1 MRNLPN
7 SDIYSLFFNII
18 YFDWSFFFITFASTI
33 WYEDNFDILLMRK
46 EKTLVQTTKKY
57 IKINLQTKFSYLFM
71 KKEEQSFGCGISM
84 SQKGH
89 ALSGWILRIV
99 PLFAMLFATVVAK
112 AAGDGVKF
120 NPGVRYSQWAI
131 NSRAHD
137 FYANSTAF
145 GLAKYKADGT
155 SVEIKRN
162 DTKEKLD
169 YVPGLVAK
177 SMIEAADYYQNFDWS
192 KPWFASVKEYGDAY
206 YNSVPNG
213 GGSLD
218 DLNAVKL
225 YIGVYNNK
233 NASETDKTHAKTAI
247 GRATTGLIAHNNS
260 YSIPSGTLAGDK
272 VVGGWFHKTAYNNQM
287 WLDGAYMGSALL
299 AQIVNFN
306 GAGSSVFGSVDK
318 DWAMVFKQLDIVWN
332 MCWNPTDKLMYHAFE
347 ANAGTGT
354 SKSHADTWAGLNG
367 TTEPYTFHSAAYWGR
382 ANAWYIFALVDALE
396 AMGKAGRTSDA
407 NYTTLRNH
415 LQELAAGIVA
425 RQASNGGWYQ
435 LLDKTDSFKATSYNG
450 KSASATNYIE
460 TSATAIFS
468 AALFKAVRLGLIDA
482 KYKENAKKAFECLV
496 NNYTYLKDGSLE
508 IWGSCRSAGLGGGTG
523 NDYAAGGKKYRDGS
537 NEYYLLGY
545 DVPMVKKIEEL
556 TEGKVLGGFIMAATE
571 YERAY
576 QNQDNASQILFSY
589 DLKPAYDLTQSGA
602 TAPKVEVCGTGAA
615 NATYQWYDATTK
627 VAVEGATKAQFT
639 PQTTGNYY
647 CKATV
652 DNTSIQTSTTN
663 IKVNSNSSADKQKF
677 TVTATAENGTVE
689 IKDGAGNV
697 VTSGTQVEEGTK
709 LVFTA
714 NANTGYVF
722 DNWTATGGEA
732 SDNVYTISSIAADVN
747 VKANFK
753 KENTGGGDT
762 METTLFSMEINSSP
776 ASLTV
781 AQKTDNKPTLEQL
794 TSDHAAITGGTVTL
808 VNNRSKDWTPFSNA
822 SITVSDISKNY
833 IRINLGKPLD
843 AGDVINIK
851 DNSKVFKLSA
861 EASSSNSV
869 STANGS
875 YTLDANSVLKGKNE
889 IFVFWSDKSN
899 PLSSITITRKT
910 TTQTTSPL
918 VIAVEDVEM
927 NVTDEETRQPE
938 VRVYGTADKLLTLGS
953 DYTLSFS
960 TDNNNVT
967 INENGVFT
975 AAGSKSNYTEG
986 VTTVTVTATPSA
998 ALAEK
1003 YTEAKWTF
1011 KFTVRK
1017 GKMKPV
1023 FMPAFKGATIKVKTG
1038 TKKTIEVPL
1047 NYGGENVSGY
1057 FDVKYSCS
1065 PSLKLTNSNNTMA
1078 CTFSTVGTYTITVSA
1093 TPKIINQGTDD
1104 EFNYADEYD
1113 APDNV
1118 TFTVDVSGSYTVPTV
1133 TLNPS
1138 ADKTI
1143 YVGEVVDAP
1152 AVSVTDAQGTAI
1164 DKSKYTMEWT
1174 SFAPDFC
1181 KVDAATGKIEGVSA
1195 GDKVKIQLKVSG
1207 NGFEDVFA
1215 YLLVSVDDPAK
1226 YRVKAPGS
1234 GVTYSPMTPLFNQ
1247 NKTLAVTLGGWSFT
1261 DRDTAPVSKEG
1272 LTYGD
1277 KNKWA
1282 DDSSKATW
1290 VIKGFDYYLPGL
1302 TCQNARQEDGACPLP
1317 SETQWYDGKLQKVKG
1332 GTVDPMFYVPCS
1344 GAYLT
1349 VEPKTNGKVS
1359 VSVFQNGV
1367 FDKSGG
1373 VYAYRPQ
1380 RRVFVLDEAGKVV
1393 ASEATISA
1401 TGGKLTVADKNA
1413 TDKLANPYDIT
1424 NYPCNITG
1432 LATGPAT
1439 TGGGKDSNPSPKVE
1453 EVMKHFRG
1461 MTSFVMTEAGFQNN
1475 VYESN
1480 IDNKVTWGDNATPNN
1495 GADDNVMGSH
1505 GWSVLVD
1512 AAVTYTFDVKA
1523 GKTYYIYN
1531 YGSKLG
1537 FYGFSFDEAKG
1548 QPVTNYEF
1556 NDGETNIIVPTK
1568 AGELSTAKVNRAM
1581 KAGVWTTCVLPFSLN
1596 KQQVDAIFGKTYDRD
1611 TPDGTQILYFDRVEG
1626 TKAIFVR
1633 HAYNNIVAGKP
1644 FLIKPAQDVASINT
1658 AEVEGYPYVTI
1669 ENTQPAEWCKGNGY
1683 VWMSSYSNDLTVKE
1697 GDCFISNKDGS
1708 FKNFVGDPGTLKGFR
1723 GYLKNI
1729 GTNGV
1734 SEAKK
1739 LTVGIGSNVTTDET
1753 SAIDGILIDGDMPA
1767 DSVTA
1772 ADGKVYNLNG
1782 QVVATSYRQFQA
1794 LPGGV
1799 YVVNGKKV
1807 VK

>member
-1 MRNLPN
+1 
-7 SDIYSLFFNII
+7 
-18 YFDWSFFFITFASTI
+18 
-33 WYEDNFDILLMRK
+33 
-46 EKTLVQTTKKY
+46 
-57 IKINLQTKFSYLFM
+57 M
-71 KKEEQSFGCGISM
+71 KKEEQSFGCGISV
-84 SQKGH
+84 SQKGR

-99 PLFAMLFATVVAK
+99 PLFAILFATVAAK
-112 AAGDGVKF
+112 AEGDGDGVKF

-137 FYANSTAF
+137 FKANTKDS
-145 GLAKYKADGT
+145 GLAKYKVDGT
-155 SVEIKRN
+155 SVVKVEDRFKPTDLKN
-162 DTKEKLD
+162 DKLD

-192 KPWFASVKEYGDAY
+192 KPWFASVKDYGDDFFSKVA
-206 YNSVPNG
+206 NT

-233 NASETDKTHAKTAI
+233 NASETDKKNAKTAI
-247 GRATTGLIAHNNS
+247 GRATEGLITHNNS
-260 YSIPSGTLAGDK
+260 YSIQSGTLAGDA
-272 VVGGWFHKTAYNNQM
+272 VVGGWFHKAVYNNQM

-306 GAGSSVFGSVDK
+306 GTGSNVFGSADD
-318 DWAMVFKQLDIVWN
+318 DWNMVFKQLNIVWN
-332 MCWNPTDKLMYHAFE
+332 MCWNSKDKLMYHAFE

-354 SKSHADTWAGLNG
+354 SNSHADTWAGLNG
-367 TTEPYTFHSAAYWGR
+367 TTKPYTFHSAAYWGR

-508 IWGSCRSAGLGGGTG
+508 IWGSCRSAGLGGGTDG
-523 NDYAAGGKKYRDGS
+523 IYAEGGKKFRDGS

-545 DVPMVKKIEEL
+545 DVPMVIKSEGI

-576 QNQDNASQILFSY
+576 QQNQDGSAQILFSY

-602 TAPKVEVCGTGAA
+602 TAPVVEVCGTGAA
-615 NATYQWYDATTK
+615 NATYQWYDANTDA
-627 VAVEGATKAQFT
+627 AVKGATEAQFI

-647 CKATV
+647 CEATV
-652 DNTSIQTSTTN
+652 GSTSIKTSATN
-663 IKVNSNSSADKQKF
+663 IKVN
-677 TVTATAENGTVE
+677 
-689 IKDGAGNV
+689 
-697 VTSGTQVEEGTK
+697 
-709 LVFTA
+709 
-714 NANTGYVF
+714 
-722 DNWTATGGEA
+722 
-732 SDNVYTISSIAADVN
+732 
-747 VKANFK
+747 
-753 KENTGGGDT
+753 NTGGGET
-762 METTLFSMEINSSP
+762 GGETTTETVFSYDVP
-776 ASLTV
+776 ASGDLST
-781 AQKTDNKPTLEQL
+781 TDTNEGV
-794 TSDHAAITGGTVTL
+794 TGGKIMFASKTNAGGKYKIDNDTKKYVKVTL
-808 VNNRSKDWTPFSNA
+808 SGNSLK
-822 SITVSDISKNY
+822 
-833 IRINLGKPLD
+833 
-843 AGDVINIK
+843 AGDVISVK
-851 DNSKVFKLSA
+851 ASA
-861 EASSSNSV
+861 SNSGYGCFAALD
-869 STANGS
+869 TDKKTTLKLGNLTGEGPEDIS
-875 YTLDANSVLKGKNE
+875 YTVTEKDILNGQSSFYLFRETGKS
-889 IFVFWSDKSN
+889 IYVH
-899 PLSSITITRKT
+899 SITITRKT
-910 TTQTTSPL
+910 TTPTTSPL

-927 NVTDEETRQPE
+927 NVTDEVTKQPE
-938 VRVYGTADKLLTLGS
+938 VKVYGTADKLLTLGS

-986 VTTVTVTATPSA
+986 VTHVTVTATPSA

-1023 FMPAFKGATIKVKTG
+1023 FMPAYKGATIKVAKG

-1047 NYGGENVSGY
+1047 NYGGEDVSGY

-1065 PSLKLTNSNNTMA
+1065 PSLKLTNSNNTMTY
-1078 CTFSTVGTYTITVSA
+1078 TFRTVGTYTITVSA

-1113 APDNV
+1113 APDAV
-1118 TFTVDVSGSYTVPTV
+1118 TFTVDVSDGYKVPKV

-1174 SFAPDFC
+1174 SFAPDVC

-1195 GDKVKIQLKVSG
+1195 GDKLKIQLKVSG
-1207 NGFEDVFA
+1207 DGFEDVFA

-1234 GVTYSPMTPLFNQ
+1234 GVTYSPMTPFFNGD
-1247 NKTLAVTLGGWSFT
+1247 KTLAVTLGGWSFT
-1261 DRDTAPVSKEG
+1261 DRPKAPVSSEG

-1413 TDKLANPYDIT
+1413 TGDLKDPYKIT

-1432 LATGPAT
+1432 LAKGPLT
-1439 TGGGKDSNPSPKVE
+1439 DGGSGKSSDKSPSPTVE
-1453 EVMKHFRG
+1453 DVKNHFRG

-1537 FYGFSFDEAKG
+1537 FYGFSFDEAKV
-1548 QPVTNYEF
+1548 QTVKNYEF
-1556 NDGETNIIVPTK
+1556 NDDATNTIEPTK
-1568 AGELSTAKVNRAM
+1568 AGELTRAKVNRAM

-1611 TPDGTQILYFDRVEG
+1611 TPNGTQILYFDRVEG

-1644 FLIKPAQDVASINT
+1644 FLIKPTKDVASINT
-1658 AEVEGYPYVTI
+1658 AEVKAYPYVTI
-1669 ENTQPAEWCKGNGY
+1669 ESTKPAEWCSGNGY

-1708 FKNFVGDPGTLKGFR
+1708 FKNFVGAPGTLKGFR

-1739 LTVGIGSNVTTDET
+1739 LTVGMGSNVTTDET

>member
-1 MRNLPN
+1 
-7 SDIYSLFFNII
+7 
-18 YFDWSFFFITFASTI
+18 
-33 WYEDNFDILLMRK
+33 
-46 EKTLVQTTKKY
+46 
-57 IKINLQTKFSYLFM
+57 M
-71 KKEEQSFGCGISM
+71 KKEEQSFGCGISV

-89 ALSGWILRIV
+89 ALSGWILRFV
-99 PLFAMLFATVVAK
+99 PLFAMLFATLAAK
-112 AAGDGVKF
+112 AASDGDGVKF

-137 FYANSTAF
+137 FYANTTAF

-155 SVEIKRN
+155 SVEIKRK
-162 DTKEKLD
+162 DSKDKLD

-225 YIGVYNNK
+225 YIGIYNNK
-233 NASETDKTHAKTAI
+233 NVSETDKKNAKTAI
-247 GRATTGLIAHNNS
+247 GRATEGLIAHNNS
-260 YSIPSGTLAGDK
+260 YSIQSGTLAGDA
-272 VVGGWFHKTAYNNQM
+272 VVGGWFHKAAYNNQM

-306 GAGSSVFGSVDK
+306 GNGSNVFGSAND
-318 DWAMVFKQLDIVWN
+318 DWNMVFKQLNIVWN
-332 MCWNPTDKLMYHAFE
+332 MCWNSKDKLMYHAFE
-347 ANAGTGT
+347 ANAGTKE
-354 SKSHADTWAGLNG
+354 SNSHADTWQGLNG
-367 TTEPYTFHSAAYWGR
+367 KTEPYTFHSAAYWGR

-425 RQASNGGWYQ
+425 RQTSDGGWYQ
-435 LLDKTDSFKATSYNG
+435 LLDKTDSFEATSYNSNWSG
-450 KSASATNYIE
+450 KPLSATNYIE

-482 KYKENAKKAFECLV
+482 TYKENAKKAFECLV

-508 IWGSCRSAGLGGGTG
+508 IWGSCRSAGLGGGT
-523 NDYAAGGKKYRDGS
+523 DKKYAAGGEKYRDGS

-545 DVPMVKKIEEL
+545 DVPMVIKSEGI

-576 QNQDNASQILFSY
+576 LNQDGSAQILFSY
-589 DLKPAYDLTQSGA
+589 DLQPSYDLTQSGA
-602 TAPKVEVCGTGAA
+602 TAPVVEVCGTDAA
-615 NATYQWYDATTK
+615 NATYQWYDATTNT
-627 VAVEGATKAQFT
+627 AVEGATEASFT
-639 PQTTGNYY
+639 PSATGDYY

-663 IKVNSNSSADKQKF
+663 IKVN
-677 TVTATAENGTVE
+677 
-689 IKDGAGNV
+689 
-697 VTSGTQVEEGTK
+697 
-709 LVFTA
+709 
-714 NANTGYVF
+714 
-722 DNWTATGGEA
+722 
-732 SDNVYTISSIAADVN
+732 
-747 VKANFK
+747 
-753 KENTGGGDT
+753 NTGGGET
-762 METTLFSMEINSSP
+762 GGETTTETVFSYDVP
-776 ASLTV
+776 ASGELST
-781 AQKTDNKPTLEQL
+781 TDTNEGV
-794 TSDHAAITGGTVTL
+794 TGGKIMFASSKNEGDRYKIDNDAKYVKVTL
-808 VNNRSKDWTPFSNA
+808 SGNSLK
-822 SITVSDISKNY
+822 
-833 IRINLGKPLD
+833 
-843 AGDVINIK
+843 AGDVISVK
-851 DNSKVFKLSA
+851 ASA
-861 EASSSNSV
+861 SNSGYGCFAALD
-869 STANGS
+869 TDKKTTLKLGDLTGKGPEDIS
-875 YTLDANSVLKGKNE
+875 YTVTERDILNGQSSFYLFRESGKS
-889 IFVFWSDKSN
+889 IYVH
-899 PLSSITITRKT
+899 SITITRKT
-910 TTQTTSPL
+910 TTPTTSPL

-927 NVTDEETRQPE
+927 NVTDEETLQPE
-938 VRVYGTADKLLTLGS
+938 VRVYGIGGKLLTLGT
-953 DYTLSFS
+953 DYKLSFS

-986 VTTVTVTATPSA
+986 VTHVTVTATPSA

-1138 ADKTI
+1138 TDKTI
-1143 YVGEVVDAP
+1143 YVGDVVDAP

-1174 SFAPDFC
+1174 SFAPDVC
-1181 KVDAATGKIEGVSA
+1181 KVDATTGKIEGVSA
-1195 GDKVKIQLKVSG
+1195 GDKLKIQLKVSG
-1207 NGFEDVFA
+1207 DSFEDVFK

-1226 YRVKAPGS
+1226 YRVKAPKS
-1234 GVTYSPMTPLFNQ
+1234 GVTYSPMTPFFNGD
-1247 NKTLAVTLGGWSFT
+1247 KTLAVTLGGWSFT
-1261 DRDTAPVSKEG
+1261 DRPKAPVSKEG
-1272 LTYGD
+1272 LTYGTN
-1277 KNKWA
+1277 NKWA

-1317 SETQWYDGKLQKVKG
+1317 SETQWYDGKLQKVTG

-1393 ASEATISA
+1393 ASEATIIA

-1413 TDKLANPYDIT
+1413 TGDLKDPYKIT

-1432 LATGPAT
+1432 LAKGPLT
-1439 TGGGKDSNPSPKVE
+1439 DGGSGKSSDKSPSPTVE
-1453 EVMKHFRG
+1453 DVKNHFRG

-1505 GWSVLVD
+1505 GWSVIVD

-1548 QPVTNYEF
+1548 QTVKNYEF
-1556 NDGETNIIVPTK
+1556 NDDATNTIEPTK
-1568 AGELSTAKVNRAM
+1568 AGELTRAKVNRAM

-1596 KQQVDAIFGKTYDRD
+1596 KQQVDAIFGKTYDRE
-1611 TPDGTQILYFDRVEG
+1611 TSDGTQILYFDRVEG

-1708 FKNFVGDPGTLKGFR
+1708 FKNFVGALGTLKGFR

-1739 LTVGIGSNVTTDET
+1739 LTVGMGSNVTTDET

>member
-1 MRNLPN
+1 
-7 SDIYSLFFNII
+7 
-18 YFDWSFFFITFASTI
+18 
-33 WYEDNFDILLMRK
+33 
-46 EKTLVQTTKKY
+46 
-57 IKINLQTKFSYLFM
+57 M
-71 KKEEQSFGCGISM
+71 KKEEQSFGCGISV

-99 PLFAMLFATVVAK
+99 PLFAMLFATVAAK
-112 AAGDGVKF
+112 AAGDGDGVKF

-131 NSRAHD
+131 NSRLHD

-162 DTKEKLD
+162 DTKKKLD

-177 SMIEAADYYQNFDWS
+177 SMIEAADYYQDFDWS

-225 YIGVYNNK
+225 YIGIYNYK
-233 NASETDKTHAKTAI
+233 NASATDKENAQTAI
-247 GRATTGLIAHNNS
+247 GRATTGLIAHNKNN
-260 YSIPSGTLAGDK
+260 SIPSGTLAGDA

-306 GAGSSVFGSVDK
+306 GAGSNVFGSADK
-318 DWAMVFKQLDIVWN
+318 DWEMVVKQLNIVWN
-332 MCWNPTDKLMYHAFE
+332 MCWNSTDKLMYHAFE

-367 TTEPYTFHSAAYWGR
+367 TTKPYTFHSAAYWGR

-396 AMGKAGRTSDA
+396 AMGKAGRTTDA
-407 NYTTLRNH
+407 NYSTLNSH

-425 RQASNGGWYQ
+425 RQTSDGGWYQ

-523 NDYAAGGKKYRDGS
+523 NDYAKGGKKYRDGS

-545 DVPMVKKIEEL
+545 DVPMVEKKEGI

-576 QNQDNASQILFSY
+576 QNQDNASILFSY

-602 TAPKVEVCGTGAA
+602 TAPVVEVCGTDAA
-615 NATYQWYDATTK
+615 KATYQWYDATTGN
-627 VAVEGATKAQFT
+627 AVDGAGTKEAQFT
-639 PQTTGNYY
+639 PQTTGDYY
-647 CKATV
+647 CVATV
-652 DNTSIQTSTTN
+652 GSTSIQTSTTN
-663 IKVNSNSSADKQKF
+663 IKVN
-677 TVTATAENGTVE
+677 
-689 IKDGAGNV
+689 
-697 VTSGTQVEEGTK
+697 
-709 LVFTA
+709 
-714 NANTGYVF
+714 
-722 DNWTATGGEA
+722 
-732 SDNVYTISSIAADVN
+732 
-747 VKANFK
+747 
-753 KENTGGGDT
+753 NTGGGET
-762 METTLFSMEINSSP
+762 GGETTTETVFSYDVP
-776 ASLTV
+776 ASGELST
-781 AQKTDNKPTLEQL
+781 TDTNEGV
-794 TSDHAAITGGTVTL
+794 TGGKIMFASSKNEGDRYKIDNDAKYVKVTL
-808 VNNRSKDWTPFSNA
+808 SGNSLK
-822 SITVSDISKNY
+822 
-833 IRINLGKPLD
+833 
-843 AGDVINIK
+843 AGDVISVK
-851 DNSKVFKLSA
+851 ASA
-861 EASSSNSV
+861 SNSGYGCFAALD
-869 STANGS
+869 TDKKMTLKLGNLTDKGPEDIS
-875 YTLDANSVLKGKNE
+875 YTVTERDILNGQSSFYLFRESGKS
-889 IFVFWSDKSN
+889 IYVH
-899 PLSSITITRKT
+899 SITITRKT
-910 TTQTTSPL
+910 TTPTTSPL
-918 VIAVEDVEM
+918 VIAVENVEM

-938 VRVYGTADKLLTLGS
+938 VRVYGIGDKLLTLGT
-953 DYTLSFS
+953 DYKLSFS
-960 TDNNNVT
+960 TDNDNVT
-967 INENGVFT
+967 INDKGVFT
-975 AAGSKSNYTEG
+975 AAGSQFNYTEG
-986 VTTVTVTATPSA
+986 VTHVTVTATPSEK
-998 ALAEK
+998 LAGQ
-1003 YTEAKWTF
+1003 YTKATEDFT
-1011 KFTVRK
+1011 FTVRK
-1017 GKMKPV
+1017 GKMKPE
-1023 FMPAFKGATIKVKTG
+1023 FMSAFNATTIKVAKG

-1047 NYGGENVSGY
+1047 NYGGEDVSGY
-1057 FDVKYSCS
+1057 FNVGYTCS
-1065 PSLKLTNSNNTMA
+1065 ALPKLSGSNNKM
-1078 CTFSTVGTYTITVSA
+1078 TYTFGAEGKYQITVSA
-1093 TPKIINQGTDD
+1093 TPKIINQGTDT
-1104 EFNYADEYD
+1104 EFDYSQEYD
-1113 APDNV
+1113 APDAV
-1118 TFTVDVSGSYTVPTV
+1118 TFTVDVKASYAVPVV

-1138 ADKTI
+1138 AAKTI

-1152 AVSVTDAQGTAI
+1152 AVSVTESGTAI
-1164 DKSKYTMEWT
+1164 DNSKYTMEWT
-1174 SFAPDFC
+1174 SFAPDVC
-1181 KVDAATGKIEGVSA
+1181 KVDATTGKIEGVSA
-1195 GDKVKIQLKVSG
+1195 GDNVKIQVAVSG
-1207 NGFEDVFA
+1207 DGFEDVFS
-1215 YLLVSVDDPAK
+1215 YILVSVDDPAK
-1226 YRVKAPGS
+1226 YRVKATGS
-1234 GVTYSPMTPLFNQ
+1234 GEKYSPMTPLFNQ

-1261 DRDTAPVSKEG
+1261 DRQTAPVSKEG
-1272 LTYGD
+1272 LTYGEN
-1277 KNKWA
+1277 NKWA
-1282 DDSSKATW
+1282 GDSSPATW
-1290 VIKGFDYYLPGL
+1290 LIKGFDYYLSGI

-1401 TGGKLTVADKNA
+1401 TGGKLSVADKNA
-1413 TDKLANPYDIT
+1413 TGDLKDPYKIT

-1432 LATGPAT
+1432 LASGPST
-1439 TGGGKDSNPSPKVE
+1439 TGGGKKNSNPSPTIEDVKN
-1453 EVMKHFRG
+1453 HFRG
-1461 MTSFVMTEAGFQNN
+1461 MTSFEMSASGFQNN

-1480 IDNKVTWGDNATPNN
+1480 IDNKVTWGSYATPNN
-1495 GADDNVMGSH
+1495 GADDNVKGSH

-1523 GKTYYIYN
+1523 GKTYYLYN

-1537 FYGFSFDEAKG
+1537 FYGFSFDESKG
-1548 QPVTNYEF
+1548 QTVKNYEF
-1556 NDGETNIIVPTK
+1556 DETAANTIELTK
-1568 AGELSTAKVNRAM
+1568 AGELTTAKVNRAM
-1581 KAGVWTTCVLPFSLN
+1581 AAGVWTTCVLPFSLN

-1611 TPDGTQILYFDRVEG
+1611 TPNGTQILYFDRVEG

-1683 VWMSSYSNDLTVKE
+1683 VWMSSYSNGLTVKE

-1708 FKNFVGDPGTLKGFR
+1708 FKNFVGAPGTLKGFR

-1739 LTVGIGSNVTTDET
+1739 LTVGMGSNVTTDET

>member
-1 MRNLPN
+1 
-7 SDIYSLFFNII
+7 
-18 YFDWSFFFITFASTI
+18 
-33 WYEDNFDILLMRK
+33 
-46 EKTLVQTTKKY
+46 
-57 IKINLQTKFSYLFM
+57 M
-71 KKEEQSFGCGISM
+71 KKEEQSFGCGISV

-99 PLFAMLFATVVAK
+99 PLFAMLFATVAAK
-112 AAGDGVKF
+112 AAGDGDGVKF

-137 FYANSTAF
+137 FYANTTAF

-155 SVEIKRN
+155 SVEIKRK
-162 DTKEKLD
+162 DSKDKLD

-192 KPWFASVKEYGDAY
+192 KPWFASVKEYGDDY

-233 NASETDKTHAKTAI
+233 NASETDKKNAKTAI
-247 GRATTGLIAHNNS
+247 GRATEGLIAHNNS
-260 YSIPSGTLAGDK
+260 YSIQSGTLAGDA
-272 VVGGWFHKTAYNNQM
+272 VVGGWFHKAAYNNQM

-306 GAGSSVFGSVDK
+306 GNGSNVFGSAND
-318 DWAMVFKQLDIVWN
+318 DWNMVFKQLNIVWN
-332 MCWNPTDKLMYHAFE
+332 MCWNSTDKLMYHAFE

-367 TTEPYTFHSAAYWGR
+367 TTKPYTFHSAAYWGR

-396 AMGKAGRTSDA
+396 AMGKAGRTTDA
-407 NYTTLRNH
+407 NYTTLKTH

-425 RQASNGGWYQ
+425 RQTSDGGWYQ
-435 LLDKTDSFKATSYNG
+435 LLDKTDSFEATSYNSNWSG
-450 KSASATNYIE
+450 KPSSATNYIE

-468 AALFKAVRLGLIDA
+468 AALFKAARLGLIDA
-482 KYKENAKKAFECLV
+482 TYKENAKKAFECLV

-523 NDYAAGGKKYRDGS
+523 TDYAKGGKKYRDGS

-576 QNQDNASQILFSY
+576 QNQDGSAQILFSY
-589 DLKPAYDLTQSGA
+589 DLKPSYDLTQSGA

-615 NATYQWYDATTK
+615 NATYQWYDATTNT
-627 VAVEGATKAQFT
+627 AVEGATEASFT
-639 PQTTGNYY
+639 PSATGDYY
-647 CKATV
+647 CVATV
-652 DNTSIQTSTTN
+652 GNTSIQTSATN
-663 IKVNSNSSADKQKF
+663 IKVNSNSSADKQKY
-677 TVTATAENGTVE
+677 TVTATAVNGTVE

-709 LVFTA
+709 LIFTA
-714 NANTGYVF
+714 KANTGYVF
-722 DNWTATGGEA
+722 DSWTATGGA
-732 SDNVYTISSIAADVN
+732 ADGNVYTISSLNAGAN
-747 VKANFK
+747 VTANFK
-753 KENTGGGDT
+753 EKNNGGGETGG
-762 METTLFSMEINSSP
+762 ETTTEPVFSM
-776 ASLTV
+776 TV
-781 AQKTDNKPTLEQL
+781 N
-794 TSDHAAITGGTVTL
+794 
-808 VNNRSKDWTPFSNA
+808 SNA
-822 SITVSDISKNY
+822 SLSIPKNTTQQLTDGVIIDGGKVELVNDRSSAWNVFTDGKLCPENKSNQYIKIT
-833 IRINLGKPLD
+833 LD
-843 AGDVINIK
+843 ESLKDGDVVKIEN
-851 DNSKVFKLSA
+851 NSKEFYLSA
-861 EASSSNSV
+861 EAPSSNSV

-875 YTLDANSVLKGKNE
+875 YTLDANSVLKGKNK

-910 TTQTTSPL
+910 TTPTTSPL
-918 VIAVEDVEM
+918 VIAVENVEM
-927 NVTDEETRQPE
+927 NVTDEVTKQPE
-938 VRVYGTADKLLTLGS
+938 VKVYGTADKLLTLGS

-975 AAGSKSNYTEG
+975 AAGSQSNYTEG
-986 VTTVTVTATPSA
+986 VTNVTVTATPSA
-998 ALAEK
+998 ALAGQ
-1003 YTEAKWTF
+1003 YTEATETF
-1011 KFTVRK
+1011 TFTVRK

-1023 FMPAFKGATIKVKTG
+1023 FMPAYKGATIKVKTG

-1047 NYGGENVSGY
+1047 NYGGEDVSGY
-1057 FDVKYSCS
+1057 FDVTYSCS
-1065 PSLKLTNSNNTMA
+1065 PSLKLTNSNNTMT
-1078 CTFSTVGTYTITVSA
+1078 CTFSTADKYTITVSA
-1093 TPKIINQGTDD
+1093 TPKVINQGKDD

-1113 APDNV
+1113 APDAV
-1118 TFTVDVSGSYTVPTV
+1118 TFTVDVSDGYKVPKV

-1174 SFAPDFC
+1174 SFAPDVC
-1181 KVDAATGKIEGVSA
+1181 KVDATTGKIEGVSA
-1195 GDKVKIQLKVSG
+1195 GDKLKIQLKVSG
-1207 NGFEDVFA
+1207 DGFEDVFA

-1401 TGGKLTVADKNA
+1401 TGGKLSVADKSA
-1413 TDKLANPYDIT
+1413 TGDLKDPYKIT

-1432 LATGPAT
+1432 LAKGPLT
-1439 TGGGKDSNPSPKVE
+1439 DGGSGKSSDKSPSPTVE
-1453 EVMKHFRG
+1453 DVKNHFRG
-1461 MTSFVMTEAGFQNN
+1461 MTSFDMSATGFQNN

-1480 IDNKVTWGDNATPNN
+1480 IDNKDTWGENATPNN

-1537 FYGFSFDEAKG
+1537 FYGFSFDEAKE
-1548 QPVTNYEF
+1548 QMVKNYEF
-1556 NDGETNIIVPTK
+1556 DEAAANTIEPTK

-1611 TPDGTQILYFDRVEG
+1611 TPNGTQILYFDRVEG

-1644 FLIKPAQDVASINT
+1644 FLIKPTKEVASINT
-1658 AEVEGYPYVTI
+1658 AEVKGYPYVTI

-1739 LTVGIGSNVTTDET
+1739 LTVGMGSNVTTDET
-1753 SAIDGILIDGDMPA
+1753 SAIDGILIDGDMPE

>member
-1 MRNLPN
+1 
-7 SDIYSLFFNII
+7 
-18 YFDWSFFFITFASTI
+18 
-33 WYEDNFDILLMRK
+33 
-46 EKTLVQTTKKY
+46 
-57 IKINLQTKFSYLFM
+57 M
-71 KKEEQSFGCGISM
+71 KKEEQSFGCGISV

-99 PLFAMLFATVVAK
+99 PLFAMLFATLAAK
-112 AAGDGVKF
+112 AAGDGDGVKF

-162 DTKEKLD
+162 DTKKKLD

-225 YIGVYNNK
+225 YIGIYNYK
-233 NASETDKTHAKTAI
+233 NASATDKTNAQTAI
-247 GRATTGLIAHNNS
+247 GRATEGLIAHNNS
-260 YSIPSGTLAGDK
+260 YSIQSGTLAGDA
-272 VVGGWFHKTAYNNQM
+272 VVGGWFHKEAYNNQM

-306 GAGSSVFGSVDK
+306 GAGSNVFGSADK
-318 DWAMVFKQLDIVWN
+318 DWEMVVKQLNIVWD
-332 MCWNPTDKLMYHAFE
+332 MCWNSTDKLMYHAFE

-367 TTEPYTFHSAAYWGR
+367 TTKPYTFHSAAYWGR

-396 AMGKAGRTSDA
+396 AMGKAGRTTDA
-407 NYTTLRNH
+407 NYSTLNSH

-523 NDYAAGGKKYRDGS
+523 TDYAKGGKKYRDGS

-545 DVPMVKKIEEL
+545 DVPMVKKTDNL

-576 QNQDNASQILFSY
+576 QQNQDGSAQILFSY
-589 DLKPAYDLTQSGA
+589 DLKPSYDLTQSGA
-602 TAPKVEVCGTGAA
+602 AAPVVEVCGTDAA
-615 NATYQWYDATTK
+615 KATYQWYDATTK

-647 CKATV
+647 CEATV
-652 DNTSIQTSTTN
+652 GSTSIKTSATN
-663 IKVNSNSSADKQKF
+663 IKVN
-677 TVTATAENGTVE
+677 
-689 IKDGAGNV
+689 
-697 VTSGTQVEEGTK
+697 
-709 LVFTA
+709 
-714 NANTGYVF
+714 
-722 DNWTATGGEA
+722 
-732 SDNVYTISSIAADVN
+732 
-747 VKANFK
+747 
-753 KENTGGGDT
+753 NTGGGET
-762 METTLFSMEINSSP
+762 GGETTTETVFSYDVP
-776 ASLTV
+776 ASGELST
-781 AQKTDNKPTLEQL
+781 TDTNEGV
-794 TSDHAAITGGTVTL
+794 TGGKIMFASSKNEGDRYKIDNDAKYVKVTL
-808 VNNRSKDWTPFSNA
+808 SGNSLK
-822 SITVSDISKNY
+822 
-833 IRINLGKPLD
+833 
-843 AGDVINIK
+843 AGDVISVK
-851 DNSKVFKLSA
+851 ASA
-861 EASSSNSV
+861 SNSGYGCFAALD
-869 STANGS
+869 TDKKTTLKLGNLTDKGPEDIS
-875 YTLDANSVLKGKNE
+875 YTVTERDILNGQSSFYLFRESGKS
-889 IFVFWSDKSN
+889 IYVH
-899 PLSSITITRKT
+899 SITITRKT
-910 TTQTTSPL
+910 TTPTTSPL

-927 NVTDEETRQPE
+927 NVTDEETLQPE
-938 VRVYGTADKLLTLGS
+938 VRVYGIGDKLLTLCT
-953 DYTLSFS
+953 DYKLSFS

-967 INENGVFT
+967 IKDGVFT
-975 AAGSKSNYTEG
+975 AAGSQFNYTEG
-986 VTTVTVTATPSA
+986 VTNVTVTATPSA
-998 ALAEK
+998 ALAGK
-1003 YTEAKWTF
+1003 YTKAITTF
-1011 KFTVRK
+1011 TFTVRK

-1118 TFTVDVSGSYTVPTV
+1118 TFTVEVSGSYTVPTV
-1133 TLNPS
+1133 ILNPS
-1138 ADKTI
+1138 TDKTI
-1143 YVGEVVDAP
+1143 YVGDVVDAP
-1152 AVSVTDAQGTAI
+1152 AVSVTDASDTAI
-1164 DKSKYTMEWT
+1164 DNYTMEWT
-1174 SFAPDFC
+1174 SFAPDVC

-1195 GDKVKIQLKVSG
+1195 GDKVKIQLRVSG
-1207 NGFEDVFA
+1207 DSFEDVFK
-1215 YLLVSVDDPAK
+1215 YVLVSVDDPAK
-1226 YRVKAPGS
+1226 YRVKAPKS
-1234 GVTYSPMTPLFNQ
+1234 GVTYSPMTPFFNGD
-1247 NKTLAVTLGGWSFT
+1247 NTLAVTLGGWSFT
-1261 DRDTAPVSKEG
+1261 DRPKAPVSSEG
-1272 LTYGD
+1272 LTYGTN
-1277 KNKWA
+1277 NKWA

-1380 RRVFVLDEAGKVV
+1380 RRVFVLDEVGKLV

-1401 TGGKLTVADKNA
+1401 TGGKLSVADKSA
-1413 TDKLANPYDIT
+1413 TGDLKDPYKIT

-1432 LATGPAT
+1432 LASGPST
-1439 TGGGKDSNPSPKVE
+1439 TGGGKKNSNPSPTIEDVKN
-1453 EVMKHFRG
+1453 HFRG
-1461 MTSFVMTEAGFQNN
+1461 MTSFEMTATGFQNN

-1480 IDNKVTWGDNATPNN
+1480 IDNKVTWGSYATPNN

-1548 QPVTNYEF
+1548 QTVKNYEF
-1556 NDGETNIIVPTK
+1556 DEAAANTIELTK
-1568 AGELSTAKVNRAM
+1568 PGELATAKVNRKM
-1581 KAGVWTTCVLPFSLN
+1581 TAGVWTTCVLPFSLN
-1596 KQQVDAIFGKTYDRD
+1596 KQQVDAIFGNTYDRE
-1611 TPDGTQILYFDRVEG
+1611 TPNGTQILYFDRVKG

-1644 FLIKPAQDVASINT
+1644 FLIKPTKDVASINT
-1658 AEVEGYPYVTI
+1658 ADVEAYPYVTI
-1669 ENTQPAEWCKGNGY
+1669 ENTKPAEWCSGNGY
-1683 VWMSSYSNDLTVKE
+1683 VWMSSYSNDLTVQA
-1697 GDCFISNKDGS
+1697 GDCFISNNDGS
-1708 FKNFVGDPGTLKGFR
+1708 FKNFVGESGTLKGFR
-1723 GYLKNI
+1723 GYLKHI

-1734 SEAKK
+1734 SEPKK
-1739 LTVGIGSNVTTDET
+1739 LTVGMGSNVTTDET

>member
-1 MRNLPN
+1 
-7 SDIYSLFFNII
+7 
-18 YFDWSFFFITFASTI
+18 
-33 WYEDNFDILLMRK
+33 
-46 EKTLVQTTKKY
+46 
-57 IKINLQTKFSYLFM
+57 M
-71 KKEEQSFGCGISM
+71 KKEEQSFGCGISV

-99 PLFAMLFATVVAK
+99 PLFAMLFATVAAK
-112 AAGDGVKF
+112 AAGDGDGVKF

-131 NSRAHD
+131 NSRLHD
-137 FYANSTAF
+137 FYGNTKLFGFDVYDAN
-145 GLAKYKADGT
+145 
-155 SVEIKRN
+155 N
-162 DTKEKLD
+162 TKKSEVQWKNGSNNINKSFD
-169 YVPGLVAK
+169 YVAGLVAK
-177 SMIEAADYYQNFDWS
+177 ATLEAADYYAGFDWS
-192 KPWFASVKEYGDAY
+192 KPWFYSAQAFANEVTYSNGTNPTLDAM
-206 YNSVPNG
+206 
-213 GGSLD
+213 
-218 DLNAVKL
+218 NAVKMYFPIL
-225 YIGVYNNK
+225 SSSLKSDNVVTKANTALANLANDMKNYNTNYSIGGSKSTLNEG
-233 NASETDKTHAKTAI
+233 NASDAQKQMF
-247 GRATTGLIAHNNS
+247 
-260 YSIPSGTLAGDK
+260 
-272 VVGGWFHKTAYNNQM
+272 GGWFHKSSDYVDQM
-287 WLDGAYMGSALL
+287 WLDGAYMGSATL
-299 AQIVNFN
+299 AQLTGYLGDSKNI
-306 GAGSSVFGSVDK
+306 FGSK
-318 DWAMVFKQLDIVWN
+318 EADWNMVAKQLNIVWN
-332 MCWNPTDKLMYHAFE
+332 QCWDSNKQLMYHAFS
-347 ANAGTGT
+347 ATGAAKAST
-354 SKSHADTWAGLNG
+354 KTNDTWAGISNSADA
-367 TTEPYTFHSAAYWGR
+367 PVYHSAAFWGR
-382 ANAWYIFALVDALE
+382 ANSWYFFALVDALE
-396 AMGKAGRTSDA
+396 AMKNDNQENTD
-407 NYTTLRNH
+407 NYKTLKNH
-415 LQELAAGIVA
+415 LDFFAAGIVKW
-425 RQASNGGWYQ
+425 QDKTTGGWYQ
-435 LLDKTDSFKATSYNG
+435 VMDENGNYKASNYNSSYSWDTSYN
-450 KSASATNYIE
+450 NYIE

-468 AALFKAVRLGLIDA
+468 AALFKAVRLGLLGDT
-482 KYKENAKKAFECLV
+482 YKEAAKKAFEGIV
-496 NNYTYLKDGSLE
+496 NNFVAPKADGTIN
-508 IWGSCRSAGLGGGTG
+508 IWSSSRSAGLGGK
-523 NDYAAGGKKYRDGS
+523 NYRDGS
-537 NEYYLLGY
+537 KDYYILGK
-545 DVPMVKKIEEL
+545 DTKIVTKEDNL

-639 PQTTGNYY
+639 PQTTGDYY
-647 CKATV
+647 CVATV
-652 DNTSIQTSTTN
+652 GSTSIKTSATN

-677 TVTATAENGTVE
+677 TVTATAVNGTVE
-689 IKDGAGNV
+689 IKDGADNV

-714 NANTGYVF
+714 NANTGYAF
-722 DNWTATGGEA
+722 DSWTATGGEA
-732 SDNVYTISSIAADVN
+732 SDNVYTISSITADVN

-762 METTLFSMEINSSP
+762 METTLFSMVINSSP

-781 AQKTDNKPTLEQL
+781 AEGTTAVPTYKQL
-794 TSDHAAITGGTVTL
+794 TDEHAAITGGTVTL
-808 VNNRSKDWTPFSNA
+808 VNTRGQDWTPFSNA
-822 SITVSDISKNY
+822 SITVSDKSKNY
-833 IRINLGKPLD
+833 IRINLDKSLD

-851 DNSKVFKLSA
+851 DNSKAFKLSA

-869 STANGS
+869 STSNGS

-889 IFVFWSDKSN
+889 IFVFWSEKSN
-899 PLSSITITRKT
+899 FLSSITITRKT
-910 TTQTTSPL
+910 TTPTTSPL
-918 VIAVEDVEM
+918 VIAVENVEM

-938 VRVYGTADKLLTLGS
+938 VKVFGTGDKLLTLGT
-953 DYTLSFS
+953 DYKLSFS
-960 TDNNNVT
+960 TDNDNVT
-967 INENGVFT
+967 INDKGVFT
-975 AAGSKSNYTEG
+975 AAGSQFNYTEG
-986 VTTVTVTATPSA
+986 VTHVTVTATPSE
-998 ALAEK
+998 ALAGQ
-1003 YTEAKWTF
+1003 YTKATEDFT
-1011 KFTVRK
+1011 FTVRK
-1017 GKMKPV
+1017 GKMKPE
-1023 FMPAFKGATIKVKTG
+1023 FMSAFNATTIKVAKG

-1047 NYGGENVSGY
+1047 NYGGEDVSGY
-1057 FDVKYSCS
+1057 FNVGYTCS
-1065 PSLKLTNSNNTMA
+1065 ALPKLSGSNNKM
-1078 CTFSTVGTYTITVSA
+1078 TYTFGAEGKYQITVSA
-1093 TPKIINQGTDD
+1093 TPKIINQGTDT
-1104 EFNYADEYD
+1104 EFDYSQEYD
-1113 APDNV
+1113 APDAV
-1118 TFTVDVSGSYTVPTV
+1118 TFTVDVKASYAVPVV

-1138 ADKTI
+1138 AAKTI

-1152 AVSVTDAQGTAI
+1152 AVSVTESGTAI
-1164 DKSKYTMEWT
+1164 DNSKYTMEWT
-1174 SFAPDFC
+1174 SFAPDVC
-1181 KVDAATGKIEGVSA
+1181 KVDATTGKIEGVSA
-1195 GDKVKIQLKVSG
+1195 GDNVKIQVAVSG
-1207 NGFEDVFA
+1207 DGFEDVFS
-1215 YLLVSVDDPAK
+1215 YILVSVDDPAK
-1226 YRVKAPGS
+1226 YRVKATGS
-1234 GVTYSPMTPLFNQ
+1234 GEKYSPMTPLFNQ

-1261 DRDTAPVSKEG
+1261 DRQTAPVSKEG
-1272 LTYGD
+1272 LTYGEN
-1277 KNKWA
+1277 NKWA
-1282 DDSSKATW
+1282 GDSSPATW
-1290 VIKGFDYYLPGL
+1290 LIKGFDYYLSGI

-1413 TDKLANPYDIT
+1413 TTDDLKDPYKIT
-1424 NYPCNITG
+1424 NYPCNIAG
-1432 LATGPAT
+1432 LASGPST
-1439 TGGGKDSNPSPKVE
+1439 TGGGKKNSNPSPTIEDVKN
-1453 EVMKHFRG
+1453 HFRG
-1461 MTSFVMTEAGFQNN
+1461 MTSFEMTATGFQNN

-1480 IDNKVTWGDNATPNN
+1480 IDNKVTWGSYATPNN
-1495 GADDNVMGSH
+1495 GADDNVKGSH

-1548 QPVTNYEF
+1548 QTVKNYEF
-1556 NDGETNIIVPTK
+1556 DEAAANTIELTK
-1568 AGELSTAKVNRAM
+1568 AGELTTAKVNRAM
-1581 KAGVWTTCVLPFSLN
+1581 AAGVWTTCVLPFSLN

-1611 TPDGTQILYFDRVEG
+1611 TPNGTQILYFDRVDG

-1644 FLIKPAQDVASINT
+1644 FLIKPTKDVASINT
-1658 AEVEGYPYVTI
+1658 AEVKGYPYVTI
-1669 ENTQPAEWCKGNGY
+1669 ENTQPAEWCSGNGY
-1683 VWMSSYSNDLTVKE
+1683 VWMSSYSNGLTVNE

-1739 LTVGIGSNVTTDET
+1739 LTVGMGSNVTTDET

-1799 YVVNGKKV
+1799 YVVSGKKV

>member
-1 MRNLPN
+1 
-7 SDIYSLFFNII
+7 
-18 YFDWSFFFITFASTI
+18 
-33 WYEDNFDILLMRK
+33 
-46 EKTLVQTTKKY
+46 
-57 IKINLQTKFSYLFM
+57 M
-71 KKEEQSFGCGISM
+71 KKEEQSFGCGISV

-112 AAGDGVKF
+112 AAGDGDGVKF

-137 FYANSTAF
+137 FYANTTKF
-145 GLAKYKADGT
+145 GLAKFDADGT

-162 DTKEKLD
+162 DTKKKLD

-192 KPWFASVKEYGDAY
+192 KPWFASVKEYGYAY

-233 NASETDKTHAKTAI
+233 NASETDKKNAKTAI
-247 GRATTGLIAHNNS
+247 GRATEGLIAHNNS
-260 YSIPSGTLAGDK
+260 YSIQSGTLAGDA
-272 VVGGWFHKTAYNNQM
+272 VVGGWFHKAAYNNQM

-306 GAGSSVFGSVDK
+306 GNGSNVFGSAND
-318 DWAMVFKQLDIVWN
+318 DWNMVFKQLDIVWN
-332 MCWNPTDKLMYHAFE
+332 MCWNSTDKLMYHAFE
-347 ANAGTGT
+347 ANAGTKD
-354 SKSHADTWAGLNG
+354 SNSHADTWQGLNG
-367 TTEPYTFHSAAYWGR
+367 KTEPYTFHSAAYWGR

-407 NYTTLRNH
+407 NYTTLKTH
-415 LQELAAGIVA
+415 LQDLAAGIVA
-425 RQASNGGWYQ
+425 RQADNGGWYQ
-435 LLDKTDSFKATSYNG
+435 LLDKDNTFTPTSYNSNWSG
-450 KSASATNYIE
+450 KPSNATNYIE

-468 AALFKAVRLGLIDA
+468 AALFKAARLGLIDA

-496 NNYTYLKDGSLE
+496 NNYTYLKDGCLE
-508 IWGSCRSAGLGGGTG
+508 IWGSCRSAGLGGGTDG
-523 NDYAAGGKKYRDGS
+523 IYAEGGKKFRDGS

-545 DVPMVKKIEEL
+545 DVPMVKKTEGL

-647 CKATV
+647 CEATV
-652 DNTSIQTSTTN
+652 DNTSIQTSATN
-663 IKVNSNSSADKQKF
+663 IKVN
-677 TVTATAENGTVE
+677 
-689 IKDGAGNV
+689 
-697 VTSGTQVEEGTK
+697 
-709 LVFTA
+709 
-714 NANTGYVF
+714 
-722 DNWTATGGEA
+722 
-732 SDNVYTISSIAADVN
+732 
-747 VKANFK
+747 
-753 KENTGGGDT
+753 NTGGGET
-762 METTLFSMEINSSP
+762 GGETTTETVFSYDVP
-776 ASLTV
+776 ASGELST
-781 AQKTDNKPTLEQL
+781 TDTNEGV
-794 TSDHAAITGGTVTL
+794 TGGKIMFASSKNEGDRYKIDNDAKYVKVTL
-808 VNNRSKDWTPFSNA
+808 SGNSLK
-822 SITVSDISKNY
+822 
-833 IRINLGKPLD
+833 
-843 AGDVINIK
+843 AGDVISVK
-851 DNSKVFKLSA
+851 ASA
-861 EASSSNSV
+861 SNSGYGCFAALD
-869 STANGS
+869 TDKKTTLKLGNLTGKGPEDIS
-875 YTLDANSVLKGKNE
+875 YTVTERDILNGQSSFYLFRE
-889 IFVFWSDKSN
+889 SDKSIYVH
-899 PLSSITITRKT
+899 SITITRKT
-910 TTQTTSPL
+910 TTPTTSPL

-927 NVTDEETRQPE
+927 NVTDEVTKQPE
-938 VRVYGTADKLLTLGS
+938 VKVYGIGDKQLTLGT
-953 DYTLSFS
+953 DYKLSFS
-960 TDNNNVT
+960 TDNDNVT
-967 INENGVFT
+967 IKDGVFT
-975 AAGSKSNYTEG
+975 AAGSQFNYTEG
-986 VTTVTVTATPSA
+986 VTHVTVTATPSA
-998 ALAEK
+998 ELAGQ
-1003 YTEAKWTF
+1003 YTEATETF
-1011 KFTVRK
+1011 TFTVRK

-1023 FMPAFKGATIKVKTG
+1023 FMPAFKGATIKVAKG

-1047 NYGGENVSGY
+1047 NYGGEDVSVY

-1065 PSLKLTNSNNTMA
+1065 NLSGMKNSNNTMT
-1078 CTFSTVGTYTITVSA
+1078 CTFSTADKYTITVSA

-1138 ADKTI
+1138 TDKTI
-1143 YVGEVVDAP
+1143 YVGDVVDAP

-1174 SFAPDFC
+1174 SFAPDVC
-1181 KVDAATGKIEGVSA
+1181 KVDATTGKIEGVSA
-1195 GDKVKIQLKVSG
+1195 GDKLKIQLKVSG
-1207 NGFEDVFA
+1207 DSFEDVFK
-1215 YLLVSVDDPAK
+1215 YVLVSVDDPAK

-1261 DRDTAPVSKEG
+1261 DRPKAPVSKEG
-1272 LTYGD
+1272 LTYGTN
-1277 KNKWA
+1277 NKWA

-1401 TGGKLTVADKNA
+1401 TGGKLSVADKSA
-1413 TDKLANPYDIT
+1413 TGDLKDPYKIT

-1439 TGGGKDSNPSPKVE
+1439 TGGGKDSNPSPTVE
-1453 EVMKHFRG
+1453 DVKNHFRG

-1495 GADDNVMGSH
+1495 GADDNVKGSH

-1568 AGELSTAKVNRAM
+1568 AGELTTAKVNRAM
-1581 KAGVWTTCVLPFSLN
+1581 TAGVWTTCVLPFSLN
-1596 KQQVDAIFGKTYDRD
+1596 KQQVDAIFGKTYDRE
-1611 TPDGTQILYFDRVEG
+1611 TSDGTQILYFDRVEG

-1658 AEVEGYPYVTI
+1658 AEVKGYPYVTI

-1739 LTVGIGSNVTTDET
+1739 LTVGMGSNVTTDET

>member
-1 MRNLPN
+1 
-7 SDIYSLFFNII
+7 
-18 YFDWSFFFITFASTI
+18 
-33 WYEDNFDILLMRK
+33 
-46 EKTLVQTTKKY
+46 
-57 IKINLQTKFSYLFM
+57 M
-71 KKEEQSFGCGISM
+71 KKEEQSFGCGISV

-99 PLFAMLFATVVAK
+99 PLFAMLFATLAAK
-112 AAGDGVKF
+112 AAGDGDGVKF

-162 DTKEKLD
+162 DTKKKLD

-192 KPWFASVKEYGDAY
+192 KPWFASVKEYGDDY

-225 YIGVYNNK
+225 YIGIYNYK
-233 NASETDKTHAKTAI
+233 NASATDKTNAQTAI
-247 GRATTGLIAHNNS
+247 GRATEGLIAHNKNNS
-260 YSIPSGTLAGDK
+260 IQSGTLAGDA
-272 VVGGWFHKTAYNNQM
+272 VVGGWFHKEAYNNQM

-306 GAGSSVFGSVDK
+306 GDGSNVFGSADK
-318 DWAMVFKQLDIVWN
+318 DWEMVVKQLNIVWN
-332 MCWNPTDKLMYHAFE
+332 MCWNSTDKLMYHAFE

-367 TTEPYTFHSAAYWGR
+367 TTKPYTFHSAAYWGR

-407 NYTTLRNH
+407 NYTTLKNH
-415 LQELAAGIVA
+415 LQDLAAGIVA
-425 RQASNGGWYQ
+425 RQTSDGGWYQ
-435 LLDKTDSFKATSYNG
+435 LLDKTDSFEATSYNG

-468 AALFKAVRLGLIDA
+468 AALFKAARLGLIDA
-482 KYKENAKKAFECLV
+482 TYKENAKKAFECLV
-496 NNYTYLKDGSLE
+496 NNYTYMKDGSLE

-523 NDYAAGGKKYRDGS
+523 TDYAKGGKKYRDGS

-545 DVPMVKKIEEL
+545 DVPMVKKTDNL

-576 QNQDNASQILFSY
+576 QQNQDGSAQILFSY
-589 DLKPAYDLTQSGA
+589 DLKPSYDLTQSGA
-602 TAPKVEVCGTGAA
+602 AAPVVEVCGTDAA
-615 NATYQWYDATTK
+615 KATYQWYDATTK

-647 CKATV
+647 CEATV
-652 DNTSIQTSTTN
+652 GSTSIKTSATN
-663 IKVNSNSSADKQKF
+663 IKVN
-677 TVTATAENGTVE
+677 
-689 IKDGAGNV
+689 
-697 VTSGTQVEEGTK
+697 
-709 LVFTA
+709 
-714 NANTGYVF
+714 
-722 DNWTATGGEA
+722 
-732 SDNVYTISSIAADVN
+732 
-747 VKANFK
+747 
-753 KENTGGGDT
+753 NTGGGET
-762 METTLFSMEINSSP
+762 GGETTTETVFSYDVP
-776 ASLTV
+776 ASGELST
-781 AQKTDNKPTLEQL
+781 TDTNEGV
-794 TSDHAAITGGTVTL
+794 TGGKIMFASSKNEGDRYKIDNDAKYVKVTL
-808 VNNRSKDWTPFSNA
+808 SGNSLK
-822 SITVSDISKNY
+822 
-833 IRINLGKPLD
+833 
-843 AGDVINIK
+843 AGDVISVK
-851 DNSKVFKLSA
+851 ASA
-861 EASSSNSV
+861 SNSGYGCFAALD
-869 STANGS
+869 TDKKTTLKLGNLTDKGPEDIS
-875 YTLDANSVLKGKNE
+875 YTVTERDILNGQSSFYLFRESGKS
-889 IFVFWSDKSN
+889 IYVH
-899 PLSSITITRKT
+899 SITITRKT
-910 TTQTTSPL
+910 TTPTTSPL

-927 NVTDEETRQPE
+927 NVTDEETLQPE
-938 VRVYGTADKLLTLGS
+938 VRVYGIGDKLLTLCT
-953 DYTLSFS
+953 DYKLSFS

-967 INENGVFT
+967 IKDGVFT
-975 AAGSKSNYTEG
+975 AAGSQFNYTEG
-986 VTTVTVTATPSA
+986 VTNVTVTATPSA
-998 ALAEK
+998 ALAGK
-1003 YTEAKWTF
+1003 YTKAITTF
-1011 KFTVRK
+1011 TFTVRK

-1065 PSLKLTNSNNTMA
+1065 PSLKLTNSNNTMT
-1078 CTFSTVGTYTITVSA
+1078 CTFSTAGKYTITVSA

-1118 TFTVDVSGSYTVPTV
+1118 TFTVEVSGSYTVPTV

-1138 ADKTI
+1138 TDKTI
-1143 YVGEVVDAP
+1143 YVGDVVDAP
-1152 AVSVTDAQGTAI
+1152 AVSVTDAQDTAI
-1164 DKSKYTMEWT
+1164 DNSKYKMEWT
-1174 SFAPDFC
+1174 SFAPDVC
-1181 KVDAATGKIEGVSA
+1181 KVDATTGKIEGVSA

-1207 NGFEDVFA
+1207 DGFEDVFK
-1215 YLLVSVDDPAK
+1215 YVLVSVDDPAK
-1226 YRVKAPGS
+1226 YRVKAPKS
-1234 GVTYSPMTPLFNQ
+1234 GETYTPMTPFFNGD
-1247 NKTLAVTLGGWSFT
+1247 KTLAVTLGGWSFT

-1317 SETQWYDGKLQKVKG
+1317 SETQWYDGKLQKVEG
-1332 GTVDPMFYVPCS
+1332 STVDPMFYVPCS

-1401 TGGKLTVADKNA
+1401 TGGKLSVADKNA
-1413 TDKLANPYDIT
+1413 TGDLKDPYKIT

-1432 LATGPAT
+1432 LASGPST
-1439 TGGGKDSNPSPKVE
+1439 TGGGKKNSNPSPTIEDVKN
-1453 EVMKHFRG
+1453 HFRG
-1461 MTSFVMTEAGFQNN
+1461 MTSFEMTATGFQNN

-1480 IDNKVTWGDNATPNN
+1480 IDNKVTWGSYATPNN
-1495 GADDNVMGSH
+1495 GADDNVKGSH

-1548 QPVTNYEF
+1548 QTVKNYEF
-1556 NDGETNIIVPTK
+1556 DEAAANTIELTK
-1568 AGELSTAKVNRAM
+1568 AGELTTAKVNRAM
-1581 KAGVWTTCVLPFSLN
+1581 AAGVWTTCVLPFSLN

-1611 TPDGTQILYFDRVEG
+1611 TPNGTQILYFDRVKG

-1644 FLIKPAQDVASINT
+1644 FLIKPTKDVASINT
-1658 AEVEGYPYVTI
+1658 ADVEAYPYVTI
-1669 ENTQPAEWCKGNGY
+1669 ENTKPAEWCSGNGY
-1683 VWMSSYSNDLTVKE
+1683 VWMSSYSNDLTVQA
-1697 GDCFISNKDGS
+1697 GDCFISNNDGS
-1708 FKNFVGDPGTLKGFR
+1708 FKNFVGESGTLKGFR

-1739 LTVGIGSNVTTDET
+1739 LTVGMGSNVTTDET

-1799 YVVNGKKV
+1799 YVVSGKKV

>member
-1 MRNLPN
+1 
-7 SDIYSLFFNII
+7 
-18 YFDWSFFFITFASTI
+18 
-33 WYEDNFDILLMRK
+33 
-46 EKTLVQTTKKY
+46 
-57 IKINLQTKFSYLFM
+57 M

-99 PLFAMLFATVVAK
+99 PLFAMLFATVAAK
-112 AAGDGVKF
+112 AASDGDGVKF

-137 FYANSTAF
+137 FYANTTAF

-162 DTKEKLD
+162 DTKKKLD

-233 NASETDKTHAKTAI
+233 NASETDKKNAKTAI
-247 GRATTGLIAHNNS
+247 GRATEGLIAHNNS
-260 YSIPSGTLAGDK
+260 YSIQSGTLAGDK

-306 GAGSSVFGSVDK
+306 GNGSNVFGSAND
-318 DWAMVFKQLDIVWN
+318 DWNMVFKQLDIVWN
-332 MCWNPTDKLMYHAFE
+332 MCWNSTDKLMYHAFE
-347 ANAGTGT
+347 ANAGTKD
-354 SKSHADTWAGLNG
+354 SNSHADTWQGLNG

-407 NYTTLRNH
+407 NYSTLKSH
-415 LQELAAGIVA
+415 LQDLAAGIVA

-435 LLDKTDSFKATSYNG
+435 LLDKDNSFTASSYDSNWSG
-450 KSASATNYIE
+450 KPSSATNYIE

-468 AALFKAVRLGLIDA
+468 AALFKAARLGLIDA

-508 IWGSCRSAGLGGGTG
+508 IWGSCRSAGLGGGTDG
-523 NDYAAGGKKYRDGS
+523 IYAEGGKKFRDGS

-545 DVPMVKKIEEL
+545 DVPMVEKKEGL

-627 VAVEGATKAQFT
+627 VAVEGATEAQFT
-639 PQTTGNYY
+639 PQTTGDYY
-647 CKATV
+647 CEATV
-652 DNTSIQTSTTN
+652 GSTSIQTSTTN
-663 IKVNSNSSADKQKF
+663 IKVN
-677 TVTATAENGTVE
+677 
-689 IKDGAGNV
+689 
-697 VTSGTQVEEGTK
+697 
-709 LVFTA
+709 
-714 NANTGYVF
+714 
-722 DNWTATGGEA
+722 
-732 SDNVYTISSIAADVN
+732 
-747 VKANFK
+747 
-753 KENTGGGDT
+753 NTGGGET
-762 METTLFSMEINSSP
+762 GGETTTETVFSYDVP
-776 ASLTV
+776 ASGELST
-781 AQKTDNKPTLEQL
+781 TDTNEGV
-794 TSDHAAITGGTVTL
+794 TGGKIMFASKTNAGGKYKIDNDTKKYVKVTL
-808 VNNRSKDWTPFSNA
+808 SGNSLK
-822 SITVSDISKNY
+822 
-833 IRINLGKPLD
+833 
-843 AGDVINIK
+843 AGDVISVK
-851 DNSKVFKLSA
+851 ASA
-861 EASSSNSV
+861 SNSGYGCFAALD
-869 STANGS
+869 TDKKTTLKLGNLTGEGPEDIS
-875 YTLDANSVLKGKNE
+875 YTVTEKDILNGQSSFYLFRETGKS
-889 IFVFWSDKSN
+889 IYVH
-899 PLSSITITRKT
+899 SITITRKT
-910 TTQTTSPL
+910 TTPTTSPL

-938 VRVYGTADKLLTLGS
+938 VRVYGIGDKLLTLGT
-953 DYTLSFS
+953 DYKLSFS
-960 TDNNNVT
+960 TDNDNVT
-967 INENGVFT
+967 IKDGVFT

-986 VTTVTVTATPSA
+986 VTNVTVTATPSA
-998 ALAEK
+998 ALAGQ
-1003 YTEAKWTF
+1003 YTEATENF
-1011 KFTVRK
+1011 TFTVRK
-1017 GKMKPV
+1017 GKMKPE
-1023 FMPAFKGATIKVKTG
+1023 FMPAFNGATIKVAKG

-1065 PSLKLTNSNNTMA
+1065 NLSGLKNSNNTMT
-1078 CTFSTVGTYTITVSA
+1078 CTFSTADKYTITVSA
-1093 TPKIINQGTDD
+1093 TPKVINQGKDD

-1113 APDNV
+1113 TPDNV
-1118 TFTVDVSGSYTVPTV
+1118 TFTVDVSDGYTVPKV

-1152 AVSVTDAQGTAI
+1152 AVSVTDAQDTAI

-1174 SFAPDFC
+1174 SFAPDVC
-1181 KVDAATGKIEGVSA
+1181 KVDATTGKIEGVSV
-1195 GDKVKIQLKVSG
+1195 GDKLKIQLKVSG
-1207 NGFEDVFA
+1207 DGFEDVFA

-1234 GVTYSPMTPLFNQ
+1234 GETYSPMTPLFNQ

-1261 DRDTAPVSKEG
+1261 DRPKAPVSKEG
-1272 LTYGD
+1272 LTYGTN
-1277 KNKWA
+1277 NKWA

-1401 TGGKLTVADKNA
+1401 TGGKLSVADKSA
-1413 TDKLANPYDIT
+1413 TGDLKDPYKIT

-1439 TGGGKDSNPSPKVE
+1439 TGGGKDSNPSPTVE
-1453 EVMKHFRG
+1453 DVKNHFRG

-1548 QPVTNYEF
+1548 QTVKNYEF
-1556 NDGETNIIVPTK
+1556 NDDATNTIELTK
-1568 AGELSTAKVNRAM
+1568 AGELATAKVNRKM
-1581 KAGVWTTCVLPFSLN
+1581 TAGVWTTCVLPFSLN
-1596 KQQVDAIFGKTYDRD
+1596 KQQVDAIFGKTYDRG
-1611 TPDGTQILYFDRVEG
+1611 TPNGTQILYFDRVEG

-1658 AEVEGYPYVTI
+1658 AEVKGYPYVTI

-1683 VWMSSYSNDLTVKE
+1683 VWMSSYSNDLKVKE

-1739 LTVGIGSNVTTDET
+1739 LTVGMGSNVTTDET

>member
-1 MRNLPN
+1 
-7 SDIYSLFFNII
+7 
-18 YFDWSFFFITFASTI
+18 
-33 WYEDNFDILLMRK
+33 
-46 EKTLVQTTKKY
+46 
-57 IKINLQTKFSYLFM
+57 M

-112 AAGDGVKF
+112 AAGDGDGVKF

-137 FYANSTAF
+137 FYANTTKF
-145 GLAKYKADGT
+145 GLAKFDADGT

-162 DTKEKLD
+162 DTKKKLD

-177 SMIEAADYYQNFDWS
+177 SMIEAADYYQDFDWS

-225 YIGVYNNK
+225 YIGIYNYK
-233 NASETDKTHAKTAI
+233 NASATDKTNAQTAI
-247 GRATTGLIAHNNS
+247 GRATEGLIAHNKNNS
-260 YSIPSGTLAGDK
+260 IQSGTLASDA

-306 GAGSSVFGSVDK
+306 GNGSNVFGSAND
-318 DWAMVFKQLDIVWN
+318 DWNMVFKQLNIVWN
-332 MCWNPTDKLMYHAFE
+332 MCWNSTDKLMYHAFE

-367 TTEPYTFHSAAYWGR
+367 TTKPYTFHSAAYWGR

-425 RQASNGGWYQ
+425 RQTSDGGWYQ
-435 LLDKTDSFKATSYNG
+435 LLDKTDSFEATSYNSNWSG
-450 KSASATNYIE
+450 KPSSVTNYIE

-468 AALFKAVRLGLIDA
+468 AALFKAARLGLIDA

-523 NDYAAGGKKYRDGS
+523 TDYAKDGKKYRDGS

-545 DVPMVKKIEEL
+545 DVPMVKKTDNL

-615 NATYQWYDATTK
+615 NATYQWYDANTDA
-627 VAVEGATKAQFT
+627 AVKGATEAQFT
-639 PQTTGNYY
+639 PQTTGDYY
-647 CKATV
+647 CVATV
-652 DNTSIQTSTTN
+652 GNTSIQTSATN
-663 IKVNSNSSADKQKF
+663 IKVN
-677 TVTATAENGTVE
+677 
-689 IKDGAGNV
+689 
-697 VTSGTQVEEGTK
+697 
-709 LVFTA
+709 
-714 NANTGYVF
+714 
-722 DNWTATGGEA
+722 
-732 SDNVYTISSIAADVN
+732 
-747 VKANFK
+747 
-753 KENTGGGDT
+753 NTGGGET
-762 METTLFSMEINSSP
+762 GGETTTETVFSYDVP
-776 ASLTV
+776 ASGELST
-781 AQKTDNKPTLEQL
+781 TDTNEGV
-794 TSDHAAITGGTVTL
+794 TGGKIMFASSKNEGDRYKIDNDAKYVKVTL
-808 VNNRSKDWTPFSNA
+808 SGNSLK
-822 SITVSDISKNY
+822 
-833 IRINLGKPLD
+833 
-843 AGDVINIK
+843 AGDVISVK
-851 DNSKVFKLSA
+851 ASA
-861 EASSSNSV
+861 SNSGYGCFAALD
-869 STANGS
+869 TDKKTTLKLGNLTGKGPEDIS
-875 YTLDANSVLKGKNE
+875 YTVTEKDILNGQSSFYLFRETGKS
-889 IFVFWSDKSN
+889 IYVH
-899 PLSSITITRKT
+899 SITITRKT
-910 TTQTTSPL
+910 TTPTTSPL

-927 NVTDEETRQPE
+927 NVTDEVTKQPE
-938 VRVYGTADKLLTLGS
+938 VKVYGTADKLLTLGS

-960 TDNNNVT
+960 TDNDNVT
-967 INENGVFT
+967 IKNGVFT

-986 VTTVTVTATPSA
+986 VTHVTVTATPSA
-998 ALAEK
+998 ALAGQ

-1023 FMPAFKGATIKVKTG
+1023 FMPAYKGATIKVKTG

-1047 NYGGENVSGY
+1047 NYGGEDVSGY

-1065 PSLKLTNSNNTMA
+1065 NLSGLKNSNNTMT
-1078 CTFSTVGTYTITVSA
+1078 CTFSTAGTYTITVSA
-1093 TPKIINQGTDD
+1093 TPKVINQGKDD

-1113 APDNV
+1113 APDAV
-1118 TFTVDVSGSYTVPTV
+1118 TFTVDVSDGYKVPKV

-1174 SFAPDFC
+1174 SFAPDVC
-1181 KVDAATGKIEGVSA
+1181 KVDATTGKIEGVSA
-1195 GDKVKIQLKVSG
+1195 GDKLKIQLKVSG
-1207 NGFEDVFA
+1207 DGFEDVFA

-1261 DRDTAPVSKEG
+1261 DRPKAPVSKEG
-1272 LTYGD
+1272 LTYGTN
-1277 KNKWA
+1277 NKWA

-1413 TDKLANPYDIT
+1413 TGDLKDPYKIT

-1432 LATGPAT
+1432 LATGPLT
-1439 TGGGKDSNPSPKVE
+1439 DGGSGKSSDKSPSPTVE
-1453 EVMKHFRG
+1453 DVKNHFRG
-1461 MTSFVMTEAGFQNN
+1461 MTSFEMSASGFQNN

-1480 IDNKVTWGDNATPNN
+1480 IDNKDTWGESATPNK

-1548 QPVTNYEF
+1548 QTVKNYEF
-1556 NDGETNIIVPTK
+1556 DEAAANTIELTK

-1596 KQQVDAIFGKTYDRD
+1596 KQQVDAIFGKTYDRG
-1611 TPDGTQILYFDRVEG
+1611 TPNGTQILYFDRVEG

-1658 AEVEGYPYVTI
+1658 AEVKGYPYVTI

-1739 LTVGIGSNVTTDET
+1739 LTVGMGSNVTTDET

>member
-1 MRNLPN
+1 M
-7 SDIYSLFFNII
+7 
-18 YFDWSFFFITFASTI
+18 TK
-33 WYEDNFDILLMRK
+33 EDN
-46 EKTLVQTTKKY
+46 
-57 IKINLQTKFSYLFM
+57 
-71 KKEEQSFGCGISM
+71 
-84 SQKGH
+84 
-89 ALSGWILRIV
+89 
-99 PLFAMLFATVVAK
+99 
-112 AAGDGVKF
+112 
-120 NPGVRYSQWAI
+120 
-131 NSRAHD
+131 
-137 FYANSTAF
+137 
-145 GLAKYKADGT
+145 
-155 SVEIKRN
+155 
-162 DTKEKLD
+162 
-169 YVPGLVAK
+169 
-177 SMIEAADYYQNFDWS
+177 
-192 KPWFASVKEYGDAY
+192 
-206 YNSVPNG
+206 
-213 GGSLD
+213 
-218 DLNAVKL
+218 
-225 YIGVYNNK
+225 
-233 NASETDKTHAKTAI
+233 
-247 GRATTGLIAHNNS
+247 
-260 YSIPSGTLAGDK
+260 
-272 VVGGWFHKTAYNNQM
+272 
-287 WLDGAYMGSALL
+287 
-299 AQIVNFN
+299 
-306 GAGSSVFGSVDK
+306 
-318 DWAMVFKQLDIVWN
+318 
-332 MCWNPTDKLMYHAFE
+332 
-347 ANAGTGT
+347 
-354 SKSHADTWAGLNG
+354 
-367 TTEPYTFHSAAYWGR
+367 
-382 ANAWYIFALVDALE
+382 
-396 AMGKAGRTSDA
+396 
-407 NYTTLRNH
+407 
-415 LQELAAGIVA
+415 
-425 RQASNGGWYQ
+425 
-435 LLDKTDSFKATSYNG
+435 
-450 KSASATNYIE
+450 
-460 TSATAIFS
+460 
-468 AALFKAVRLGLIDA
+468 
-482 KYKENAKKAFECLV
+482 
-496 NNYTYLKDGSLE
+496 
-508 IWGSCRSAGLGGGTG
+508 
-523 NDYAAGGKKYRDGS
+523 
-537 NEYYLLGY
+537 
-545 DVPMVKKIEEL
+545 L

-576 QNQDNASQILFSY
+576 QNQDGSAQILFSY
-589 DLKPAYDLTQSGA
+589 DLKPSYDLTQSGA

-647 CKATV
+647 CEATV
-652 DNTSIQTSTTN
+652 GSTSIQTSATN

-709 LVFTA
+709 LIFTA
-714 NANTGYVF
+714 KANTGYVF
-722 DNWTATGGEA
+722 DSWTATGGA
-732 SDNVYTISSIAADVN
+732 ADGNVYTISSLNADAN
-747 VKANFK
+747 VTANFK
-753 KENTGGGDT
+753 EKNNGGGETGG
-762 METTLFSMEINSSP
+762 ETTTEPVFSM
-776 ASLTV
+776 TV
-781 AQKTDNKPTLEQL
+781 N
-794 TSDHAAITGGTVTL
+794 
-808 VNNRSKDWTPFSNA
+808 SNA
-822 SITVSDISKNY
+822 SLSIPKNTTQQLTDGVIIDGGKVELVNDRSSAWNVFTDGKLCPENKSNQYIKIT
-833 IRINLGKPLD
+833 LD
-843 AGDVINIK
+843 ESLKDGDVVKIEN
-851 DNSKVFKLSA
+851 NSKEFYLSA
-861 EASSSNSV
+861 EAPSSNSV

-875 YTLDANSVLKGKNE
+875 YTLDANSVLKGKNK

-910 TTQTTSPL
+910 TTPTTSPL
-918 VIAVEDVEM
+918 VIAVENVEM
-927 NVTDEETRQPE
+927 NVTDEVTKQPE
-938 VRVYGTADKLLTLGS
+938 VKVYGTADKLLTLGS

-967 INENGVFT
+967 INDKGVFT

-986 VTTVTVTATPSA
+986 VTNVTVTATPSA
-998 ALAEK
+998 ELAGQ
-1003 YTEAKWTF
+1003 YTEATENF
-1011 KFTVRK
+1011 TFTVRK
-1017 GKMKPV
+1017 GK
-1023 FMPAFKGATIKVKTG
+1023 
-1038 TKKTIEVPL
+1038 
-1047 NYGGENVSGY
+1047 
-1057 FDVKYSCS
+1057 
-1065 PSLKLTNSNNTMA
+1065 
-1078 CTFSTVGTYTITVSA
+1078 
-1093 TPKIINQGTDD
+1093 
-1104 EFNYADEYD
+1104 
-1113 APDNV
+1113 
-1118 TFTVDVSGSYTVPTV
+1118 
-1133 TLNPS
+1133 
-1138 ADKTI
+1138 
-1143 YVGEVVDAP
+1143 
-1152 AVSVTDAQGTAI
+1152 
-1164 DKSKYTMEWT
+1164 
-1174 SFAPDFC
+1174 
-1181 KVDAATGKIEGVSA
+1181 
-1195 GDKVKIQLKVSG
+1195 
-1207 NGFEDVFA
+1207 
-1215 YLLVSVDDPAK
+1215 DDPAK

-1234 GVTYSPMTPLFNQ
+1234 GVTYSPMTPFFNGD
-1247 NKTLAVTLGGWSFT
+1247 KTLAVTLGGWSFT

-1401 TGGKLTVADKNA
+1401 TGGKLTVADKKA

-1432 LATGPAT
+1432 LASGPST

-1480 IDNKVTWGDNATPNN
+1480 IDNKATWGENATPNN

-1548 QPVTNYEF
+1548 QTVTNYEF
-1556 NDGETNIIVPTK
+1556 NDDATNTIELTK
-1568 AGELSTAKVNRAM
+1568 AGELAKAKVNRAM
-1581 KAGVWTTCVLPFSLN
+1581 TAGVWTTCVLPFSLN
-1596 KQQVDAIFGKTYDRD
+1596 KQQVDVIFGKTYDRY
-1611 TPDGTQILYFDRVEG
+1611 TPNGTQILYFDRVEG

-1644 FLIKPAQDVASINT
+1644 FLIKPTKNVASINT
-1658 AEVEGYPYVTI
+1658 ADVEAYPYVTI
-1669 ENTQPAEWCKGNGY
+1669 ENTKPAEWCSGNGY
-1683 VWMSSYSNDLTVKE
+1683 VWMSSYSNGLTVKE

-1739 LTVGIGSNVTTDET
+1739 LTVGMGSNVTTDET

>member
-1 MRNLPN
+1 
-7 SDIYSLFFNII
+7 
-18 YFDWSFFFITFASTI
+18 
-33 WYEDNFDILLMRK
+33 
-46 EKTLVQTTKKY
+46 
-57 IKINLQTKFSYLFM
+57 M
-71 KKEEQSFGCGISM
+71 KKEEQSFCCGTSV

-89 ALSGWILRIV
+89 ALSGWILRFV
-99 PLFAMLFATVVAK
+99 PLFAMLFATLAAK
-112 AAGDGVKF
+112 AASDGDGVKF
-120 NPGVRYSQWAI
+120 NKDVRYSQWAI

-155 SVEIKRN
+155 KIDRKDSKN
-162 DTKEKLD
+162 KLD

-206 YNSVPNG
+206 YGKVSDG

-233 NASETDKTHAKTAI
+233 NASETDRAHAKTAI
-247 GRATTGLIAHNNS
+247 GLATDGLKVHNTKF
-260 YSIPSGTLAGDK
+260 SIQTGTLAGNE
-272 VVGGWFHKTAYNNQM
+272 VVGGWFHKEAYNNQM

-306 GAGSSVFGSVDK
+306 GTGSNVFGSADN
-318 DWAMVFKQLDIVWN
+318 DWNMVFKQLDIVWN
-332 MCWNPTDKLMYHAFE
+332 MCWNRTDKLMYHAFE

-354 SKSHADTWAGLNG
+354 SKSHADTWQGLNG
-367 TTEPYTFHSAAYWGR
+367 TTKPYTFHSAAYWGR

-396 AMGKAGRTSDA
+396 AMGKAGRTADA
-407 NYTTLRNH
+407 NYTTLKSH

-435 LLDKTDSFKATSYNG
+435 LLDKDNTFTPTSYNSNWSG
-450 KSASATNYIE
+450 KPKSATNYIE

-468 AALFKAVRLGLIDA
+468 AALFKAVRLGLIDT

-523 NDYAAGGKKYRDGS
+523 TDYAAGGKKYRDGS

-545 DVPMVKKIEEL
+545 DVPMVKKTDNL

-576 QNQDNASQILFSY
+576 QNQDGSAQILFSY
-589 DLKPAYDLTQSGA
+589 DLQPSYDLTQSGA
-602 TAPKVEVCGTGAA
+602 AAPKVEVCGTDADQ
-615 NATYQWYDATTK
+615 TKYQWYDATTK

-647 CKATV
+647 CEATV
-652 DNTSIQTSTTN
+652 GSTSIQTSTTN
-663 IKVNSNSSADKQKF
+663 IKVN
-677 TVTATAENGTVE
+677 
-689 IKDGAGNV
+689 
-697 VTSGTQVEEGTK
+697 
-709 LVFTA
+709 
-714 NANTGYVF
+714 
-722 DNWTATGGEA
+722 
-732 SDNVYTISSIAADVN
+732 
-747 VKANFK
+747 
-753 KENTGGGDT
+753 NTGGGET
-762 METTLFSMEINSSP
+762 GGETTTETVFSYDVP
-776 ASLTV
+776 ASGDLST
-781 AQKTDNKPTLEQL
+781 TDTNEGV
-794 TSDHAAITGGTVTL
+794 TGGKIMFASKTNAGGKYKIDNDTKKYVKVTL
-808 VNNRSKDWTPFSNA
+808 SGNSLK
-822 SITVSDISKNY
+822 
-833 IRINLGKPLD
+833 
-843 AGDVINIK
+843 AGDVISVK
-851 DNSKVFKLSA
+851 ASA
-861 EASSSNSV
+861 SNSGYGCFAALD
-869 STANGS
+869 TDKKTTLKLGNLTGEGPEDIS
-875 YTLDANSVLKGKNE
+875 YTVTEKDILNGQSSFYLFRETGKS
-889 IFVFWSDKSN
+889 IYVH
-899 PLSSITITRKT
+899 SITITRKT
-910 TTQTTSPL
+910 TTPTTSPL

-927 NVTDEETRQPE
+927 NVTDEVTKQPE
-938 VRVYGTADKLLTLGS
+938 VKVYGTAYKLLNPGT

-967 INENGVFT
+967 VKDGVFT
-975 AAGSKSNYTEG
+975 AAGSQFNYTEG

-998 ALAEK
+998 ALAGQYKAASE
-1003 YTEAKWTF
+1003 TF
-1011 KFTVRK
+1011 TFTVRK

-1023 FMPAFKGATIKVKTG
+1023 FMSAFNGTTIKVKKSTR
-1038 TKKTIEVPL
+1038 KTIEVPL
-1047 NYGGENVSGY
+1047 NYGGEDVSGY
-1057 FDVKYSCS
+1057 FDVTYSCS
-1065 PSLKLTNSNNTMA
+1065 TLSNLTSSNNTM
-1078 CTFSTVGTYTITVSA
+1078 TYRFNTAGKYQITVSA
-1093 TPKIINQGTDD
+1093 TPKTINQGTDT
-1104 EFNYADEYD
+1104 EFDYADEYD
-1113 APDNV
+1113 APADV
-1118 TFTVDVSGSYTVPTV
+1118 TFTVDVSDTYTVPTV

-1138 ADKTI
+1138 AAKTI
-1143 YVGEVVDAP
+1143 YVGAVVDAP
-1152 AVSVTDAQGTAI
+1152 AVSVTASGTAI
-1164 DKSKYTMEWT
+1164 DVSKYTAEWT
-1174 SFAPDFC
+1174 SFAPDVC
-1181 KVDAATGKIEGVSA
+1181 KVDATTGKIEGVSA
-1195 GDKVKIQLKVSG
+1195 GDNVKIQLKVSG
-1207 NGFEDVFA
+1207 EGFEDVFA

-1234 GVTYSPMTPLFNQ
+1234 GEPYSPMTPFFNQ
-1247 NKTLAVTLGGWSFT
+1247 DRTLAVTLGGWIFT
-1261 DRDTAPVSKEG
+1261 DRTTAPVSNEG
-1272 LTYGD
+1272 LTYGAN
-1277 KNKWA
+1277 NKWA

-1317 SETQWYDGKLQKVKG
+1317 SETQWYNGKLQKVDGK
-1332 GTVDPMFYVPCS
+1332 TVDPMFYVPCS

-1380 RRVFVLDEAGKVV
+1380 RRVFVLDETGKLV

-1401 TGGKLTVADKNA
+1401 TGGKLSVADKNA
-1413 TDKLANPYDIT
+1413 TGDLKDPYKIT

-1432 LATGPAT
+1432 LASGPST
-1439 TGGGKDSNPSPKVE
+1439 TGGGKNSNPSPTIEDVKN
-1453 EVMKHFRG
+1453 HFRG
-1461 MTSFVMTEAGFQNN
+1461 MTSFEMTATGFQNN

-1480 IDNKVTWGDNATPNN
+1480 IDNKETWGKYATPNN

-1537 FYGFSFDEAKG
+1537 FYGFSFDEAAG
-1548 QPVTNYEF
+1548 QTVKNYDFDETATNTIEL
-1556 NDGETNIIVPTK
+1556 TK
-1568 AGELSTAKVNRAM
+1568 AGELTTAKVNRKM
-1581 KAGVWTTCVLPFSLN
+1581 TAGVWTTCVLPFSLN
-1596 KQQVDAIFGKTYDRD
+1596 KQQVDAIFGKTYDRE

-1644 FLIKPAQDVASINT
+1644 FLIKPTKEVASINT

-1669 ENTQPAEWCKGNGY
+1669 ENAAPAEWCKGNGY

-1697 GDCFISNKDGS
+1697 GDCFISNNDGS
-1708 FKNFVGDPGTLKGFR
+1708 FKNFVGAPGTLKGFR

-1739 LTVGIGSNVTTDET
+1739 LTVGMGSNVTTDET

>member
-1 MRNLPN
+1 
-7 SDIYSLFFNII
+7 
-18 YFDWSFFFITFASTI
+18 
-33 WYEDNFDILLMRK
+33 
-46 EKTLVQTTKKY
+46 
-57 IKINLQTKFSYLFM
+57 M
-71 KKEEQSFGCGISM
+71 KKEEQSFGCGISV

-99 PLFAMLFATVVAK
+99 PLFAMLFATVAAK
-112 AAGDGVKF
+112 AAGDGDGVKF

-131 NSRAHD
+131 NSRLHD
-137 FYANSTAF
+137 FYGNTKLFGFDVYDANNTKKSTVQW
-145 GLAKYKADGT
+145 KNDKKANINK
-155 SVEIKRN
+155 SF
-162 DTKEKLD
+162 D
-169 YVPGLVAK
+169 YVAGLVAK
-177 SMIEAADYYQNFDWS
+177 ATLEAADYYAGFDWS
-192 KPWFASVKEYGDAY
+192 KPWFYSAQAFAAEVTYSNDSKPTLDAM
-206 YNSVPNG
+206 
-213 GGSLD
+213 
-218 DLNAVKL
+218 NAVKMYFPIL
-225 YIGVYNNK
+225 SSSLKSDNVVKKANTALTNLAKDMKNYNTVYSIGGSKSSLNES
-233 NASETDKTHAKTAI
+233 NASDAQKQMF
-247 GRATTGLIAHNNS
+247 
-260 YSIPSGTLAGDK
+260 
-272 VVGGWFHKTAYNNQM
+272 GGWFHKSSDYVDQM
-287 WLDGAYMGSALL
+287 WLDGAYMGSATL
-299 AQIVNFN
+299 AQLTGYLGDDKNI
-306 GAGSSVFGSVDK
+306 FGSK
-318 DWAMVFKQLDIVWN
+318 EADWNMVAKQLNIVWN
-332 MCWNPTDKLMYHAFE
+332 QCWDSNKQLMYHAFS
-347 ANAGTGT
+347 ATGDAKAST
-354 SKSHADTWAGLNG
+354 ETNKTWAGISNSADA
-367 TTEPYTFHSAAYWGR
+367 PVYHSAAFWGR
-382 ANAWYIFALVDALE
+382 ANSWYFFALVDALE
-396 AMGKAGRTSDA
+396 AMKNDNQENTD
-407 NYTTLRNH
+407 NYKTLKNH
-415 LQELAAGIVA
+415 LDFFAAGIVKW
-425 RQASNGGWYQ
+425 QDKTTGGWYQ
-435 LLDKTDSFKATSYNG
+435 VMDENGNYKASNYNSSFSWDTSYN
-450 KSASATNYIE
+450 NYIE

-468 AALFKAVRLGLIDA
+468 AALFKAVRLGLLGDT
-482 KYKENAKKAFECLV
+482 YKEAAKKAFKGIV
-496 NNYTYLKDGSLE
+496 NNFVAPKADGTIN
-508 IWGSCRSAGLGGGTG
+508 IWSSSRSAGLGGK
-523 NDYAAGGKKYRDGS
+523 NYRDGS
-537 NEYYLLGY
+537 KIYYILGT
-545 DVPMVKKIEEL
+545 DTKIVTKEDNL

-639 PQTTGNYY
+639 PQATGDYY
-647 CKATV
+647 CVATV
-652 DNTSIQTSTTN
+652 GNTSIQTSATN
-663 IKVNSNSSADKQKF
+663 IKVNSGSSADKQKF

-722 DNWTATGGEA
+722 DSWTATGGEA

-762 METTLFSMEINSSP
+762 METTLFSMVTTTTNKVRV
-776 ASLTV
+776 AS
-781 AQKTDNKPTLEQL
+781 KTIQTLDNY
-794 TSDHAAITGGTVTL
+794 ANITGGSAVLYNGHATDEKEMISSTDGVKLNGSNMSYMKVTL
-808 VNNRSKDWTPFSNA
+808 N
-822 SITVSDISKNY
+822 
-833 IRINLGKPLD
+833 KPL
-843 AGDVINIK
+843 AKGDVIAAPGCGSPFYVTSADTKTTDAPEVNATGYTIPE
-851 DNSKVFKLSA
+851 NSDLIGKTVIYFWS
-861 EASSSNSV
+861 
-869 STANGS
+869 G
-875 YTLDANSVLKGKNE
+875 KGK
-889 IFVFWSDKSN
+889 
-899 PLSSITITRKT
+899 SITITRKT
-910 TTQTTSPL
+910 TTPTTYPL

-927 NVTDEETRQPE
+927 NVTDEETLQPE
-938 VRVYGTADKLLTLGS
+938 VRVYGIGDKLLTLCT
-953 DYTLSFS
+953 DYKLSFS

-967 INENGVFT
+967 IKDGVFT
-975 AAGSKSNYTEG
+975 AAGSQFNYTEG
-986 VTTVTVTATPSA
+986 VTNVTVTATPSA
-998 ALAEK
+998 ALAGK
-1003 YTEAKWTF
+1003 YTKAITTF
-1011 KFTVRK
+1011 TFTVRK

-1065 PSLKLTNSNNTMA
+1065 PSLKLTNSNNTMT
-1078 CTFSTVGTYTITVSA
+1078 CTFSTAGKYTITVSA

-1118 TFTVDVSGSYTVPTV
+1118 TFTVEVSGSYTVPTV

-1138 ADKTI
+1138 TDKTI
-1143 YVGEVVDAP
+1143 YVGDVVDAP
-1152 AVSVTDAQGTAI
+1152 AVSVTDAQDTAI
-1164 DKSKYTMEWT
+1164 DNSKYKMEWT
-1174 SFAPDFC
+1174 SFAPDVC
-1181 KVDAATGKIEGVSA
+1181 KVDATTGKIEGVSA

-1207 NGFEDVFA
+1207 DGFEDVFK
-1215 YLLVSVDDPAK
+1215 YVLVSVDDPAK
-1226 YRVKAPGS
+1226 YRVKAPKS
-1234 GVTYSPMTPLFNQ
+1234 GETYTPMTPFFNVD
-1247 NKTLAVTLGGWSFT
+1247 KTLAVTLGGWSFT

-1317 SETQWYDGKLQKVKG
+1317 SETQWYDGKLQKVEG
-1332 GTVDPMFYVPCS
+1332 STVDPMFYVPCS

-1380 RRVFVLDEAGKVV
+1380 RRVFVLDEAGKLV

-1401 TGGKLTVADKNA
+1401 TGGKLSVADKSA
-1413 TDKLANPYDIT
+1413 TGDLKDPYKIT

-1432 LATGPAT
+1432 LASGPST
-1439 TGGGKDSNPSPKVE
+1439 TGGGKKNSNPSPTIEDVKN
-1453 EVMKHFRG
+1453 HFRG
-1461 MTSFVMTEAGFQNN
+1461 MTSFEMTATGFQNN

-1480 IDNKVTWGDNATPNN
+1480 IDNKVTWGSYATPNN

-1548 QPVTNYEF
+1548 QTVKNYEF
-1556 NDGETNIIVPTK
+1556 DEAAANTIELTK
-1568 AGELSTAKVNRAM
+1568 PGELATAKVNRKM
-1581 KAGVWTTCVLPFSLN
+1581 TAGVWTTCVLPFSLN
-1596 KQQVDAIFGKTYDRD
+1596 KQQVDAIFGKTYDRE
-1611 TPDGTQILYFDRVEG
+1611 TPNGTQILYFDRVEG

-1644 FLIKPAQDVASINT
+1644 FLIKPTKDVASINT
-1658 AEVEGYPYVTI
+1658 ADVEAYPYVTI
-1669 ENTQPAEWCKGNGY
+1669 ENTKPAEWCSGNGY
-1683 VWMSSYSNDLTVKE
+1683 VWMSSYSNDLTVQA
-1697 GDCFISNKDGS
+1697 GDCFISNNDGS
-1708 FKNFVGDPGTLKGFR
+1708 FKNFVGESGTLKGFR
-1723 GYLKNI
+1723 GYLKHI

-1734 SEAKK
+1734 SEPKK
-1739 LTVGIGSNVTTDET
+1739 LTVGMGSNVTTDET

>member
-1 MRNLPN
+1 
-7 SDIYSLFFNII
+7 
-18 YFDWSFFFITFASTI
+18 
-33 WYEDNFDILLMRK
+33 
-46 EKTLVQTTKKY
+46 
-57 IKINLQTKFSYLFM
+57 M
-71 KKEEQSFGCGISM
+71 KKEEQSFGCGISV

-99 PLFAMLFATVVAK
+99 PLFAMLFATLAAK
-112 AAGDGVKF
+112 AAGDGDGVKF

-131 NSRAHD
+131 NSRLHD
-137 FYANSTAF
+137 FYGNTKLFGFDVYDAN
-145 GLAKYKADGT
+145 
-155 SVEIKRN
+155 N
-162 DTKEKLD
+162 TKKSEVQWKNGSNNINKSFD
-169 YVPGLVAK
+169 YVAGLVAK
-177 SMIEAADYYQNFDWS
+177 ATLEAADYYAGFDWS
-192 KPWFASVKEYGDAY
+192 KPWFYSAQAFANEVTYSNGTNPTLDAM
-206 YNSVPNG
+206 
-213 GGSLD
+213 
-218 DLNAVKL
+218 NAVKMYFPIL
-225 YIGVYNNK
+225 SSSLKSDNVVTKANTALANLANDMKNYNTNYSIGGSKSTLNEG
-233 NASETDKTHAKTAI
+233 NASDAQKQMF
-247 GRATTGLIAHNNS
+247 
-260 YSIPSGTLAGDK
+260 
-272 VVGGWFHKTAYNNQM
+272 GGWFHKSSDYVDQM
-287 WLDGAYMGSALL
+287 WLDGAYMGSATL
-299 AQIVNFN
+299 AQLTGYLGDSKNI
-306 GAGSSVFGSVDK
+306 FGSK
-318 DWAMVFKQLDIVWN
+318 EADWNMVAKQLNIVWN
-332 MCWNPTDKLMYHAFE
+332 QCWDSNKQLMYHAFS
-347 ANAGTGT
+347 ATGAAKAST
-354 SKSHADTWAGLNG
+354 KTNDTWAGISNSADA
-367 TTEPYTFHSAAYWGR
+367 PVYHSAAFWGR
-382 ANAWYIFALVDALE
+382 ANSWYFFALVDALE
-396 AMGKAGRTSDA
+396 AMKNDNQENTD
-407 NYTTLRNH
+407 NYKTLKNH
-415 LQELAAGIVA
+415 LDFFAAGIVKW
-425 RQASNGGWYQ
+425 QDKTTGGWYQ
-435 LLDKTDSFKATSYNG
+435 VMDENGNYKASNYNSSYSWDTSYN
-450 KSASATNYIE
+450 NYIE

-468 AALFKAVRLGLIDA
+468 AALFKAVRLGLLGDT
-482 KYKENAKKAFECLV
+482 YKEAAKKAFEGIV
-496 NNYTYLKDGSLE
+496 NNFVAPKADGTIN
-508 IWGSCRSAGLGGGTG
+508 IWSSSRSAGLGGK
-523 NDYAAGGKKYRDGS
+523 NYRDGS
-537 NEYYLLGY
+537 KNYYILGT
-545 DVPMVKKIEEL
+545 DTKIVTKEDNL

-576 QNQDNASQILFSY
+576 QNQNNASQILFSY

-627 VAVEGATKAQFT
+627 VAVEGATEAQFI

-652 DNTSIQTSTTN
+652 DNTSIQTSATN

-689 IKDGAGNV
+689 IKDGADNV

-722 DNWTATGGEA
+722 DSWTATGGEA

-753 KENTGGGDT
+753 KENTGGCDT
-762 METTLFSMEINSSP
+762 METTLFSMVINSSP

-781 AQKTDNKPTLEQL
+781 AEGTTDAPTYKQL
-794 TSDHAAITGGTVTL
+794 TGEHAAITGGTVTL
-808 VNNRSKDWTPFSNA
+808 VNTRGQDWTPFSNA
-822 SITVSDISKNY
+822 SITVSDKSKNY
-833 IRINLGKPLD
+833 IRINLDKSLD
-843 AGDVINIK
+843 VGDVINIK
-851 DNSKVFKLSA
+851 DNSKVFNLSA
-861 EASSSNSV
+861 EASSSNNV

-889 IFVFWSDKSN
+889 IFVFWSGKSN

-910 TTQTTSPL
+910 TTPTTSPL
-918 VIAVEDVEM
+918 VIAVENVEM

-938 VRVYGTADKLLTLGS
+938 VRVYGIGDKLLTLGT
-953 DYTLSFS
+953 DYKLSFS
-960 TDNNNVT
+960 TDNDNVT
-967 INENGVFT
+967 INDKGVFT
-975 AAGSKSNYTEG
+975 AAGSQFNYTEG
-986 VTTVTVTATPSA
+986 VTHVTVTATPSEK
-998 ALAEK
+998 LAGQ
-1003 YTEAKWTF
+1003 YTKATEDFT
-1011 KFTVRK
+1011 FTVRK
-1017 GKMKPV
+1017 GKMKPE
-1023 FMPAFKGATIKVKTG
+1023 FMSAFNATTIKVAKG

-1047 NYGGENVSGY
+1047 NYGGEDVSGY

-1065 PSLKLTNSNNTMA
+1065 PSLKLTNSDNKMTCN
-1078 CTFSTVGTYTITVSA
+1078 FGNEGTYQITVSA
-1093 TPKIINQGTDD
+1093 TPKIINKGTDT
-1104 EFNYADEYD
+1104 EFDYSQEYD
-1113 APDNV
+1113 APEAV
-1118 TFTVDVSGSYTVPTV
+1118 TFTVDVNSYTVPKV
-1133 TLNPS
+1133 TLDPS
-1138 ADKTI
+1138 TDKTI
-1143 YVGEVVDAP
+1143 YVGQVVDAP
-1152 AVSVTDAQGTAI
+1152 AVSVTDAQDTAI

-1174 SFAPDFC
+1174 SFAPDVC
-1181 KVDAATGKIEGVSA
+1181 KVDATTGKIEGVSA

-1234 GVTYSPMTPLFNQ
+1234 GMTYSPMTPFFNQ

-1261 DRDTAPVSKEG
+1261 NRSEAPVSKEG
-1272 LTYGD
+1272 LTYGNN
-1277 KNKWA
+1277 NKWA
-1282 DDSSKATW
+1282 KDSSKATW

-1401 TGGKLTVADKNA
+1401 TGGKLSVADKNA
-1413 TDKLANPYDIT
+1413 TGDLKDPYKIT

-1432 LATGPAT
+1432 LASGPST
-1439 TGGGKDSNPSPKVE
+1439 TGGGKKNSNPSPTIEDVKN
-1453 EVMKHFRG
+1453 HFRG
-1461 MTSFVMTEAGFQNN
+1461 MTSFEMTATGFQNN

-1480 IDNKVTWGDNATPNN
+1480 IDNKVTWGSYATPNN
-1495 GADDNVMGSH
+1495 GADDNVKGSH

-1548 QPVTNYEF
+1548 QTVKNYEF
-1556 NDGETNIIVPTK
+1556 DEAAANTIELTK
-1568 AGELSTAKVNRAM
+1568 AGELTTAKVNRAM
-1581 KAGVWTTCVLPFSLN
+1581 AAGVWTTCVLPFSLN

-1611 TPDGTQILYFDRVEG
+1611 TPNGTQILYFDRVDG

-1644 FLIKPAQDVASINT
+1644 FLIKPTKDVASINT
-1658 AEVEGYPYVTI
+1658 AEVKGYPYVTI
-1669 ENTQPAEWCKGNGY
+1669 ENTQPAEWCSGNGY
-1683 VWMSSYSNDLTVKE
+1683 VWMSSYSNGLTVNE

-1739 LTVGIGSNVTTDET
+1739 LTVGMGSNVTTDET

-1799 YVVNGKKV
+1799 YVVSGKKV

>member
-1 MRNLPN
+1 
-7 SDIYSLFFNII
+7 
-18 YFDWSFFFITFASTI
+18 
-33 WYEDNFDILLMRK
+33 
-46 EKTLVQTTKKY
+46 
-57 IKINLQTKFSYLFM
+57 M
-71 KKEEQSFGCGISM
+71 KKEEQSFGCGISV

-99 PLFAMLFATVVAK
+99 PLFAMLFATVAAK
-112 AAGDGVKF
+112 AAGDGDGVKF

-162 DTKEKLD
+162 DTKKKLD

-225 YIGVYNNK
+225 YIGIYNYK
-233 NASETDKTHAKTAI
+233 NASATDKTNAQTAI
-247 GRATTGLIAHNNS
+247 GRATTGLIAHNKNN
-260 YSIPSGTLAGDK
+260 SIPSGTLAGDA

-306 GAGSSVFGSVDK
+306 GAGSNVFGSADK
-318 DWAMVFKQLDIVWN
+318 DWEMVVKQLNIVWN
-332 MCWNPTDKLMYHAFE
+332 MCWNSTDKLMYHAFE

-367 TTEPYTFHSAAYWGR
+367 TTKPYTFHSAAYWGR

-396 AMGKAGRTSDA
+396 AMGKAGRTTDA
-407 NYTTLRNH
+407 NYSTLNSH

-425 RQASNGGWYQ
+425 RQTSDGGWYQ

-523 NDYAAGGKKYRDGS
+523 NDYAKGGKKYRDGS

-545 DVPMVKKIEEL
+545 DVPMVEKKEGI

-576 QNQDNASQILFSY
+576 QNQDNASILFSY

-602 TAPKVEVCGTGAA
+602 TAPVVEVCGTDAA
-615 NATYQWYDATTK
+615 KATYQWYDATTGN
-627 VAVEGATKAQFT
+627 AVDGAGTKEAQFT
-639 PQTTGNYY
+639 PQTTGDYY
-647 CKATV
+647 CVATV
-652 DNTSIQTSTTN
+652 GSTSIQTSTTN
-663 IKVNSNSSADKQKF
+663 IKVN
-677 TVTATAENGTVE
+677 
-689 IKDGAGNV
+689 
-697 VTSGTQVEEGTK
+697 
-709 LVFTA
+709 
-714 NANTGYVF
+714 
-722 DNWTATGGEA
+722 
-732 SDNVYTISSIAADVN
+732 
-747 VKANFK
+747 
-753 KENTGGGDT
+753 NTGGGET
-762 METTLFSMEINSSP
+762 GGETTTETVFSYDVP
-776 ASLTV
+776 ASGELST
-781 AQKTDNKPTLEQL
+781 TDTNEGV
-794 TSDHAAITGGTVTL
+794 TGGKIMFASSKNEGDRYKIDNDAKYVKVTL
-808 VNNRSKDWTPFSNA
+808 SGNSLK
-822 SITVSDISKNY
+822 
-833 IRINLGKPLD
+833 
-843 AGDVINIK
+843 AGDVISVK
-851 DNSKVFKLSA
+851 ASA
-861 EASSSNSV
+861 SNSGYGCFAALD
-869 STANGS
+869 TDKKMTLKLGNLTDKGPEDIS
-875 YTLDANSVLKGKNE
+875 YTVTERDILNGQSSFYLFRESGKS
-889 IFVFWSDKSN
+889 IYVH
-899 PLSSITITRKT
+899 SITITRKT
-910 TTQTTSPL
+910 TTPTTSPL
-918 VIAVEDVEM
+918 VIAVENVEM

-938 VRVYGTADKLLTLGS
+938 VRVYGIGDKLLTLGT
-953 DYTLSFS
+953 DYKLSFS
-960 TDNNNVT
+960 TDNDNVT
-967 INENGVFT
+967 INDKGVFT
-975 AAGSKSNYTEG
+975 AAGSQFNYTEG
-986 VTTVTVTATPSA
+986 VTHVTVTATPSEK
-998 ALAEK
+998 LAGQ
-1003 YTEAKWTF
+1003 YTKATEDFT
-1011 KFTVRK
+1011 FTVRK
-1017 GKMKPV
+1017 GKMKPE
-1023 FMPAFKGATIKVKTG
+1023 FMSAFNATTIKVAKG

-1047 NYGGENVSGY
+1047 NYGGEDVSGY
-1057 FDVKYSCS
+1057 FNVGYTCS
-1065 PSLKLTNSNNTMA
+1065 ALPKLSGSNNKM
-1078 CTFSTVGTYTITVSA
+1078 TYTFGAEGKYQITVSA
-1093 TPKIINQGTDD
+1093 TPKIINQGTDT
-1104 EFNYADEYD
+1104 EFDYSQEYD
-1113 APDNV
+1113 APDAV
-1118 TFTVDVSGSYTVPTV
+1118 TFTVDVKASYAVPVV

-1138 ADKTI
+1138 AAKTI

-1152 AVSVTDAQGTAI
+1152 AVSVTESGTAI
-1164 DKSKYTMEWT
+1164 DNSKYTMEWT
-1174 SFAPDFC
+1174 SFAPDVC
-1181 KVDAATGKIEGVSA
+1181 KVDATTGKIEGVSA
-1195 GDKVKIQLKVSG
+1195 GDNVKIQVAVSG
-1207 NGFEDVFA
+1207 DGFEDVFS
-1215 YLLVSVDDPAK
+1215 YILVSVDDPAK
-1226 YRVKAPGS
+1226 YRVKATGS
-1234 GVTYSPMTPLFNQ
+1234 GEKYSPMTPLFNQ

-1261 DRDTAPVSKEG
+1261 DRQTAPVSKEG
-1272 LTYGD
+1272 LTYGEN
-1277 KNKWA
+1277 NKWA
-1282 DDSSKATW
+1282 GDSSPATW
-1290 VIKGFDYYLPGL
+1290 LIKGFDYYLSGI

-1401 TGGKLTVADKNA
+1401 TGGKLSVADKNA
-1413 TDKLANPYDIT
+1413 TGDLKDPYKIT

-1432 LATGPAT
+1432 LASGPST
-1439 TGGGKDSNPSPKVE
+1439 TGGGKKNSNPSPTIEDVKN
-1453 EVMKHFRG
+1453 HFRG
-1461 MTSFVMTEAGFQNN
+1461 MTSFEMTATGFQNN

-1480 IDNKVTWGDNATPNN
+1480 IDNKVTWGSYATPNN
-1495 GADDNVMGSH
+1495 GADDNVKGSH

-1548 QPVTNYEF
+1548 QTVKNYEF
-1556 NDGETNIIVPTK
+1556 DEAAANTIELTK
-1568 AGELSTAKVNRAM
+1568 AGELTTAKVNRAM
-1581 KAGVWTTCVLPFSLN
+1581 AAGVWTTCVLPFSLN

-1611 TPDGTQILYFDRVEG
+1611 TPNGTQILYFDRVEG

-1683 VWMSSYSNDLTVKE
+1683 VWMSSYSNGLTVKE

-1708 FKNFVGDPGTLKGFR
+1708 FKNFVGAPGTLKGFR

-1739 LTVGIGSNVTTDET
+1739 LTVGMGSNVTTDET

>member
-1 MRNLPN
+1 
-7 SDIYSLFFNII
+7 
-18 YFDWSFFFITFASTI
+18 
-33 WYEDNFDILLMRK
+33 
-46 EKTLVQTTKKY
+46 
-57 IKINLQTKFSYLFM
+57 M
-71 KKEEQSFGCGISM
+71 KKEEQSFGCGISV
-84 SQKGH
+84 SQKGR

-112 AAGDGVKF
+112 AAGDGDGVKF

-131 NSRAHD
+131 NSRLHD
-137 FYANSTAF
+137 FYGNTKLFGFDVYDAN
-145 GLAKYKADGT
+145 
-155 SVEIKRN
+155 N
-162 DTKEKLD
+162 TKKSEVQWKNGSNNINKSFD
-169 YVPGLVAK
+169 YVAGLVAK
-177 SMIEAADYYQNFDWS
+177 ATLEAADYYAGFDWS
-192 KPWFASVKEYGDAY
+192 KPWFYSAQAFANEVTYSNGTNPTLDAM
-206 YNSVPNG
+206 
-213 GGSLD
+213 
-218 DLNAVKL
+218 NAVKMYFPIL
-225 YIGVYNNK
+225 SSSLKSDNVVTKANTALANLANDMKNYNTNYSIGGSKSTLNEG
-233 NASETDKTHAKTAI
+233 NASDAQKQMF
-247 GRATTGLIAHNNS
+247 
-260 YSIPSGTLAGDK
+260 
-272 VVGGWFHKTAYNNQM
+272 GGWFHKSSDYVDQM
-287 WLDGAYMGSALL
+287 WLDGAYMGSATL
-299 AQIVNFN
+299 AQLTGYLGDSKNI
-306 GAGSSVFGSVDK
+306 FGSK
-318 DWAMVFKQLDIVWN
+318 EADWNMVAKQLNIVWN
-332 MCWNPTDKLMYHAFE
+332 QCWDSNKQLMYHAFS
-347 ANAGTGT
+347 ATGDAKAST
-354 SKSHADTWAGLNG
+354 KTDDTWAGISNSADA
-367 TTEPYTFHSAAYWGR
+367 PVYHSAAFWGR
-382 ANAWYIFALVDALE
+382 ANSWYFFALVDALE
-396 AMGKAGRTSDA
+396 AMKNDNQENTE
-407 NYTTLRNH
+407 NYKTLKSH
-415 LQELAAGIVA
+415 LDSFAAGIVKW
-425 RQASNGGWYQ
+425 QDQTTGGWYQ
-435 LLDKTDSFKATSYNG
+435 VMDEKGDYKASNYNSSYRWTTSYN
-450 KSASATNYIE
+450 NYIE

-468 AALFKAVRLGLIDA
+468 AALFKAVRLGLLEDTYRGA
-482 KYKENAKKAFECLV
+482 AKKAFEGIV
-496 NNYTYLKDGSLE
+496 NNFVAPKADGTIN
-508 IWGSCRSAGLGGGTG
+508 IWSSSRSAGLGGSH
-523 NDYAAGGKKYRDGS
+523 YRDGS
-537 NEYYLLGY
+537 KIYYILGT
-545 DVPMVKKIEEL
+545 DTKIVTKEDNL

-576 QNQDNASQILFSY
+576 QNQDGSAQILFSY

-602 TAPKVEVCGTGAA
+602 TAPKVEVCGTDAA
-615 NATYQWYDATTK
+615 NATYQWYDANTDA
-627 VAVEGATKAQFT
+627 AVKGATKAQFI

-652 DNTSIQTSTTN
+652 DNTSIQTSATN
-663 IKVNSNSSADKQKF
+663 IKVN
-677 TVTATAENGTVE
+677 
-689 IKDGAGNV
+689 
-697 VTSGTQVEEGTK
+697 
-709 LVFTA
+709 
-714 NANTGYVF
+714 
-722 DNWTATGGEA
+722 
-732 SDNVYTISSIAADVN
+732 
-747 VKANFK
+747 
-753 KENTGGGDT
+753 NTGGGET
-762 METTLFSMEINSSP
+762 GGETTTETVFSMVTTAESDVSVASGDTKTLDGNADKTGGSAELYNGKSS
-776 ASLTV
+776 ATV
-781 AQKTDNKPTLEQL
+781 MISKTEGVKLNGSSKSYMKVTLNKPL
-794 TSDHAAITGGTVTL
+794 A
-808 VNNRSKDWTPFSNA
+808 K
-822 SITVSDISKNY
+822 
-833 IRINLGKPLD
+833 
-843 AGDVINIK
+843 GDVIAAPDCGSSFYVTSADTKTTDAPEVNATGYTIPE
-851 DNSKVFKLSA
+851 NSDLIGKTVIYFWS
-861 EASSSNSV
+861 
-869 STANGS
+869 G
-875 YTLDANSVLKGKNE
+875 KGK
-889 IFVFWSDKSN
+889 
-899 PLSSITITRKT
+899 SITITRKI

-918 VIAVEDVEM
+918 VIEVEHVEM

-938 VRVYGTADKLLTLGS
+938 VKVYGTAHKLLTLGS

-986 VTTVTVTATPSA
+986 VTNVTVTATPSA

-1023 FMPAFKGATIKVKTG
+1023 FMPAYKGATIKVATG

-1057 FDVKYSCS
+1057 FDVEYSCS
-1065 PSLKLTNSNNTMA
+1065 PSLKLTNSNNTMT
-1078 CTFSTVGTYTITVSA
+1078 CTFSTADTYTITVSA

-1118 TFTVDVSGSYTVPTV
+1118 TFTVDVKDSYTVPKV

-1138 ADKTI
+1138 TDKTI
-1143 YVGEVVDAP
+1143 YVGDVVDAP
-1152 AVSVTDAQGTAI
+1152 AVSVTDASDTAI
-1164 DKSKYTMEWT
+1164 DNYTMEWT
-1174 SFAPDFC
+1174 SFAPDVC

-1234 GVTYSPMTPLFNQ
+1234 GVTYSPMTPFFNGD
-1247 NKTLAVTLGGWSFT
+1247 KTLAVTLGGWSFT

-1282 DDSSKATW
+1282 DESSKATW

-1401 TGGKLTVADKNA
+1401 TGGKLTVADKKA

-1432 LATGPAT
+1432 LAKGPLT
-1439 TGGGKDSNPSPKVE
+1439 DGGSGKSSDKSPSPTVE
-1453 EVMKHFRG
+1453 DVKNHFRG

-1548 QPVTNYEF
+1548 QTVKNYEF
-1556 NDGETNIIVPTK
+1556 DEAAANTIELTK

-1596 KQQVDAIFGKTYDRD
+1596 KQQVDAIFGKTYDRENS
-1611 TPDGTQILYFDRVEG
+1611 DGTQILYFDRVEG

-1644 FLIKPAQDVASINT
+1644 FLIKPTKDVASINT

-1669 ENTQPAEWCKGNGY
+1669 ENTKPAEWCKGNGY

-1739 LTVGIGSNVTTDET
+1739 LTVGMGSNVTTDET
-1753 SAIDGILIDGDMPA
+1753 LAIDGILIDGDMPA

-1799 YVVNGKKV
+1799 YVVSGKKV

>member
-1 MRNLPN
+1 
-7 SDIYSLFFNII
+7 
-18 YFDWSFFFITFASTI
+18 
-33 WYEDNFDILLMRK
+33 
-46 EKTLVQTTKKY
+46 
-57 IKINLQTKFSYLFM
+57 M
-71 KKEEQSFGCGISM
+71 KKEEQSFCCGISV
-84 SQKGH
+84 SQKSH
-89 ALSGWILRIV
+89 ALSGWILRFV
-99 PLFAMLFATVVAK
+99 PLFAMLFATLAAK
-112 AAGDGVKF
+112 AASDGDGVKF
-120 NPGVRYSQWAI
+120 NRGVRYSQWAI

-155 SVEIKRN
+155 KIDRKDSKN
-162 DTKEKLD
+162 KLD

-192 KPWFASVKEYGDAY
+192 KPWFASVKEYGNTY
-206 YNSVPNG
+206 YGKVPDT

-225 YIGVYNNK
+225 YIGIYNNT
-233 NASETDKTHAKTAI
+233 NASDIDRANAKTAI
-247 GRATTGLIAHNNS
+247 GRAKDGLIAHNNS
-260 YSIPSGTLAGDK
+260 CSIKPNTLAGNS

-306 GAGSSVFGSVDK
+306 GTGSNVFGSADN
-318 DWAMVFKQLDIVWN
+318 DWNMVFKQLDIVWN
-332 MCWNPTDKLMYHAFE
+332 MCWNSTDKLMYHAFE

-354 SKSHADTWAGLNG
+354 SKSHADTWKGLNG
-367 TTEPYTFHSAAYWGR
+367 TKEPYTFHSAAYWGR

-396 AMGKAGRTSDA
+396 AMGEAGRTSDD
-407 NYTTLRNH
+407 NYTTLKSH
-415 LQELAAGIVA
+415 LQDLAAGIVA

-435 LLDKTDSFKATSYNG
+435 LLDKDNTFTPTSYNSNWSG
-450 KSASATNYIE
+450 KPKSATNYIE

-523 NDYAAGGKKYRDGS
+523 TEYAAGGKKYRDGS

-545 DVPMVKKIEEL
+545 DVPMVKKSEGL

-571 YERAY
+571 YEHAY
-576 QNQDNASQILFSY
+576 QNQDGSAQILFSY
-589 DLKPAYDLTQSGA
+589 DLKPSYDLTQSGA
-602 TAPKVEVCGTGAA
+602 AAPVVEVCGTDAA
-615 NATYQWYDATTK
+615 NATYQWYDATTNAD
-627 VAVEGATKAQFT
+627 VAGATEASFT
-639 PQTTGNYY
+639 PSATGDYY

-652 DNTSIQTSTTN
+652 GNTSIQTSTTN

-677 TVTATAENGTVE
+677 TVTATAVNGTVE
-689 IKDGAGNV
+689 IKDGNDNV

-709 LVFTA
+709 LIFTA
-714 NANTGYVF
+714 KANTGYMF
-722 DNWTATGGEA
+722 DSWTATATGGTA
-732 SDNVYTISSIAADVN
+732 NGNVYTINSLAADAN
-747 VKANFK
+747 VTANFK
-753 KENTGGGDT
+753 KENTGGGET
-762 METTLFSMEINSSP
+762 VETTLFSMVINSSP

-781 AQKTDNKPTLEQL
+781 TEGTTGVPTYKQL
-794 TSDHAAITGGTVTL
+794 TGEHAAITGGTVTL
-808 VNNRSKDWTPFSNA
+808 VNTRSKDWTPFSNA
-822 SITVSDISKNY
+822 SITVSDRGKNY
-833 IRINLGKPLD
+833 IRINLDKPLD

-851 DNSKVFKLSA
+851 DNSKAFKLSA
-861 EASSSNSV
+861 KASSSNSV
-869 STANGS
+869 STSNGS
-875 YTLDANSVLKGKNE
+875 YTLDENSVLKGKNE
-889 IFVFWSDKSN
+889 IFVFWSDNSN
-899 PLSSITITRKT
+899 LLSSITITRKT
-910 TTQTTSPL
+910 TTPTTSRL

-927 NVTDEETRQPE
+927 NVTDEVTKQPE
-938 VRVYGTADKLLTLGS
+938 VKVYGTAGKLLTLGS

-960 TDNNNVT
+960 TDNSNVA
-967 INENGVFT
+967 IDDKGVFT

-998 ALAEK
+998 ALAGQ
-1003 YTEAKWTF
+1003 YTEATETF
-1011 KFTVRK
+1011 TFTVRK

-1023 FMPAFKGATIKVKTG
+1023 FMSAFNNATIKVAKG

-1047 NYGGENVSGY
+1047 NYGGEDVSGY

-1065 PSLKLTNSNNTMA
+1065 DLSKLTSLNNTMTY
-1078 CTFSTVGTYTITVSA
+1078 TFSTAGKYQIKVSA
-1093 TPKIINQGTDD
+1093 TPKIVNQGKDD
-1104 EFNYADEYD
+1104 EFDYADEYD
-1113 APDNV
+1113 APENV
-1118 TFTVDVSGSYTVPTV
+1118 TFTVDVKDSYTVPKV

-1143 YVGEVVDAP
+1143 YVGEVVDVP
-1152 AVSVTDAQGTAI
+1152 TVSVIDASGTAI
-1164 DKSKYTMEWT
+1164 DNSKYKMEWT
-1174 SFAPDFC
+1174 SFAPDVC

-1207 NGFEDVFA
+1207 ESFEDVFK
-1215 YLLVSVDDPAK
+1215 YVLVSVDDPAK

-1234 GVTYSPMTPLFNQ
+1234 KETYSPMTPLFNG
-1247 NKTLAVTLGGWSFT
+1247 NNTLAVTLGGWIFT
-1261 DRDTAPVSKEG
+1261 NRDKAPVSDEG
-1272 LTYGD
+1272 LTYGTN
-1277 KNKWA
+1277 NKWA

-1317 SETQWYDGKLQKVKG
+1317 SETQWYDGKLQEVKG
-1332 GTVDPMFYVPCS
+1332 VTVDPMFYVPCS

-1367 FDKSGG
+1367 FDKSDG

-1401 TGGKLTVADKNA
+1401 TGGKLTVADKKA
-1413 TDKLANPYDIT
+1413 TGDLKDPYKIT

-1432 LATGPAT
+1432 LATGDMT
-1439 TGGGKDSNPSPKVE
+1439 NGGKSGATEYPSPTVE
-1453 EVMKHFRG
+1453 DVKNHFRG
-1461 MTSFVMTEAGFQNN
+1461 MTSFDMSATGFQNN

-1480 IDNKVTWGDNATPNN
+1480 IDNKTTWGDNATPNN
-1495 GADDNVMGSH
+1495 GANDNVKGSH

-1556 NDGETNIIVPTK
+1556 NDDATNTIVPTK
-1568 AGELSTAKVNRAM
+1568 AGELTTAKVNRAM
-1581 KAGVWTTCVLPFSLN
+1581 THGVWTTCVLPFSLN
-1596 KQQVDAIFGKTYDRD
+1596 KQQVDAIFGKTYDSK
-1611 TPDGTQILYFDRVEG
+1611 TPNGTQILYFDRVEG

-1644 FLIKPAQDVASINT
+1644 FLIKPAKEVTSINT
-1658 AEVEGYPYVTI
+1658 AEVTAYPYVTI
-1669 ENTQPAEWCKGNGY
+1669 ENAKPAEWCSGNGY
-1683 VWMSSYSNDLTVKE
+1683 VWMSSYSNDLEVKA
-1697 GDCFISNKDGS
+1697 GDCFISNNDGS
-1708 FKNFVGDPGTLKGFR
+1708 FKNFVGTPGTLKGFR
-1723 GYLKNI
+1723 GYLKHI

-1739 LTVGIGSNVTTDET
+1739 LTVGMGSNVTSDET

-1794 LPGGV
+1794 LPDGV

>member
-1 MRNLPN
+1 
-7 SDIYSLFFNII
+7 
-18 YFDWSFFFITFASTI
+18 
-33 WYEDNFDILLMRK
+33 
-46 EKTLVQTTKKY
+46 
-57 IKINLQTKFSYLFM
+57 M

-84 SQKGH
+84 SQKGQ

-112 AAGDGVKF
+112 AAGDGDGVKF

-137 FYANSTAF
+137 FYANTTKF

-162 DTKEKLD
+162 DTKKKLD

-225 YIGVYNNK
+225 YIGIYNYK
-233 NASETDKTHAKTAI
+233 NASATDKENAQTAI
-247 GRATTGLIAHNNS
+247 GRATEGLIAHNNS
-260 YSIPSGTLAGDK
+260 YSIQSGTLAGDK

-306 GAGSSVFGSVDK
+306 GNGSSVFGSAND
-318 DWAMVFKQLDIVWN
+318 DWNMVFKQLNIVWN
-332 MCWNPTDKLMYHAFE
+332 MCWNSTDKLMYHAFE
-347 ANAGTGT
+347 ANAGTKE
-354 SKSHADTWAGLNG
+354 SNSHADTWQGLNG
-367 TTEPYTFHSAAYWGR
+367 TTKPYTFHSAAYWGR

-425 RQASNGGWYQ
+425 RQTSDGGWYQ
-435 LLDKTDSFKATSYNG
+435 LLDKTDSFEATSYNSNWSG
-450 KSASATNYIE
+450 KPASATNYIE

-468 AALFKAVRLGLIDA
+468 AALFKAARLGLIDA

-496 NNYTYLKDGSLE
+496 NNYTYQKDGSLE

-523 NDYAAGGKKYRDGS
+523 TDYAKGGKKYRDGS

-647 CKATV
+647 CEATV
-652 DNTSIQTSTTN
+652 GSTSIQTSTTN
-663 IKVNSNSSADKQKF
+663 IKVN
-677 TVTATAENGTVE
+677 
-689 IKDGAGNV
+689 
-697 VTSGTQVEEGTK
+697 
-709 LVFTA
+709 
-714 NANTGYVF
+714 
-722 DNWTATGGEA
+722 
-732 SDNVYTISSIAADVN
+732 
-747 VKANFK
+747 
-753 KENTGGGDT
+753 NTGGGET
-762 METTLFSMEINSSP
+762 GGETTTETVFSYDVPDSGELS
-776 ASLTV
+776 T
-781 AQKTDNKPTLEQL
+781 TDTNEGV
-794 TSDHAAITGGTVTL
+794 TGGKIMFASSKNEGDRYKIDNDAKYVKVTL
-808 VNNRSKDWTPFSNA
+808 SGNSLK
-822 SITVSDISKNY
+822 
-833 IRINLGKPLD
+833 
-843 AGDVINIK
+843 AGDVISVK
-851 DNSKVFKLSA
+851 ASA
-861 EASSSNSV
+861 SNSGYGCFAALD
-869 STANGS
+869 TDKKTTLKLGNLTGKGPEDIS
-875 YTLDANSVLKGKNE
+875 YTVTEKDILNGQSSFYLFRETGKS
-889 IFVFWSDKSN
+889 IYVH
-899 PLSSITITRKT
+899 SITITRKT

-927 NVTDEETRQPE
+927 NVTDEMTKQPE
-938 VRVYGTADKLLTLGS
+938 VKVYGIGDKLLTLDT
-953 DYTLSFS
+953 DYKLSFS
-960 TDNNNVT
+960 TDNDNVT
-967 INENGVFT
+967 VNDGVFT
-975 AAGSKSNYTEG
+975 AAGSQFNYTEG
-986 VTTVTVTATPSA
+986 VTNVTVTATPSA

-1047 NYGGENVSGY
+1047 NYGGEDVSGY

-1065 PSLKLTNSNNTMA
+1065 NLSGLKNSNNTMT
-1078 CTFSTVGTYTITVSA
+1078 CTFSTAGTYTITVSA
-1093 TPKIINQGTDD
+1093 TPKVINQGKDD

-1113 APDNV
+1113 TPDNV
-1118 TFTVDVSGSYTVPTV
+1118 TFTVDVSDDYKVPKV

-1174 SFAPDFC
+1174 SFAPDVC
-1181 KVDAATGKIEGVSA
+1181 KVDATTGKIEGVSA
-1195 GDKVKIQLKVSG
+1195 GDKLKIQLKVSG
-1207 NGFEDVFA
+1207 DGFEDVFA

-1234 GVTYSPMTPLFNQ
+1234 GVKYSPMTPLFNQ

-1401 TGGKLTVADKNA
+1401 TGGKLSVADKSA
-1413 TDKLANPYDIT
+1413 PGDLKDPYKIT

-1432 LATGPAT
+1432 LAKGPLT
-1439 TGGGKDSNPSPKVE
+1439 DGGSGKSSDKSPSPTVE
-1453 EVMKHFRG
+1453 DVKNHFRG
-1461 MTSFVMTEAGFQNN
+1461 MTSFDMSATGFQNN

-1480 IDNKVTWGDNATPNN
+1480 IDNKATWGENATPNN

-1548 QPVTNYEF
+1548 QTVKNYEF
-1556 NDGETNIIVPTK
+1556 DEAAANTIELTK
-1568 AGELSTAKVNRAM
+1568 AGELATAKVNRAM

-1596 KQQVDAIFGKTYDRD
+1596 KQQVDAIFGKTYDRE
-1611 TPDGTQILYFDRVEG
+1611 TSDGTQILYFDRVEG

-1644 FLIKPAQDVASINT
+1644 FLIKPTKDVASINT

-1683 VWMSSYSNDLTVKE
+1683 VWMASYSKDLTVKE

-1739 LTVGIGSNVTTDET
+1739 LTVGMGSNVTTDET

>member
-1 MRNLPN
+1 
-7 SDIYSLFFNII
+7 
-18 YFDWSFFFITFASTI
+18 
-33 WYEDNFDILLMRK
+33 
-46 EKTLVQTTKKY
+46 
-57 IKINLQTKFSYLFM
+57 M
-71 KKEEQSFGCGISM
+71 KKEEQSFCCGISV
-84 SQKGH
+84 SQKSH
-89 ALSGWILRIV
+89 ALSGWILRFV
-99 PLFAMLFATVVAK
+99 PLFAMLFATLTAK
-112 AAGDGVKF
+112 AASDGDGVKF
-120 NPGVRYSQWAI
+120 NKDVRYSQWAI

-155 SVEIKRN
+155 SVVIKRN
-162 DTKEKLD
+162 DTKKKLD

-206 YNSVPNG
+206 YGKVSDG

-233 NASETDKTHAKTAI
+233 NASETDRAHAKTAI
-247 GRATTGLIAHNNS
+247 GLATDGLKVHNTKF
-260 YSIPSGTLAGDK
+260 SIQTGTLAGNE
-272 VVGGWFHKTAYNNQM
+272 VVGGWFHKEAYNNQM

-306 GAGSSVFGSVDK
+306 GTGSNVFGSADD
-318 DWAMVFKQLDIVWN
+318 DWNMVFKQLDIVWK
-332 MCWNPTDKLMYHAFE
+332 MCWNSTDKLMYHAFE

-354 SKSHADTWAGLNG
+354 SKSHADTWKGLNG
-367 TTEPYTFHSAAYWGR
+367 KTEPYTFHSAAYWGR
-382 ANAWYIFALVDALE
+382 ANSWYIFALVDALE

-407 NYTTLRNH
+407 NYSTLKSH
-415 LQELAAGIVA
+415 LQELATGIVA

-468 AALFKAVRLGLIDA
+468 AALFKAVRLGLIDT

-508 IWGSCRSAGLGGGTG
+508 IWGSCRSAGLGGEK
-523 NDYAAGGKKYRDGS
+523 NCAAGEDRFRDGS

-545 DVPMVKKIEEL
+545 DVPMVKKTEGL

-576 QNQDNASQILFSY
+576 QNQDNASILFSY
-589 DLKPAYDLTQSGA
+589 DLKSSYDLTQSGA
-602 TAPKVEVCGTGAA
+602 AAPVVEVCGTDAA
-615 NATYQWYDATTK
+615 KAKYQWYNATTNT
-627 VAVEGATKAQFT
+627 AVKGATEASFT
-639 PQTTGNYY
+639 PSETGNYY

-652 DNTSIQTSTTN
+652 GNTNIQTSTTT
-663 IKVNSNSSADKQKF
+663 ITVNSGSSADKQKF
-677 TVTATAENGTVE
+677 TVTATAVNGTVE
-689 IKDGAGNV
+689 IKDGNDNA

-709 LVFTA
+709 LIFTA
-714 NANTGYVF
+714 TANTGYVF
-722 DNWTATGGEA
+722 DSWEATDATVGAANG
-732 SDNVYTISSIAADVN
+732 NVYTINSLAANAN
-747 VKANFK
+747 VTANFK
-753 KENTGGGDT
+753 EKNAGGGET
-762 METTLFSMEINSSP
+762 VETTLFSMVINSSP

-781 AQKTDNKPTLEQL
+781 AKKTDNKPTLEQL

-808 VNNRSKDWTPFSNA
+808 VNTRGQDWTPFSNA
-822 SITVSDISKNY
+822 SITVSDRGKNY
-833 IRINLGKPLD
+833 IRINLDKPLD

-851 DNSKVFKLSA
+851 DNSKAFKLSA
-861 EASSSNSV
+861 EASTSNSV
-869 STANGS
+869 STSTSNGS
-875 YTLDANSVLKGKNE
+875 YTLDENSVLKGRNE
-889 IFVFWSDKSN
+889 IFVFWSDNSN

-910 TTQTTSPL
+910 TTQTTSQL

-927 NVTDEETRQPE
+927 NVTDEETKQPE
-938 VRVYGTADKLLTLGS
+938 VKVYGTDGKQLTPVT

-960 TDNNNVT
+960 TPDNSNVT
-967 INENGVFT
+967 VKDGVFT
-975 AAGSKSNYTEG
+975 AAGSQFNYTEG
-986 VTTVTVTATPSA
+986 VTNVTVTATPSA
-998 ALAEK
+998 ALAGQ
-1003 YTEAKWTF
+1003 YTEATWTF
-1011 KFTVRK
+1011 TFTVRK

-1023 FMPAFKGATIKVKTG
+1023 FMSAFNGATIKVKTG

-1047 NYGGENVSGY
+1047 NYGGEDVSGY
-1057 FDVKYSCS
+1057 FDVTYSCS
-1065 PSLKLTNSNNTMA
+1065 DLSKLTSSNNTMTY
-1078 CTFSTVGTYTITVSA
+1078 TFSKAGKYTITVSA
-1093 TPKIINQGTDD
+1093 IPKIVNQDKDD
-1104 EFNYADEYD
+1104 EFDYADEYD
-1113 APDNV
+1113 APEKV
-1118 TFTVDVSGSYTVPTV
+1118 TFNVDVSDAYTVPTV
-1133 TLNPS
+1133 TLNPYNM
-1138 ADKTI
+1138 TI
-1143 YVGEVVDAP
+1143 YVGEVVNAP
-1152 AVSVTDAQGTAI
+1152 AVSVTDASETAI

-1174 SFAPDFC
+1174 SFAPDVC

-1207 NGFEDVFA
+1207 ESFEDVFK
-1215 YLLVSVDDPAK
+1215 YVLVSVDDPAK

-1234 GVTYSPMTPLFNQ
+1234 GEPYSPMTPLFNGD
-1247 NKTLAVTLGGWSFT
+1247 KTLAVTLGGWIFT
-1261 DRDTAPVSKEG
+1261 DRTKDVPVSKEG

-1317 SETQWYDGKLQKVKG
+1317 SETQWYNGKLQEVKG

-1367 FDKSGG
+1367 FDKSDG

-1401 TGGKLTVADKNA
+1401 TGGKLTVANKNA
-1413 TDKLANPYDIT
+1413 TGDLKDPYKIT

-1439 TGGGKDSNPSPKVE
+1439 TGGGKNSNPSPTVE
-1453 EVMKHFRG
+1453 DVMKHFRG
-1461 MTSFVMTEAGFQNN
+1461 MKSFDMSATGFQNN

-1480 IDNKVTWGDNATPNN
+1480 IDNTATWGENATPNK

-1537 FYGFSFDEAKG
+1537 FYGFSFDEAAG
-1548 QPVTNYEF
+1548 QTVKNYEF
-1556 NDGETNIIVPTK
+1556 NDDATNTIVPTK
-1568 AGELSTAKVNRAM
+1568 AGELTTAKVNRAM
-1581 KAGVWTTCVLPFSLN
+1581 THGVWTTCVLPFSLN

-1611 TPDGTQILYFDRVEG
+1611 HLDGTQILYFDRVEG

-1644 FLIKPAQDVASINT
+1644 FLIKPAKEVTSINT
-1658 AEVEGYPYVTI
+1658 ADVTAYPYVTI

-1683 VWMSSYSNDLTVKE
+1683 VWMSSYNNDMTVQA
-1697 GDCFISNKDGS
+1697 GDCFISNNDGS
-1708 FKNFVGDPGTLKGFR
+1708 FKNFVGESGTLKGFR
-1723 GYLKNI
+1723 GYLKHI

-1739 LTVGIGSNVTTDET
+1739 LTVGMGSNVTSDET

-1782 QVVATSYRQFQA
+1782 QVVATSYRQFLA
-1794 LPGGV
+1794 LPDGV

>member
-1 MRNLPN
+1 
-7 SDIYSLFFNII
+7 
-18 YFDWSFFFITFASTI
+18 
-33 WYEDNFDILLMRK
+33 
-46 EKTLVQTTKKY
+46 
-57 IKINLQTKFSYLFM
+57 M
-71 KKEEQSFGCGISM
+71 KKEEQSFGCGISV

-99 PLFAMLFATVVAK
+99 PLFAMLFATLAAK
-112 AAGDGVKF
+112 AAGDGDGVKF

-131 NSRAHD
+131 NSRLHD
-137 FYANSTAF
+137 FYGNTKLFGFDVYDAN
-145 GLAKYKADGT
+145 
-155 SVEIKRN
+155 N
-162 DTKEKLD
+162 TKKSEVQWKNGSNNINKSFD
-169 YVPGLVAK
+169 YVAGLVAK
-177 SMIEAADYYQNFDWS
+177 ATLEAADYYAGFDWS
-192 KPWFASVKEYGDAY
+192 KPWFYSAQAFANEVTYSNGTNPTLDAM
-206 YNSVPNG
+206 
-213 GGSLD
+213 
-218 DLNAVKL
+218 NAVKMYFPIL
-225 YIGVYNNK
+225 SSSLKSDNVVTKANTALANLANDMKNYNTNYSIGGSKSTLNEG
-233 NASETDKTHAKTAI
+233 NASDAQKQMF
-247 GRATTGLIAHNNS
+247 
-260 YSIPSGTLAGDK
+260 
-272 VVGGWFHKTAYNNQM
+272 GGWFHKSSDYVDQM
-287 WLDGAYMGSALL
+287 WLDGAYMGSATL
-299 AQIVNFN
+299 AQLTGYLGDSKNI
-306 GAGSSVFGSVDK
+306 FGSK
-318 DWAMVFKQLDIVWN
+318 EADWNMVAKQLNIVWN
-332 MCWNPTDKLMYHAFE
+332 QCWDSNKQLMYHAFS
-347 ANAGTGT
+347 ATGAAKA
-354 SKSHADTWAGLNG
+354 SKETTDTWAGISNSADA
-367 TTEPYTFHSAAYWGR
+367 PVFHSAAFWGR
-382 ANAWYIFALVDALE
+382 ANSWYFFALVDALE
-396 AMGKAGRTSDA
+396 AMKNDNQENTE
-407 NYTTLRNH
+407 NYKTLKNH
-415 LQELAAGIVA
+415 LDFFAAGIVKW
-425 RQASNGGWYQ
+425 QDKTTGGWYQ
-435 LLDKTDSFKATSYNG
+435 VMDENGNYKASNYNSSYSWTTSYN
-450 KSASATNYIE
+450 NYIE

-468 AALFKAVRLGLIDA
+468 AALFKAVRLGLLGDTYKDA
-482 KYKENAKKAFECLV
+482 AKKAFEGIV
-496 NNYTYLKDGSLE
+496 NNFVAPKADGSIN
-508 IWGSCRSAGLGGGTG
+508 IWSSSRSVGLGGSH
-523 NDYAAGGKKYRDGS
+523 YRDGS
-537 NEYYLLGY
+537 KNYYILGT
-545 DVPMVKKIEEL
+545 DTKIVTKEDNL

-576 QNQDNASQILFSY
+576 QNQNNASQILFSY

-627 VAVEGATKAQFT
+627 VAVEGATEAQFI

-652 DNTSIQTSTTN
+652 DNTSIQTSATN

-689 IKDGAGNV
+689 IKDGADNV

-722 DNWTATGGEA
+722 DSWTATGGEA

-753 KENTGGGDT
+753 KENTGGCDT
-762 METTLFSMEINSSP
+762 METTLFSMVINSSP

-781 AQKTDNKPTLEQL
+781 AEGTTDAPTYKQL
-794 TSDHAAITGGTVTL
+794 TGEHAAITGGTVTL
-808 VNNRSKDWTPFSNA
+808 VNTRGQDWTPFSNA
-822 SITVSDISKNY
+822 SITVSDKSKNY
-833 IRINLGKPLD
+833 IRINLDKSLD
-843 AGDVINIK
+843 VGDVINIK
-851 DNSKVFKLSA
+851 DNSKVFNLSA
-861 EASSSNSV
+861 EASSSNNV

-889 IFVFWSDKSN
+889 IFVFWSGKSN

-910 TTQTTSPL
+910 TTPTTSPL
-918 VIAVEDVEM
+918 VIAVENVEM

-938 VRVYGTADKLLTLGS
+938 VRVYGIGDKLLTLGT
-953 DYTLSFS
+953 DYKLSFS
-960 TDNNNVT
+960 TDNDNVT
-967 INENGVFT
+967 INDKGVFT
-975 AAGSKSNYTEG
+975 AAGSQFNYTEG
-986 VTTVTVTATPSA
+986 VTHVTVTATPSEK
-998 ALAEK
+998 LAGQ
-1003 YTEAKWTF
+1003 YTKATEDFT
-1011 KFTVRK
+1011 FTVRK
-1017 GKMKPV
+1017 GKMKPE
-1023 FMPAFKGATIKVKTG
+1023 FMSAFNATTIKVAKG

-1047 NYGGENVSGY
+1047 NYGGEDVSGY
-1057 FDVKYSCS
+1057 FNVGYTCS
-1065 PSLKLTNSNNTMA
+1065 ALPKLSGSNNKM
-1078 CTFSTVGTYTITVSA
+1078 TYTFGAEGKYQITVSA
-1093 TPKIINQGTDD
+1093 TPKIINQGTDT
-1104 EFNYADEYD
+1104 EFDYSQEYD
-1113 APDNV
+1113 APDAV
-1118 TFTVDVSGSYTVPTV
+1118 TFTVDVKASYAVPVV

-1138 ADKTI
+1138 AAKTI

-1152 AVSVTDAQGTAI
+1152 AVSVTESGTAI
-1164 DKSKYTMEWT
+1164 DNSKYTMEWT
-1174 SFAPDFC
+1174 SFAPDVC
-1181 KVDAATGKIEGVSA
+1181 KVDATTGKIEGVSA

-1234 GVTYSPMTPLFNQ
+1234 GMTYSPMTPFFNQ

-1261 DRDTAPVSKEG
+1261 NRSEAPVSKEG
-1272 LTYGD
+1272 LTYGNN
-1277 KNKWA
+1277 NKWA
-1282 DDSSKATW
+1282 KDSSKATW

-1401 TGGKLTVADKNA
+1401 TGGKLSVADKNA
-1413 TDKLANPYDIT
+1413 TGDLKDPYKIT

-1432 LATGPAT
+1432 LASGPST
-1439 TGGGKDSNPSPKVE
+1439 TGGGKKNSNPSPTIEDVKN
-1453 EVMKHFRG
+1453 HFRG
-1461 MTSFVMTEAGFQNN
+1461 MTSFEMTATGFQNN

-1480 IDNKVTWGDNATPNN
+1480 IDNKVTWGSYATPNN
-1495 GADDNVMGSH
+1495 GADDNVKGSH

-1548 QPVTNYEF
+1548 QTVKNYEF
-1556 NDGETNIIVPTK
+1556 DEAAANTIELTK
-1568 AGELSTAKVNRAM
+1568 AGELTTAKVNRAM
-1581 KAGVWTTCVLPFSLN
+1581 AAGVWTTCVLPFSLN

-1611 TPDGTQILYFDRVEG
+1611 TPNGTQILYFDRVDG

-1644 FLIKPAQDVASINT
+1644 FLIKPTKDVASINT
-1658 AEVEGYPYVTI
+1658 AEVKGYPYVTI
-1669 ENTQPAEWCKGNGY
+1669 ENTQPAEWCSGNGY
-1683 VWMSSYSNDLTVKE
+1683 VWMSSYSNGLTVNE

-1739 LTVGIGSNVTTDET
+1739 LTVGMGSNVTTDET

-1799 YVVNGKKV
+1799 YVVSGKKV

>member
-1 MRNLPN
+1 
-7 SDIYSLFFNII
+7 
-18 YFDWSFFFITFASTI
+18 
-33 WYEDNFDILLMRK
+33 
-46 EKTLVQTTKKY
+46 
-57 IKINLQTKFSYLFM
+57 M
-71 KKEEQSFGCGISM
+71 KKEEQSFGCGISV

-99 PLFAMLFATVVAK
+99 PLFAMLFATVAAK
-112 AAGDGVKF
+112 AAGDGDGVKF

-162 DTKEKLD
+162 DTKKKLD

-225 YIGVYNNK
+225 YIGIYNYK
-233 NASETDKTHAKTAI
+233 NASATDKENAQTAI
-247 GRATTGLIAHNNS
+247 GRATTGLIAHNKNN
-260 YSIPSGTLAGDK
+260 SIPSGTLASDA

-306 GAGSSVFGSVDK
+306 GAGSNVFGSADK
-318 DWAMVFKQLDIVWN
+318 DWEMVFKQLNIVWN
-332 MCWNPTDKLMYHAFE
+332 QCWNSTDKLMYHAFE
-347 ANAGTGT
+347 ANAGTGK
-354 SKSHADTWAGLNG
+354 SNSHADTWAGLNG
-367 TTEPYTFHSAAYWGR
+367 TTKPYTFHSAAYWGR

-396 AMGKAGRTSDA
+396 AMDKAGRTTDA
-407 NYTTLRNH
+407 NYTTLQSH
-415 LQELAAGIVA
+415 LKDLAAGIVA

-435 LLDKTDSFKATSYNG
+435 LLDKTDSFEATSYNSNWSG
-450 KSASATNYIE
+450 KPKSATNYIE

-468 AALFKAVRLGLIDA
+468 AALFKAARLGLIDA
-482 KYKENAKKAFECLV
+482 TYKENAKKAFECLV

-523 NDYAAGGKKYRDGS
+523 TDYAKGGKKYRDGS

-545 DVPMVKKIEEL
+545 DVPMVKKSEGL

-602 TAPKVEVCGTGAA
+602 TAPKVEVCGTGADQA
-615 NATYQWYDATTK
+615 KYQWYDANTDA
-627 VAVEGATKAQFT
+627 AVKGATEAQFI

-652 DNTSIQTSTTN
+652 DNTSIQTSATN

-677 TVTATAENGTVE
+677 TVTATAVNGTVE
-689 IKDGAGNV
+689 IKDGADNV

-709 LVFTA
+709 LIFTA
-714 NANTGYVF
+714 KANTGYVF
-722 DNWTATGGEA
+722 DSWTATGGEA

-762 METTLFSMEINSSP
+762 GGETTTETVFSMVTTAESDVSVASGDTKTLDGNADKTGGSAELYNGKSSATVMISKTEGVKLNGSRNSYMKVT
-776 ASLTV
+776 L
-781 AQKTDNKPTLEQL
+781 NKPL
-794 TSDHAAITGGTVTL
+794 A
-808 VNNRSKDWTPFSNA
+808 K
-822 SITVSDISKNY
+822 
-833 IRINLGKPLD
+833 
-843 AGDVINIK
+843 GDVIAAPDCGSSFYVTSADTKTTDAPEVNATGYTIPE
-851 DNSKVFKLSA
+851 NSDLIGKTVIYFWS
-861 EASSSNSV
+861 
-869 STANGS
+869 G
-875 YTLDANSVLKGKNE
+875 KGK
-889 IFVFWSDKSN
+889 
-899 PLSSITITRKT
+899 SITITRKT

-918 VIAVEDVEM
+918 VIAVENVEM
-927 NVTDEETRQPE
+927 NVTDEETLQPE
-938 VRVYGTADKLLTLGS
+938 VRVYGIGDKLLTLGT
-953 DYTLSFS
+953 DYKLSFS
-960 TDNNNVT
+960 TDNDNVT
-967 INENGVFT
+967 INDKGVFT
-975 AAGSKSNYTEG
+975 AAGSQFNYTEG
-986 VTTVTVTATPSA
+986 VTHVTVTATPSEK
-998 ALAEK
+998 LAGQ
-1003 YTEAKWTF
+1003 YTKATEDFT
-1011 KFTVRK
+1011 FTVRK
-1017 GKMKPV
+1017 GKMKPE
-1023 FMPAFKGATIKVKTG
+1023 FMSAFNATTIKVAKG

-1047 NYGGENVSGY
+1047 NYGGEDVSGY
-1057 FDVKYSCS
+1057 FDVGYTCS
-1065 PSLKLTNSNNTMA
+1065 ALPKLSGSNNKM
-1078 CTFSTVGTYTITVSA
+1078 TYTFGAEGKYQITVSA
-1093 TPKIINQGTDD
+1093 TPKIINQGTDT
-1104 EFNYADEYD
+1104 EFDYSQEYD
-1113 APDNV
+1113 APDAV
-1118 TFTVDVSGSYTVPTV
+1118 TFTVDVKASYAVPVV

-1138 ADKTI
+1138 AAKTI

-1152 AVSVTDAQGTAI
+1152 AVSVTESGTAI
-1164 DKSKYTMEWT
+1164 DNSKYTMEWT
-1174 SFAPDFC
+1174 SFAPDVC
-1181 KVDAATGKIEGVSA
+1181 KVDATTGKIEGVSA
-1195 GDKVKIQLKVSG
+1195 GDNVKIQVAVSG
-1207 NGFEDVFA
+1207 DGFEDVFS
-1215 YLLVSVDDPAK
+1215 YILVSVDDPAK
-1226 YRVKAPGS
+1226 YRVKATGS
-1234 GVTYSPMTPLFNQ
+1234 GEKYSPMTPLFNQ

-1261 DRDTAPVSKEG
+1261 DRQTAPVSKEG
-1272 LTYGD
+1272 LTYGEN
-1277 KNKWA
+1277 NKWA
-1282 DDSSKATW
+1282 GDSSPATW
-1290 VIKGFDYYLPGL
+1290 LIKGFDYYLSGI

-1401 TGGKLTVADKNA
+1401 TGGKLSVADKNA
-1413 TDKLANPYDIT
+1413 TGDLKDPYKIT

-1432 LATGPAT
+1432 LASGPST
-1439 TGGGKDSNPSPKVE
+1439 TGGGKKNSNPSPTIEDVKN
-1453 EVMKHFRG
+1453 HFRG
-1461 MTSFVMTEAGFQNN
+1461 MTSFEMTATGFQNN

-1480 IDNKVTWGDNATPNN
+1480 IDNKVTWGSYATPNN
-1495 GADDNVMGSH
+1495 GADDNVKGSH

-1548 QPVTNYEF
+1548 QTVKNYEF
-1556 NDGETNIIVPTK
+1556 DEAAANTIELTK
-1568 AGELSTAKVNRAM
+1568 AGELTTAKVNRAM
-1581 KAGVWTTCVLPFSLN
+1581 AAGVWTTCVLPFSLN

-1611 TPDGTQILYFDRVEG
+1611 TPNGTQILYFDRVEG

-1644 FLIKPAQDVASINT
+1644 FLIKPTKDVASINT
-1658 AEVEGYPYVTI
+1658 AEVKGYPYVTI

-1683 VWMSSYSNDLTVKE
+1683 VWMSSYNNGLTVNE

-1739 LTVGIGSNVTTDET
+1739 LTVGMGSNVTTDET

>member
-1 MRNLPN
+1 
-7 SDIYSLFFNII
+7 
-18 YFDWSFFFITFASTI
+18 
-33 WYEDNFDILLMRK
+33 
-46 EKTLVQTTKKY
+46 
-57 IKINLQTKFSYLFM
+57 M
-71 KKEEQSFGCGISM
+71 KKEEQSFGCGISV

-99 PLFAMLFATVVAK
+99 PLFAMLFATVAAK
-112 AAGDGVKF
+112 AAGDGDGVKF

-162 DTKEKLD
+162 DTKKKLD

-225 YIGVYNNK
+225 YIGIYNYK
-233 NASETDKTHAKTAI
+233 NASATDKTNAQTAI
-247 GRATTGLIAHNNS
+247 GRATIGLIAHNKNN
-260 YSIPSGTLAGDK
+260 SIPSGTLASDA

-306 GAGSSVFGSVDK
+306 GAGSNVFGSADK
-318 DWAMVFKQLDIVWN
+318 DWEMVVKQLNIVWN

-367 TTEPYTFHSAAYWGR
+367 TTKPYTFHSAAYWGR

-415 LQELAAGIVA
+415 LQDLAAGIVA
-425 RQASNGGWYQ
+425 RQADNGGWYQ
-435 LLDKTDSFKATSYNG
+435 LLDKDNTFTATSYNSNWSG
-450 KSASATNYIE
+450 KPKSTTNYIE

-468 AALFKAVRLGLIDA
+468 AALFKAARLGLIDA

-523 NDYAAGGKKYRDGS
+523 TDYAKGGKKYRDGS

-545 DVPMVKKIEEL
+545 DVPMVKKTEGL

-576 QNQDNASQILFSY
+576 QNQDNASILFSY

-639 PQTTGNYY
+639 PQTTGDYY
-647 CKATV
+647 CVATV
-652 DNTSIQTSTTN
+652 GNTSIQTSATN

-689 IKDGAGNV
+689 IKDGADNV

-714 NANTGYVF
+714 NANTGYAF
-722 DNWTATGGEA
+722 DSWTATGGEA
-732 SDNVYTISSIAADVN
+732 SGNVYTISSIAADASVTAKF
-747 VKANFK
+747 KA
-753 KENTGGGDT
+753 ENTGGGET
-762 METTLFSMEINSSP
+762 VETTLFSMVTTVVNKVRV
-776 ASLTV
+776 AS
-781 AQKTDNKPTLEQL
+781 KTIQTLDNY
-794 TSDHAAITGGTVTL
+794 ANITGGSAVLYNGHATDEKEMISSTDGVKLNGSNMSYMKVTL
-808 VNNRSKDWTPFSNA
+808 N
-822 SITVSDISKNY
+822 
-833 IRINLGKPLD
+833 KPL
-843 AGDVINIK
+843 AKGDVIAAPDCGSSFYVTSADTNK
-851 DNSKVFKLSA
+851 DAPEVNATGYTIPENSDLIGKTVIYFWS
-861 EASSSNSV
+861 
-869 STANGS
+869 G
-875 YTLDANSVLKGKNE
+875 KGK
-889 IFVFWSDKSN
+889 
-899 PLSSITITRKT
+899 SITITRKT
-910 TTQTTSPL
+910 TTPTTSPL
-918 VIAVEDVEM
+918 VIAVENVEM
-927 NVTDEETRQPE
+927 NVTDEETLQPE
-938 VRVYGTADKLLTLGS
+938 VRVYGIGDKLLTLGT
-953 DYTLSFS
+953 DYKLSFS

-967 INENGVFT
+967 VNENGVFT
-975 AAGSKSNYTEG
+975 AAGSQFNYTEG
-986 VTTVTVTATPSA
+986 VTHVTVTATPSEK
-998 ALAEK
+998 LAGQ
-1003 YTEAKWTF
+1003 YTKATEDFT
-1011 KFTVRK
+1011 FTVRK

-1023 FMPAFKGATIKVKTG
+1023 FMSAFNATTIKVAKG

-1047 NYGGENVSGY
+1047 NYGGEDVSGY
-1057 FDVKYSCS
+1057 FNVGYTCS
-1065 PSLKLTNSNNTMA
+1065 ALPKLSGSNNKM
-1078 CTFSTVGTYTITVSA
+1078 TYTFGAEGKYQITVSA
-1093 TPKIINQGTDD
+1093 TPKIINQGTDT
-1104 EFNYADEYD
+1104 EFDYSQEYD
-1113 APDNV
+1113 APDAV
-1118 TFTVDVSGSYTVPTV
+1118 TFTVDVKASYAVPVV
-1133 TLNPS
+1133 TLNPP
-1138 ADKTI
+1138 AAKTI
-1143 YVGEVVDAP
+1143 YVGEVVEAP
-1152 AVSVTDAQGTAI
+1152 AVSVTDAQDTAI

-1174 SFAPDFC
+1174 SFAPDVC
-1181 KVDAATGKIEGVSA
+1181 KVDATTGKIEGVSA
-1195 GDKVKIQLKVSG
+1195 GDNVKIQVAVSG
-1207 NGFEDVFA
+1207 DGFEDVFS
-1215 YLLVSVDDPAK
+1215 YILVSVDDPAK
-1226 YRVKAPGS
+1226 YRVKATGS
-1234 GVTYSPMTPLFNQ
+1234 GEKYSPMTPLFNQ

-1261 DRDTAPVSKEG
+1261 NRSEAPVSKEG

-1277 KNKWA
+1277 NNKWA
-1282 DDSSKATW
+1282 KDSSKATW

-1401 TGGKLTVADKNA
+1401 TGGKLSVADKNA
-1413 TDKLANPYDIT
+1413 TGDLKDPYKIT

-1432 LATGPAT
+1432 LASGPST
-1439 TGGGKDSNPSPKVE
+1439 TGGGKKNSNPSPTIEDVKN
-1453 EVMKHFRG
+1453 HFRG
-1461 MTSFVMTEAGFQNN
+1461 MTSFEMSASGFQNN

-1480 IDNKVTWGDNATPNN
+1480 IDNKVTWGSYATPNN
-1495 GADDNVMGSH
+1495 GADDNVKGSH

-1523 GKTYYIYN
+1523 GKTYYLYN

-1537 FYGFSFDEAKG
+1537 FYGFSFDESKG
-1548 QPVTNYEF
+1548 QTVKNYEF
-1556 NDGETNIIVPTK
+1556 DETAANTIELTK
-1568 AGELSTAKVNRAM
+1568 AGELTTAKVNRAM
-1581 KAGVWTTCVLPFSLN
+1581 AAGVWTTCVLPFSLN

-1611 TPDGTQILYFDRVEG
+1611 TPSGTQILYFDRVEG

-1644 FLIKPAQDVASINT
+1644 FLIKPTKDVASINT
-1658 AEVEGYPYVTI
+1658 AEVKGYPYVTI

-1683 VWMSSYSNDLTVKE
+1683 VWMSSYSNGLTVKK

-1739 LTVGIGSNVTTDET
+1739 LTVGMGSNVTTDET

-1799 YVVNGKKV
+1799 YVVSGKKV

>member
-1 MRNLPN
+1 
-7 SDIYSLFFNII
+7 
-18 YFDWSFFFITFASTI
+18 
-33 WYEDNFDILLMRK
+33 
-46 EKTLVQTTKKY
+46 
-57 IKINLQTKFSYLFM
+57 M
-71 KKEEQSFGCGISM
+71 KKEEQSFGCGISV

-112 AAGDGVKF
+112 AAGDGDGVKF

-137 FYANSTAF
+137 FYANTTKF
-145 GLAKYKADGT
+145 GLAKFDADGT

-162 DTKEKLD
+162 DTKKKLD

-177 SMIEAADYYQNFDWS
+177 SMIEAADYYQDFDWS

-233 NASETDKTHAKTAI
+233 NASETDKKNAKTAI
-247 GRATTGLIAHNNS
+247 GRATEGLIAHNNS

-347 ANAGTGT
+347 ANAGTKE
-354 SKSHADTWAGLNG
+354 SNSHADTWQGLNG
-367 TTEPYTFHSAAYWGR
+367 KTEPYTFHSAAYWGR

-396 AMGKAGRTSDA
+396 AMGKAGRTSDT
-407 NYTTLRNH
+407 NYSTLKSH

-425 RQASNGGWYQ
+425 RQADNGGWYQ
-435 LLDKTDSFKATSYNG
+435 LLDKTDSFEATSYNSNWSG
-450 KSASATNYIE
+450 KPASATNYIE

-468 AALFKAVRLGLIDA
+468 AALFKAARLGLIDA
-482 KYKENAKKAFECLV
+482 TYKENAKKAFECLV

-523 NDYAAGGKKYRDGS
+523 TDYAKGGKKYRDGS

-545 DVPMVKKIEEL
+545 DVPMVKKSEGI

-576 QNQDNASQILFSY
+576 QNQDGSAQILFSY
-589 DLKPAYDLTQSGA
+589 DLKPSYDLTQSGT
-602 TAPKVEVCGTGAA
+602 TAPKVEVCGTDAA
-615 NATYQWYDATTK
+615 NAKYKWYDATTN
-627 VAVEGATKAQFT
+627 VAVEGATEASFT
-639 PQTTGNYY
+639 PSATGDYY
-647 CKATV
+647 CVATV
-652 DNTSIQTSTTN
+652 GNTSIQTSATN
-663 IKVNSNSSADKQKF
+663 IKVNSNSSADKQKY
-677 TVTATAENGTVE
+677 TVTATAVNGTVE
-689 IKDGAGNV
+689 IKDGNGNAV
-697 VTSGTQVEEGTK
+697 ASGTKVEEGTK
-709 LVFTA
+709 LIFTA
-714 NANTGYVF
+714 KANTGYVF
-722 DNWTATGGEA
+722 DSWTATGGTG
-732 SDNVYTISSIAADVN
+732 DGNVYTISSLAADAN
-747 VKANFK
+747 VTANFK
-753 KENTGGGDT
+753 EENTGGGDT
-762 METTLFSMEINSSP
+762 METTLFSMVTTTTNKVRV
-776 ASLTV
+776 AS
-781 AQKTDNKPTLEQL
+781 KTIQTLDNY
-794 TSDHAAITGGTVTL
+794 ANITGGSAVLYNGHATDEKEMISSTDGVKLNGSNMSYMKVTL
-808 VNNRSKDWTPFSNA
+808 N
-822 SITVSDISKNY
+822 
-833 IRINLGKPLD
+833 KPL
-843 AGDVINIK
+843 AKGDVIAAPGCGSPFYVTSADTKTTDAPEVNATGYTIPE
-851 DNSKVFKLSA
+851 NSDLIGKNVVYFWS
-861 EASSSNSV
+861 
-869 STANGS
+869 G
-875 YTLDANSVLKGKNE
+875 KGKT
-889 IFVFWSDKSN
+889 V
-899 PLSSITITRKT
+899 TITRKT
-910 TTQTTSPL
+910 TTPTTSPL
-918 VIAVEDVEM
+918 VIAVDDVEM

-938 VRVYGTADKLLTLGS
+938 VRVYGIGDKLLTLGT
-953 DYTLSFS
+953 DYKLSFS
-960 TDNNNVT
+960 TDNDNVT
-967 INENGVFT
+967 INDKGVFT
-975 AAGSKSNYTEG
+975 AAGSQSNYTEG
-986 VTTVTVTATPSA
+986 VTHVTVTATPSA
-998 ALAEK
+998 ALAGQ
-1003 YTEAKWTF
+1003 YTKATENFT
-1011 KFTVRK
+1011 FTVRK

-1023 FMPAFKGATIKVKTG
+1023 FMPAYKGATIKVAKG

-1047 NYGGENVSGY
+1047 NYGGEDVSGY

-1065 PSLKLTNSNNTMA
+1065 NLSGLKNSNNTMTY
-1078 CTFSTVGTYTITVSA
+1078 TFRTVGTYTITVSA

-1138 ADKTI
+1138 TDKTI

-1174 SFAPDFC
+1174 SFAPDVC
-1181 KVDAATGKIEGVSA
+1181 KVDATTGKIKGVSA
-1195 GDKVKIQLKVSG
+1195 GDKLKIQLKVSG
-1207 NGFEDVFA
+1207 DGFEDVFA
-1215 YLLVSVDDPAK
+1215 YLLVSVEDPAK

-1261 DRDTAPVSKEG
+1261 DRPKAPVSKEG

-1401 TGGKLTVADKNA
+1401 TGGKLTVADKKA

-1495 GADDNVMGSH
+1495 GADDNVKGSH

-1568 AGELSTAKVNRAM
+1568 AGELTTAKVNRAM

-1596 KQQVDAIFGKTYDRD
+1596 KQQVDAIFGKTYDRE
-1611 TPDGTQILYFDRVEG
+1611 TSDGTQILYFDRVEG

-1708 FKNFVGDPGTLKGFR
+1708 FKNFVGAPGTLKGFR

-1739 LTVGIGSNVTTDET
+1739 LTVGMGSNVTTDET

>member
-46 EKTLVQTTKKY
+46 EKPLIQTTKKY

-112 AAGDGVKF
+112 AAGDGDGVKF

-137 FYANSTAF
+137 FKANTKDS
-145 GLAKYKADGT
+145 GLAKYKVDGT
-155 SVEIKRN
+155 SVVKVEDRFKPTDLKN
-162 DTKEKLD
+162 DKLD

-192 KPWFASVKEYGDAY
+192 KPWFASVKDYGDDFFSKVA
-206 YNSVPNG
+206 NT

-233 NASETDKTHAKTAI
+233 NASETDKKNAKTAI
-247 GRATTGLIAHNNS
+247 GRATEGLIVHNNS
-260 YSIPSGTLAGDK
+260 YSIQSGTLAGDA

-306 GAGSSVFGSVDK
+306 GNGSNVFGSAND
-318 DWAMVFKQLDIVWN
+318 DWNMVFKQLDIVWD
-332 MCWNPTDKLMYHAFE
+332 MCWNSKDKLMYHAFE

-354 SKSHADTWAGLNG
+354 SNSHADTWAGLNG
-367 TTEPYTFHSAAYWGR
+367 TTKPYTFHSAAYWGR

-396 AMGKAGRTSDA
+396 AMGKAGRTSDT
-407 NYTTLRNH
+407 NYTTLKNH
-415 LQELAAGIVA
+415 LQDLAAGIVA
-425 RQASNGGWYQ
+425 RQADNGGWYQ
-435 LLDKTDSFKATSYNG
+435 LLDKDNTFTATSYNSNWSG
-450 KSASATNYIE
+450 KPSSVTNYIE

-468 AALFKAVRLGLIDA
+468 AALFKAARLGLIDA

-496 NNYTYLKDGSLE
+496 NNYTYQKDGSLE
-508 IWGSCRSAGLGGGTG
+508 IWGSCRSAGLGGGT
-523 NDYAAGGKKYRDGS
+523 DKKYAAGGEKYRDGS

-545 DVPMVKKIEEL
+545 DVPMVIKSEGI

-576 QNQDNASQILFSY
+576 QNQDGSAQILFSY
-589 DLKPAYDLTQSGA
+589 DLKPSYDLTQSGT

-615 NATYQWYDATTK
+615 NATYQWYDANTDA
-627 VAVEGATKAQFT
+627 AVKGATEAQFI

-647 CKATV
+647 CEATV
-652 DNTSIQTSTTN
+652 GSTSIQTSATN
-663 IKVNSNSSADKQKF
+663 IKVNSNSSADKQKY
-677 TVTATAENGTVE
+677 TVTATAVNGTVE
-689 IKDGAGNV
+689 IKDGNGNAV
-697 VTSGTQVEEGTK
+697 ASGTKVEEGTK
-709 LVFTA
+709 LIFTA
-714 NANTGYVF
+714 KANTGYVF
-722 DNWTATGGEA
+722 DSWTATGATGGA
-732 SDNVYTISSIAADVN
+732 ADGNVYTINSLAADAN
-747 VKANFK
+747 VTANFK
-753 KENTGGGDT
+753 EKNNGGGETGG
-762 METTLFSMEINSSP
+762 ETTTEPVFSM
-776 ASLTV
+776 TV
-781 AQKTDNKPTLEQL
+781 N
-794 TSDHAAITGGTVTL
+794 
-808 VNNRSKDWTPFSNA
+808 SNA
-822 SITVSDISKNY
+822 SLSIPKNTTQQLTDGVIIDGGKVELVNDRSSAWNVFTDGKLCPENKSNQYIKIT
-833 IRINLGKPLD
+833 LD
-843 AGDVINIK
+843 ESLKDGDVVKIEN
-851 DNSKVFKLSA
+851 NSKEFYLSA
-861 EASSSNSV
+861 EAPSSNSV

-875 YTLDANSVLKGKNE
+875 YTLDANSVLKGKNK

-910 TTQTTSPL
+910 TTPTTTSL

-927 NVTDEETRQPE
+927 NVTDEVTKQPE
-938 VRVYGTADKLLTLGS
+938 VKVYGTADKLLTLGS

-986 VTTVTVTATPSA
+986 VTNVTVTATPSA
-998 ALAEK
+998 ELAGQ
-1003 YTEAKWTF
+1003 YTEATENF
-1011 KFTVRK
+1011 TFTVRK
-1017 GKMKPV
+1017 GK
-1023 FMPAFKGATIKVKTG
+1023 
-1038 TKKTIEVPL
+1038 
-1047 NYGGENVSGY
+1047 
-1057 FDVKYSCS
+1057 
-1065 PSLKLTNSNNTMA
+1065 
-1078 CTFSTVGTYTITVSA
+1078 
-1093 TPKIINQGTDD
+1093 
-1104 EFNYADEYD
+1104 
-1113 APDNV
+1113 
-1118 TFTVDVSGSYTVPTV
+1118 
-1133 TLNPS
+1133 
-1138 ADKTI
+1138 
-1143 YVGEVVDAP
+1143 
-1152 AVSVTDAQGTAI
+1152 
-1164 DKSKYTMEWT
+1164 
-1174 SFAPDFC
+1174 
-1181 KVDAATGKIEGVSA
+1181 
-1195 GDKVKIQLKVSG
+1195 
-1207 NGFEDVFA
+1207 
-1215 YLLVSVDDPAK
+1215 DDPAK

-1413 TDKLANPYDIT
+1413 TGDLKDPYKIT

-1432 LATGPAT
+1432 LATGPST
-1439 TGGGKDSNPSPKVE
+1439 TGGGKNSNPSPTIEDVKN
-1453 EVMKHFRG
+1453 HFRG

-1480 IDNKVTWGDNATPNN
+1480 IDNKDTWGESATPNK

-1505 GWSVLVD
+1505 GWSVLVE

-1548 QPVTNYEF
+1548 QTVKNYEF
-1556 NDGETNIIVPTK
+1556 DEAAANTIELTK
-1568 AGELSTAKVNRAM
+1568 PGELATAKVNRAM

-1596 KQQVDAIFGKTYDRD
+1596 KQQVDAIFGKTYDRE
-1611 TPDGTQILYFDRVEG
+1611 TPNGTQILYFDRVEG

>member
-1 MRNLPN
+1 
-7 SDIYSLFFNII
+7 
-18 YFDWSFFFITFASTI
+18 
-33 WYEDNFDILLMRK
+33 
-46 EKTLVQTTKKY
+46 
-57 IKINLQTKFSYLFM
+57 M
-71 KKEEQSFGCGISM
+71 KKEEQSFGCGISV
-84 SQKGH
+84 SQKGR

-99 PLFAMLFATVVAK
+99 PLFAMLFATVAAK
-112 AAGDGVKF
+112 AAGDGDGVKF

-131 NSRAHD
+131 NSRLHD
-137 FYANSTAF
+137 FYGNTKLFGFDVYDANNTKKSTVQW
-145 GLAKYKADGT
+145 KNDKKANINK
-155 SVEIKRN
+155 SF
-162 DTKEKLD
+162 D
-169 YVPGLVAK
+169 YVAGLVAK
-177 SMIEAADYYQNFDWS
+177 ATLEAADYYAGFDWS
-192 KPWFASVKEYGDAY
+192 KPWFYSAQAFAAEVTYSNDSKPTLDAM
-206 YNSVPNG
+206 
-213 GGSLD
+213 
-218 DLNAVKL
+218 NAVKMYFPIL
-225 YIGVYNNK
+225 SSSLKSDNVVKKANTALTNLAKDMKNYNTVYSIGGSKSSLNES
-233 NASETDKTHAKTAI
+233 NASDAQKQMF
-247 GRATTGLIAHNNS
+247 
-260 YSIPSGTLAGDK
+260 
-272 VVGGWFHKTAYNNQM
+272 GGWFHKSSDYVDQM
-287 WLDGAYMGSALL
+287 WLDGAYMGSATL
-299 AQIVNFN
+299 AQLTGYLGDDKNI
-306 GAGSSVFGSVDK
+306 FGSK
-318 DWAMVFKQLDIVWN
+318 EADWNMVAKQLNIVWN
-332 MCWNPTDKLMYHAFE
+332 QCWDSNKQLMYHAFS
-347 ANAGTGT
+347 ATGDAKAST
-354 SKSHADTWAGLNG
+354 ETNKTWAGISNSADA
-367 TTEPYTFHSAAYWGR
+367 PVYHSAAFWGR
-382 ANAWYIFALVDALE
+382 ANSWYFFALVDALE
-396 AMGKAGRTSDA
+396 AMKNDNQENTD
-407 NYTTLRNH
+407 NYKTLKNH
-415 LQELAAGIVA
+415 LDLFAAGIVKW
-425 RQASNGGWYQ
+425 QDKTTGGWYQ
-435 LLDKTDSFKATSYNG
+435 VMDENGNYKASNYNSSFSWDTSFN
-450 KSASATNYIE
+450 NYIE

-468 AALFKAVRLGLIDA
+468 AALFKAVRLGLLGDT
-482 KYKENAKKAFECLV
+482 YKEAAKKAFEGIV
-496 NNYTYLKDGSLE
+496 NNFVAPKADGTIN
-508 IWGSCRSAGLGGGTG
+508 IWSSSRSAGLGGK
-523 NDYAAGGKKYRDGS
+523 NYRDGS
-537 NEYYLLGY
+537 KIYYILGT
-545 DVPMVKKIEEL
+545 DTKIVTKEDNL

-647 CKATV
+647 CEATV
-652 DNTSIQTSTTN
+652 GSTSIKTSATN
-663 IKVNSNSSADKQKF
+663 INVNSNSSADKQKF

-689 IKDGAGNV
+689 IKDGNDNV
-697 VTSGTQVEEGTK
+697 VKSGTQVEEGTK
-709 LVFTA
+709 LIFTA
-714 NANTGYVF
+714 KANTGYVF
-722 DNWTATGGEA
+722 DSWTAIGGA
-732 SDNVYTISSIAADVN
+732 ADGNVYTISSLNADAN
-747 VKANFK
+747 VTANFK
-753 KENTGGGDT
+753 EKNTGGGET
-762 METTLFSMEINSSP
+762 VETTLFSMEINSSP

-781 AQKTDNKPTLEQL
+781 AKGTADVPTYKQL
-794 TSDHAAITGGTVTL
+794 TGEHAAITGGTVTL
-808 VNNRSKDWTPFSNA
+808 VNTRSKDWTPFSNNY
-822 SITVSDISKNY
+822 ITVSDQSKNY
-833 IRINLGKPLD
+833 IRINFDKPLD

-851 DNSKVFKLSA
+851 DNSKAFKLSA

-869 STANGS
+869 STSNGS
-875 YTLDANSVLKGKNE
+875 YTLDANSVLKGKKE

-938 VRVYGTADKLLTLGS
+938 VRVYGIGDKLLTLCT
-953 DYTLSFS
+953 DYKLSFS

-967 INENGVFT
+967 IKDGVFT
-975 AAGSKSNYTEG
+975 AAGSQFNYTEG
-986 VTTVTVTATPSA
+986 VTNVTVTATPSE
-998 ALAEK
+998 ALAGQ
-1003 YTEAKWTF
+1003 YTKATENFT
-1011 KFTVRK
+1011 FTVRK

-1118 TFTVDVSGSYTVPTV
+1118 TFTVEVSGSYTVPTV
-1133 TLNPS
+1133 ILNPS
-1138 ADKTI
+1138 TDKTI
-1143 YVGEVVDAP
+1143 YVGDVVDAP
-1152 AVSVTDAQGTAI
+1152 AVSVTDASDTAI
-1164 DKSKYTMEWT
+1164 DNYTMEWT
-1174 SFAPDFC
+1174 SFAPDVC

-1195 GDKVKIQLKVSG
+1195 GDKVKIQLRVSG
-1207 NGFEDVFA
+1207 DSFEDVFK
-1215 YLLVSVDDPAK
+1215 YVLVSVDDPAK
-1226 YRVKAPGS
+1226 YRVKAPKS
-1234 GVTYSPMTPLFNQ
+1234 GVTYSPMTPFFNGD
-1247 NKTLAVTLGGWSFT
+1247 NTLAVTLGGWSFT

-1317 SETQWYDGKLQKVKG
+1317 SETQWYDGKLQKVEG
-1332 GTVDPMFYVPCS
+1332 STVDPMFYVPCS

-1401 TGGKLTVADKNA
+1401 TGGKLSVADKSA
-1413 TDKLANPYDIT
+1413 TGDLKDPYKIT

-1432 LATGPAT
+1432 LASGPST
-1439 TGGGKDSNPSPKVE
+1439 TGGGKKNSNPSPTIEDVKN
-1453 EVMKHFRG
+1453 HFRG
-1461 MTSFVMTEAGFQNN
+1461 MTSFEMTATGFQNN

-1480 IDNKVTWGDNATPNN
+1480 IDNKVTWGSYATPNN

-1548 QPVTNYEF
+1548 QTVKNYEF
-1556 NDGETNIIVPTK
+1556 DEAAANTIELTK
-1568 AGELSTAKVNRAM
+1568 PGELATAKVNRKM
-1581 KAGVWTTCVLPFSLN
+1581 TAGVWTTCVLPFSLN
-1596 KQQVDAIFGKTYDRD
+1596 KQQVDAIFGNTYDRE
-1611 TPDGTQILYFDRVEG
+1611 TPNGTQILYFDRVKG

-1644 FLIKPAQDVASINT
+1644 FLIKPTKDVASINT
-1658 AEVEGYPYVTI
+1658 AEVKGYPYVTI
-1669 ENTQPAEWCKGNGY
+1669 ENSQPAEWCKGNGY
-1683 VWMSSYSNDLTVKE
+1683 VWMSSYSNDLTVQA
-1697 GDCFISNKDGS
+1697 GDCFISNNDGS
-1708 FKNFVGDPGTLKGFR
+1708 FKNFVGESGTLKGFR
-1723 GYLKNI
+1723 GYLKHI

-1734 SEAKK
+1734 SEPKK
-1739 LTVGIGSNVTTDET
+1739 LTVGMGSNVTTDET

>member
-1 MRNLPN
+1 
-7 SDIYSLFFNII
+7 
-18 YFDWSFFFITFASTI
+18 
-33 WYEDNFDILLMRK
+33 
-46 EKTLVQTTKKY
+46 
-57 IKINLQTKFSYLFM
+57 M
-71 KKEEQSFGCGISM
+71 KKEEQSFGCGISV

-99 PLFAMLFATVVAK
+99 PLFAMLFATVAAK
-112 AAGDGVKF
+112 AAGDGDGVKF

-162 DTKEKLD
+162 DTKKKLD

-225 YIGVYNNK
+225 YIGIYNYK
-233 NASETDKTHAKTAI
+233 NASATDKTNAQTAI
-247 GRATTGLIAHNNS
+247 GRATTGLIAHNKNN
-260 YSIPSGTLAGDK
+260 SIPSGTLAGDA

-306 GAGSSVFGSVDK
+306 GAGSNVFGSADK
-318 DWAMVFKQLDIVWN
+318 DWEMVVKQLNIVWN
-332 MCWNPTDKLMYHAFE
+332 MCWNSTDKLMYHAFE

-367 TTEPYTFHSAAYWGR
+367 TTKPYTFHSAAYWGR

-396 AMGKAGRTSDA
+396 AMGKAGRTTDA
-407 NYTTLRNH
+407 NYSTLNSH

-425 RQASNGGWYQ
+425 RQTSDGGWYQ

-523 NDYAAGGKKYRDGS
+523 NDYAKGGKKYRDGS

-545 DVPMVKKIEEL
+545 DVPMVEKKEGI

-576 QNQDNASQILFSY
+576 QNQDNASILFSY

-602 TAPKVEVCGTGAA
+602 TAPVVEVCGTDAA
-615 NATYQWYDATTK
+615 KATYQWYDATTGN
-627 VAVEGATKAQFT
+627 AVDGAGTKEAQFT
-639 PQTTGNYY
+639 PQTTGDYY
-647 CKATV
+647 CVATV
-652 DNTSIQTSTTN
+652 GSTSIQTSTTN
-663 IKVNSNSSADKQKF
+663 IKVN
-677 TVTATAENGTVE
+677 
-689 IKDGAGNV
+689 
-697 VTSGTQVEEGTK
+697 
-709 LVFTA
+709 
-714 NANTGYVF
+714 
-722 DNWTATGGEA
+722 
-732 SDNVYTISSIAADVN
+732 
-747 VKANFK
+747 
-753 KENTGGGDT
+753 NTGGGET
-762 METTLFSMEINSSP
+762 GGETTTETVFSYDVP
-776 ASLTV
+776 ASGELST
-781 AQKTDNKPTLEQL
+781 TDTNEGV
-794 TSDHAAITGGTVTL
+794 TGGKIMFASSKNEGDRYKIDNDAKYVKVTL
-808 VNNRSKDWTPFSNA
+808 SGNSLK
-822 SITVSDISKNY
+822 
-833 IRINLGKPLD
+833 
-843 AGDVINIK
+843 AGDVISVK
-851 DNSKVFKLSA
+851 ASA
-861 EASSSNSV
+861 SNSGYGCFAALD
-869 STANGS
+869 TDKKMTLKLGNLTDKGPEDIS
-875 YTLDANSVLKGKNE
+875 YTVTERDILNGQSSFYLFRESGKS
-889 IFVFWSDKSN
+889 IYVH
-899 PLSSITITRKT
+899 SITITRKT
-910 TTQTTSPL
+910 TTPTTSPL
-918 VIAVEDVEM
+918 VIAVENVEM

-938 VRVYGTADKLLTLGS
+938 VRVYGIGDKLLTLGT
-953 DYTLSFS
+953 DYKLSFS
-960 TDNNNVT
+960 TDNDNVT
-967 INENGVFT
+967 INDKGVFT
-975 AAGSKSNYTEG
+975 AAGSQFYYTEG
-986 VTTVTVTATPSA
+986 VTHVTVTATPSEK
-998 ALAEK
+998 LAGQ
-1003 YTEAKWTF
+1003 YTKATEDFT
-1011 KFTVRK
+1011 FTVRK
-1017 GKMKPV
+1017 GKMKPE
-1023 FMPAFKGATIKVKTG
+1023 FMSAFNATTIKVAKG

-1047 NYGGENVSGY
+1047 NYGGEDVSGY
-1057 FDVKYSCS
+1057 FNVGYTCS
-1065 PSLKLTNSNNTMA
+1065 ALPKLSGSNNKM
-1078 CTFSTVGTYTITVSA
+1078 TYTFGAEGKYQITVSA
-1093 TPKIINQGTDD
+1093 TPKIINQGTDT
-1104 EFNYADEYD
+1104 EFDYSQEYD
-1113 APDNV
+1113 APDAV
-1118 TFTVDVSGSYTVPTV
+1118 TFTVDVKASYAVPVV

-1138 ADKTI
+1138 AAKTI

-1152 AVSVTDAQGTAI
+1152 AVSVTESGTAI
-1164 DKSKYTMEWT
+1164 DNSKYTMEWT
-1174 SFAPDFC
+1174 SFAPDVC
-1181 KVDAATGKIEGVSA
+1181 KVDATTGKIEGVSA
-1195 GDKVKIQLKVSG
+1195 GDNVKIQVAVSG
-1207 NGFEDVFA
+1207 DGFEDVFS
-1215 YLLVSVDDPAK
+1215 YILVSVDDPAK
-1226 YRVKAPGS
+1226 YRVKATGS
-1234 GVTYSPMTPLFNQ
+1234 GEKYSPMTPLFNQ

-1261 DRDTAPVSKEG
+1261 DRQTAPVSKEG
-1272 LTYGD
+1272 LTYGEN
-1277 KNKWA
+1277 NKWA
-1282 DDSSKATW
+1282 GDSSPATW
-1290 VIKGFDYYLPGL
+1290 LIKGFDYYLSGI

-1401 TGGKLTVADKNA
+1401 TGGKLSVADKNA
-1413 TDKLANPYDIT
+1413 TGDLKDPYKIT

-1432 LATGPAT
+1432 LASGPST
-1439 TGGGKDSNPSPKVE
+1439 TGGGKKNSNPSPTIEDVKN
-1453 EVMKHFRG
+1453 HFRG
-1461 MTSFVMTEAGFQNN
+1461 MTSFEMSASGFQNN

-1480 IDNKVTWGDNATPNN
+1480 IDNKVTWGSYATPNN
-1495 GADDNVMGSH
+1495 GADDNVKGSH
-1505 GWSVLVD
+1505 GWSALVD

-1523 GKTYYIYN
+1523 GKTYYLYN

-1537 FYGFSFDEAKG
+1537 FYGFSFDESKG
-1548 QPVTNYEF
+1548 QTVKNYEF
-1556 NDGETNIIVPTK
+1556 DETAANTIELTK
-1568 AGELSTAKVNRAM
+1568 AGELTTAKVNRAM
-1581 KAGVWTTCVLPFSLN
+1581 AAGVWTTCVLPFSLN
-1596 KQQVDAIFGKTYDRD
+1596 KRQVDAIFGKTYDRD
-1611 TPDGTQILYFDRVEG
+1611 TPNGTQILYFDRVEG

-1683 VWMSSYSNDLTVKE
+1683 VWMSSYSNGLTVKE

-1708 FKNFVGDPGTLKGFR
+1708 FKNFVGAPGTLKGFR

-1739 LTVGIGSNVTTDET
+1739 LTVGMGSNVTTDET

>member
-1 MRNLPN
+1 
-7 SDIYSLFFNII
+7 
-18 YFDWSFFFITFASTI
+18 
-33 WYEDNFDILLMRK
+33 
-46 EKTLVQTTKKY
+46 
-57 IKINLQTKFSYLFM
+57 M

-89 ALSGWILRIV
+89 ALSGWILRFV

-112 AAGDGVKF
+112 AAGDGDGVKF

-137 FYANSTAF
+137 FKANTKDS
-145 GLAKYKADGT
+145 GLAKYKVDGT
-155 SVEIKRN
+155 SVVKVEDRFKPTDLKN
-162 DTKEKLD
+162 DKLD

-192 KPWFASVKEYGDAY
+192 KPWFASVKDYGDDFFSKVA
-206 YNSVPNG
+206 NT

-225 YIGVYNNK
+225 YIGIYNYK
-233 NASETDKTHAKTAI
+233 NASATDKENAQTAI
-247 GRATTGLIAHNNS
+247 GRATEGLIAHNNI
-260 YSIPSGTLAGDK
+260 YSIQSGTLAGDA
-272 VVGGWFHKTAYNNQM
+272 VVGGWFHKAAYNNQM

-306 GAGSSVFGSVDK
+306 GDGSNVFGSAND
-318 DWAMVFKQLDIVWN
+318 DWNMVFKQLDIVWN
-332 MCWNPTDKLMYHAFE
+332 MCWNSTDKLMYHAFE
-347 ANAGTGT
+347 ANAGTKE
-354 SKSHADTWAGLNG
+354 SNSHADTWQGLNG
-367 TTEPYTFHSAAYWGR
+367 TTKPYTFHSAAYWGR

-396 AMGKAGRTSDA
+396 AMGNAGRTSDT
-407 NYTTLRNH
+407 NYSTLKSH

-435 LLDKTDSFKATSYNG
+435 LLDKTDSFKATSYNSNWSG
-450 KSASATNYIE
+450 KPASATNYIE

-468 AALFKAVRLGLIDA
+468 AALFKAARLGLIDA

-508 IWGSCRSAGLGGGTG
+508 IWGSCRSAGLGGGTDG
-523 NDYAAGGKKYRDGS
+523 IYAEGGKKFRDGS

-545 DVPMVKKIEEL
+545 DVPMVIKSEGI

-639 PQTTGNYY
+639 PQTTGKYY
-647 CKATV
+647 CEATV
-652 DNTSIQTSTTN
+652 GSTSIKTSATN
-663 IKVNSNSSADKQKF
+663 INVN
-677 TVTATAENGTVE
+677 
-689 IKDGAGNV
+689 
-697 VTSGTQVEEGTK
+697 
-709 LVFTA
+709 
-714 NANTGYVF
+714 
-722 DNWTATGGEA
+722 
-732 SDNVYTISSIAADVN
+732 
-747 VKANFK
+747 
-753 KENTGGGDT
+753 NTGGGET
-762 METTLFSMEINSSP
+762 GGETTTETVFSYDVP
-776 ASLTV
+776 ASGELST
-781 AQKTDNKPTLEQL
+781 TDTNEGV
-794 TSDHAAITGGTVTL
+794 TGGKIMFASSKNEGDRYKNGNDAKYVKVTL
-808 VNNRSKDWTPFSNA
+808 SGNSLK
-822 SITVSDISKNY
+822 
-833 IRINLGKPLD
+833 
-843 AGDVINIK
+843 AGDVISVK
-851 DNSKVFKLSA
+851 ASA
-861 EASSSNSV
+861 SNSGYGCFAALD
-869 STANGS
+869 TDKKTTLKLGNLTGKGPEYIS
-875 YTLDANSVLKGKNE
+875 YTVTERDILNGQSSFYLFRESGKS
-889 IFVFWSDKSN
+889 FYVH
-899 PLSSITITRKT
+899 SITITRKT

-918 VIAVEDVEM
+918 VIAVENVEM
-927 NVTDEETRQPE
+927 NVTDEVTKQPE
-938 VRVYGTADKLLTLGS
+938 VKVYGTADKLLTLGS

-967 INENGVFT
+967 IKDGVFT

-986 VTTVTVTATPSA
+986 VTNVTVTATPSA
-998 ALAEK
+998 ELAGQ

-1023 FMPAFKGATIKVKTG
+1023 FMPAYKGATIKVKTG

-1065 PSLKLTNSNNTMA
+1065 NLSGLKNSNNTMT
-1078 CTFSTVGTYTITVSA
+1078 CTFSTADKYTITVSA
-1093 TPKIINQGTDD
+1093 TPKVINQGKDD

-1113 APDNV
+1113 APDAV
-1118 TFTVDVSGSYTVPTV
+1118 TFTVDVSDGYKVPKV

-1143 YVGEVVDAP
+1143 YVGKVVDAP

-1164 DKSKYTMEWT
+1164 DKSKYIMEWT
-1174 SFAPDFC
+1174 SFAPDVC
-1181 KVDAATGKIEGVSA
+1181 KVDATTGKIEGVSA

-1207 NGFEDVFA
+1207 DGFEDVFA

-1261 DRDTAPVSKEG
+1261 DRPKAPVSKEG
-1272 LTYGD
+1272 LTYGTN
-1277 KNKWA
+1277 NKWA

-1367 FDKSGG
+1367 FGKSGG

-1401 TGGKLTVADKNA
+1401 TGGKLTVADKSA
-1413 TDKLANPYDIT
+1413 TGDLKDPYKIT

-1537 FYGFSFDEAKG
+1537 FYGFSFDEAKE
-1548 QPVTNYEF
+1548 QTVKYYEF
-1556 NDGETNIIVPTK
+1556 DEAAANTIELTK
-1568 AGELSTAKVNRAM
+1568 PGELATAKVNRTM

-1644 FLIKPAQDVASINT
+1644 FLIKPTKDVASINT
-1658 AEVEGYPYVTI
+1658 ADVEAYPYVTI
-1669 ENTQPAEWCKGNGY
+1669 ENTQPAEWCSGNGY
-1683 VWMSSYSNDLTVKE
+1683 VWMSSYSNGLTVKA

-1739 LTVGIGSNVTTDET
+1739 LTVGMGSNVTTDET

>member
-1 MRNLPN
+1 
-7 SDIYSLFFNII
+7 
-18 YFDWSFFFITFASTI
+18 
-33 WYEDNFDILLMRK
+33 
-46 EKTLVQTTKKY
+46 
-57 IKINLQTKFSYLFM
+57 M
-71 KKEEQSFGCGISM
+71 KKEEQSFGCGISV

-99 PLFAMLFATVVAK
+99 PLFAMLFAPVAAK
-112 AAGDGVKF
+112 AAGDGDGVKF

-131 NSRAHD
+131 NSRLHD
-137 FYANSTAF
+137 FYGNTKLFGFDVYDANNTKKSTVQW
-145 GLAKYKADGT
+145 K
-155 SVEIKRN
+155 N
-162 DTKEKLD
+162 DKKGNIDKSFD
-169 YVPGLVAK
+169 YVAGLVAK
-177 SMIEAADYYQNFDWS
+177 ATLEAADYYAGFDWS
-192 KPWFASVKEYGDAY
+192 KPWFYSAQAFANEVTYSNSSNPTLDAM
-206 YNSVPNG
+206 
-213 GGSLD
+213 
-218 DLNAVKL
+218 NAVKMYFPIL
-225 YIGVYNNK
+225 SSSLKSDNVVKKANTALANLANDMKSYNTNYSIGGSKSTLNEG
-233 NASETDKTHAKTAI
+233 NASDAQKQMF
-247 GRATTGLIAHNNS
+247 
-260 YSIPSGTLAGDK
+260 
-272 VVGGWFHKTAYNNQM
+272 GGWFHKSSDYVDQM
-287 WLDGAYMGSALL
+287 WLDGAYMGSATL
-299 AQIVNFN
+299 AQLTGYLGDSKNI
-306 GAGSSVFGSVDK
+306 FGSK
-318 DWAMVFKQLDIVWN
+318 EADWNMVAKQLNIVWN
-332 MCWNPTDKLMYHAFE
+332 QCWDSNKQLMYHAFS
-347 ANAGTGT
+347 ATGAAKAST
-354 SKSHADTWAGLNG
+354 KTNDTWAGISNSADA
-367 TTEPYTFHSAAYWGR
+367 PVYHSAAFWGR
-382 ANAWYIFALVDALE
+382 ANSWYFFALVDALE
-396 AMGKAGRTSDA
+396 AMKNDKQENTE
-407 NYTTLRNH
+407 NYKTLKSH
-415 LQELAAGIVA
+415 LDSFAAGIVKW
-425 RQASNGGWYQ
+425 QDQTTGGWYQ
-435 LLDKTDSFKATSYNG
+435 VMDEKGDYKASNYNSSYRWTTSYN
-450 KSASATNYIE
+450 NYIE

-468 AALFKAVRLGLIDA
+468 AALFKAVRLGLLGDTYRGA
-482 KYKENAKKAFECLV
+482 AKKAFEGIV
-496 NNYTYLKDGSLE
+496 NNFVAPKADGTIN
-508 IWGSCRSAGLGGGTG
+508 IWSSSRSAGLGGK
-523 NDYAAGGKKYRDGS
+523 NYRDGS
-537 NEYYLLGY
+537 KDYYILGT
-545 DVPMVKKIEEL
+545 DTKIVTKEDNL

-576 QNQDNASQILFSY
+576 QNQDGSAQILFSY

-602 TAPKVEVCGTGAA
+602 TAPVVEVCGTDAA
-615 NATYQWYDATTK
+615 NATYQWYDANTDA
-627 VAVEGATKAQFT
+627 AVKGATEAQFI

-652 DNTSIQTSTTN
+652 DGTSIQTSATN
-663 IKVNSNSSADKQKF
+663 IKVN
-677 TVTATAENGTVE
+677 
-689 IKDGAGNV
+689 
-697 VTSGTQVEEGTK
+697 
-709 LVFTA
+709 
-714 NANTGYVF
+714 
-722 DNWTATGGEA
+722 
-732 SDNVYTISSIAADVN
+732 
-747 VKANFK
+747 
-753 KENTGGGDT
+753 NTGGGET
-762 METTLFSMEINSSP
+762 GGETTTETVFSYDVP
-776 ASLTV
+776 ASGELST
-781 AQKTDNKPTLEQL
+781 TDTNEGV
-794 TSDHAAITGGTVTL
+794 TGGKIMFASKTNAGGKYKIDNDTKKYVKVTL
-808 VNNRSKDWTPFSNA
+808 SGNSLK
-822 SITVSDISKNY
+822 
-833 IRINLGKPLD
+833 
-843 AGDVINIK
+843 AGDVISVK
-851 DNSKVFKLSA
+851 ASA
-861 EASSSNSV
+861 SNSGYGCFAALD
-869 STANGS
+869 TDKKTTLKLGNLTGEGPEDIS
-875 YTLDANSVLKGKNE
+875 YTVTEKDILNGQSSFYLFRETGKS
-889 IFVFWSDKSN
+889 IYVH
-899 PLSSITITRKT
+899 SITITRKT

-927 NVTDEETRQPE
+927 NVTDEETKQPE
-938 VRVYGTADKLLTLGS
+938 VKVYGTADKLLTLGS

-986 VTTVTVTATPSA
+986 VTNVTVTATPSA

-1023 FMPAFKGATIKVKTG
+1023 FMPAFKGATIKVAKG

-1047 NYGGENVSGY
+1047 NYGGEDVSGY
-1057 FDVKYSCS
+1057 FDVEYSCS
-1065 PSLKLTNSNNTMA
+1065 PSLKLTNSNNTMTY
-1078 CTFSTVGTYTITVSA
+1078 TFRTVGTYTITVSA

-1118 TFTVDVSGSYTVPTV
+1118 TFTVDVSDGYKVPKV

-1174 SFAPDFC
+1174 SFAPDVC
-1181 KVDAATGKIEGVSA
+1181 KVDATTGKIEGVSA
-1195 GDKVKIQLKVSG
+1195 GDKLKIQLKVSG
-1207 NGFEDVFA
+1207 DGFEDVFA

-1261 DRDTAPVSKEG
+1261 DRPKAPVSKEG
-1272 LTYGD
+1272 LTYGTN
-1277 KNKWA
+1277 NKWA

-1332 GTVDPMFYVPCS
+1332 STVDPMFYVPCS

-1413 TDKLANPYDIT
+1413 TGDLKDPYKIT

-1480 IDNKVTWGDNATPNN
+1480 IDNKDTWGESATPNK

-1548 QPVTNYEF
+1548 QTVKNYEF
-1556 NDGETNIIVPTK
+1556 NDDATNTIELTK
-1568 AGELSTAKVNRAM
+1568 AGELATAKVNRAM

-1596 KQQVDAIFGKTYDRD
+1596 KQQVDVIFGNTYDRE
-1611 TPDGTQILYFDRVEG
+1611 TPNGTQILYFDRVEG

-1644 FLIKPAQDVASINT
+1644 FLIKPTKDVASINT

-1739 LTVGIGSNVTTDET
+1739 LTVGMGSNVTTDET

>member
-1 MRNLPN
+1 
-7 SDIYSLFFNII
+7 
-18 YFDWSFFFITFASTI
+18 
-33 WYEDNFDILLMRK
+33 
-46 EKTLVQTTKKY
+46 
-57 IKINLQTKFSYLFM
+57 M
-71 KKEEQSFGCGISM
+71 KKEEQSFGCGISV

-99 PLFAMLFATVVAK
+99 PLFAMLFATLAAK
-112 AAGDGVKF
+112 AAGDGDGVKF
-120 NPGVRYSQWAI
+120 NPGVRYSQWTI

-155 SVEIKRN
+155 SVEIKRK
-162 DTKEKLD
+162 DSKDKLD

-225 YIGVYNNK
+225 YIGIYNYK
-233 NASETDKTHAKTAI
+233 NASATDKENAQTAI
-247 GRATTGLIAHNNS
+247 GRATIGLIAHNKNN
-260 YSIPSGTLAGDK
+260 SIPSGTLASDA

-306 GAGSSVFGSVDK
+306 GAGSNVFGSADK
-318 DWAMVFKQLDIVWN
+318 DWEMVFKQLNIVWN
-332 MCWNPTDKLMYHAFE
+332 QCWNSTDKLMYHAFE
-347 ANAGTGT
+347 ANAGTGK
-354 SKSHADTWAGLNG
+354 SNSHADTWAGLNG
-367 TTEPYTFHSAAYWGR
+367 TTKPYTFHSAAYWGR

-396 AMGKAGRTSDA
+396 AMDKAGRTTDA
-407 NYTTLRNH
+407 NYTTLQSH
-415 LQELAAGIVA
+415 LKDLAAGIVA

-435 LLDKTDSFKATSYNG
+435 LLDKTDSFEATSYNSNWSG
-450 KSASATNYIE
+450 KPKSATNYIE

-468 AALFKAVRLGLIDA
+468 AALFKAARLGLIDA
-482 KYKENAKKAFECLV
+482 TYKENAKKAFECLV

-523 NDYAAGGKKYRDGS
+523 TDYAKGGKKYRDGS

-545 DVPMVKKIEEL
+545 DVPMVKKSEGL

-602 TAPKVEVCGTGAA
+602 TAPKVGVCGTGADQA
-615 NATYQWYDATTK
+615 KYQWYDANTDA
-627 VAVEGATKAQFT
+627 AVKGATEAQFI

-652 DNTSIQTSTTN
+652 DNTSIQTSATN

-677 TVTATAENGTVE
+677 TVTATAVNGTVE
-689 IKDGAGNV
+689 IKDGADNV

-709 LVFTA
+709 LIFTA
-714 NANTGYVF
+714 KANTGYVF
-722 DNWTATGGEA
+722 DSWTATGGEA

-762 METTLFSMEINSSP
+762 GGETTTETVFSMVTTAESDVSVASGDTKTLDGNADKTGGSAELYNGKSSATVMISKTEGVKLNGSRNSYMKVT
-776 ASLTV
+776 L
-781 AQKTDNKPTLEQL
+781 NKPL
-794 TSDHAAITGGTVTL
+794 A
-808 VNNRSKDWTPFSNA
+808 K
-822 SITVSDISKNY
+822 
-833 IRINLGKPLD
+833 
-843 AGDVINIK
+843 GDVIAAPDCGSSFYVTSADTKTTDAPEVNATGYTIPE
-851 DNSKVFKLSA
+851 NSDLIGKTVIYFWS
-861 EASSSNSV
+861 
-869 STANGS
+869 G
-875 YTLDANSVLKGKNE
+875 KGK
-889 IFVFWSDKSN
+889 
-899 PLSSITITRKT
+899 SITITRKT

-918 VIAVEDVEM
+918 VIAVENVEM
-927 NVTDEETRQPE
+927 NVTDEETLQPE
-938 VRVYGTADKLLTLGS
+938 VRVYGIGDKLLTLGT
-953 DYTLSFS
+953 DYKLSFS
-960 TDNNNVT
+960 TDNDNVT
-967 INENGVFT
+967 INDKGVFT
-975 AAGSKSNYTEG
+975 AAGSQFNYTEG
-986 VTTVTVTATPSA
+986 VTHVTVTATPSEK
-998 ALAEK
+998 LAGQ
-1003 YTEAKWTF
+1003 YTKATEDFT
-1011 KFTVRK
+1011 FTVRK
-1017 GKMKPV
+1017 GKMKPE
-1023 FMPAFKGATIKVKTG
+1023 FMSAFNATTIKVAKG

-1047 NYGGENVSGY
+1047 NYGGEDVSGY

-1065 PSLKLTNSNNTMA
+1065 PSLKLTNSDNKMTCN
-1078 CTFSTVGTYTITVSA
+1078 FGNEGTYQITVSA
-1093 TPKIINQGTDD
+1093 TPKIINKGTDT
-1104 EFNYADEYD
+1104 EFDYSQEYD
-1113 APDNV
+1113 APEAV
-1118 TFTVDVSGSYTVPTV
+1118 TFTVDVNSYTVPKV
-1133 TLNPS
+1133 TLDPS
-1138 ADKTI
+1138 TDKTI
-1143 YVGEVVDAP
+1143 YVGQVVDAP
-1152 AVSVTDAQGTAI
+1152 AVSVTDAQDTAI

-1174 SFAPDFC
+1174 SFAPDVC
-1181 KVDAATGKIEGVSA
+1181 KVDATTGKIEGVSA

-1234 GVTYSPMTPLFNQ
+1234 GMTYSPMTPFFNQ

-1261 DRDTAPVSKEG
+1261 NRSEAPVSKEG

-1277 KNKWA
+1277 NNKWA
-1282 DDSSKATW
+1282 KDSSKATW

-1317 SETQWYDGKLQKVKG
+1317 NETQWYDGKLQKVEG
-1332 GTVDPMFYVPCS
+1332 CTVDPMFYVPCS

-1401 TGGKLTVADKNA
+1401 TGGKLSVADKNA
-1413 TDKLANPYDIT
+1413 TGDLKDPYKIT

-1432 LATGPAT
+1432 LASGPST
-1439 TGGGKDSNPSPKVE
+1439 TGGGKKNSNPSPTIEDVKN
-1453 EVMKHFRG
+1453 HFRG
-1461 MTSFVMTEAGFQNN
+1461 MTSFEMTATGFQNN

-1480 IDNKVTWGDNATPNN
+1480 IDNKVTWGSYATPNN
-1495 GADDNVMGSH
+1495 GADDNVKGSH

-1548 QPVTNYEF
+1548 QTVKNYEF
-1556 NDGETNIIVPTK
+1556 DEAAANTIELTK
-1568 AGELSTAKVNRAM
+1568 AGELTTAKVNRAM
-1581 KAGVWTTCVLPFSLN
+1581 AAGVWTTCVLPFSLN

-1611 TPDGTQILYFDRVEG
+1611 TPNGTQILYFDRVEG

-1644 FLIKPAQDVASINT
+1644 FLIKPTKDVASINT
-1658 AEVEGYPYVTI
+1658 AEVKGYPYVTI
-1669 ENTQPAEWCKGNGY
+1669 ENTQPAEWCSGNGY
-1683 VWMSSYSNDLTVKE
+1683 VWMSSYSNGLTVKE

-1739 LTVGIGSNVTTDET
+1739 LTVGMGSNVTTDET

>member
-1 MRNLPN
+1 
-7 SDIYSLFFNII
+7 
-18 YFDWSFFFITFASTI
+18 
-33 WYEDNFDILLMRK
+33 
-46 EKTLVQTTKKY
+46 
-57 IKINLQTKFSYLFM
+57 M

-99 PLFAMLFATVVAK
+99 PLFAMLFATVAAK
-112 AAGDGVKF
+112 AAGDGDGVKF

-137 FYANSTAF
+137 FYANTTKF
-145 GLAKYKADGT
+145 GLAKFDADGT

-162 DTKEKLD
+162 DTKNKLD

-177 SMIEAADYYQNFDWS
+177 SMIEAADYYQDFDWS

-225 YIGVYNNK
+225 YIGIYNYK
-233 NASETDKTHAKTAI
+233 NASATDKENAQTAI
-247 GRATTGLIAHNNS
+247 GRATEGLIAHNNS
-260 YSIPSGTLAGDK
+260 YSIQSGTLAGDA

-306 GAGSSVFGSVDK
+306 GDGSNVFGSAND
-318 DWAMVFKQLDIVWN
+318 DWNMVFKQLNIVWN
-332 MCWNPTDKLMYHAFE
+332 MCWNSTDKLMYHAFE

-367 TTEPYTFHSAAYWGR
+367 KTKPYTFHSAAYWGR

-425 RQASNGGWYQ
+425 RQTSDGGWYQ
-435 LLDKTDSFKATSYNG
+435 LLDKDNSFTASSYDSNWSG
-450 KSASATNYIE
+450 KPSSATNYIE

-468 AALFKAVRLGLIDA
+468 AALFKAARLGLIDA

-523 NDYAAGGKKYRDGS
+523 TDYAKGGKKYRDGS

-545 DVPMVKKIEEL
+545 DVPMVIKSEGI

-576 QNQDNASQILFSY
+576 QNQDGSAQILFSY

-615 NATYQWYDATTK
+615 NATYQWYDANTDA
-627 VAVEGATKAQFT
+627 AVKGATKAQFI

-652 DNTSIQTSTTN
+652 DNTSIQTSATN
-663 IKVNSNSSADKQKF
+663 IKVN
-677 TVTATAENGTVE
+677 
-689 IKDGAGNV
+689 
-697 VTSGTQVEEGTK
+697 
-709 LVFTA
+709 
-714 NANTGYVF
+714 
-722 DNWTATGGEA
+722 
-732 SDNVYTISSIAADVN
+732 
-747 VKANFK
+747 
-753 KENTGGGDT
+753 NTGGGET
-762 METTLFSMEINSSP
+762 GGETTTETVFSYDVP
-776 ASLTV
+776 ASGELST
-781 AQKTDNKPTLEQL
+781 TDTNEGV
-794 TSDHAAITGGTVTL
+794 TGGKIMFASSKNEGDRYKIDNDAKYVKVTL
-808 VNNRSKDWTPFSNA
+808 SGNSLK
-822 SITVSDISKNY
+822 
-833 IRINLGKPLD
+833 
-843 AGDVINIK
+843 AGDVISVK
-851 DNSKVFKLSA
+851 ASA
-861 EASSSNSV
+861 SNSGYGCFAALD
-869 STANGS
+869 TDKKTTLKLGNLTGKGPEDIS
-875 YTLDANSVLKGKNE
+875 YTVTERDILNGQSSFYLFRE
-889 IFVFWSDKSN
+889 SDKSIYVH
-899 PLSSITITRKT
+899 SITITRKT

-927 NVTDEETRQPE
+927 NVTDEVTKQPE
-938 VRVYGTADKLLTLGS
+938 VKVYGTADKLLTLGS

-986 VTTVTVTATPSA
+986 VTNVTVTATPSA
-998 ALAEK
+998 ELAGQ
-1003 YTEAKWTF
+1003 YTEATETF
-1011 KFTVRK
+1011 TFTVRK

-1023 FMPAFKGATIKVKTG
+1023 FMPAYKGATIKVATG

-1047 NYGGENVSGY
+1047 NYGGEDVSGY

-1065 PSLKLTNSNNTMA
+1065 GLSGLKNSNNTMT
-1078 CTFSTVGTYTITVSA
+1078 CTFSTAGTYTITVSA
-1093 TPKIINQGTDD
+1093 TPKVINQGKDD

-1113 APDNV
+1113 APEAV
-1118 TFTVDVSGSYTVPTV
+1118 TFTVDVKDTYAVPVV

-1143 YVGEVVDAP
+1143 YVDEVVDAP

-1164 DKSKYTMEWT
+1164 DNSKYTMEWT
-1174 SFAPDFC
+1174 SFAPDVC

-1195 GDKVKIQLKVSG
+1195 GDKLKIQLKVSG
-1207 NGFEDVFA
+1207 DGFEDVFA

-1234 GVTYSPMTPLFNQ
+1234 GVTYSPMTPFFNGD
-1247 NKTLAVTLGGWSFT
+1247 KTLAVTLGGWSFT

-1401 TGGKLTVADKNA
+1401 TGGKLTVADKSA
-1413 TDKLANPYDIT
+1413 TGDLKDPYKIT

-1432 LATGPAT
+1432 LATGPLT
-1439 TGGGKDSNPSPKVE
+1439 DGGSGKSSDKSPSPTVE
-1453 EVMKHFRG
+1453 DVKNHFRG
-1461 MTSFVMTEAGFQNN
+1461 MTSFDMSATGFQNN

-1480 IDNKVTWGDNATPNN
+1480 IDNKATWGENATPNN
-1495 GADDNVMGSH
+1495 GADDNVKGSH

-1548 QPVTNYEF
+1548 QTVKNYEF
-1556 NDGETNIIVPTK
+1556 NDDATNTIEPTK
-1568 AGELSTAKVNRAM
+1568 AGELTRAKVNRKM
-1581 KAGVWTTCVLPFSLN
+1581 TAGVWTTCVLPFSLN
-1596 KQQVDAIFGKTYDRD
+1596 KQQVDAIFGKTYDRENS
-1611 TPDGTQILYFDRVEG
+1611 DGTQILYFDRVEG

-1644 FLIKPAQDVASINT
+1644 FLIKPAKDVASINT

-1669 ENTQPAEWCKGNGY
+1669 ENAAPAVWCKGNGY

-1708 FKNFVGDPGTLKGFR
+1708 FKNFVGASGTLKGFR

-1739 LTVGIGSNVTTDET
+1739 LTVGMGSNVTTDET

>member
-1 MRNLPN
+1 
-7 SDIYSLFFNII
+7 
-18 YFDWSFFFITFASTI
+18 
-33 WYEDNFDILLMRK
+33 
-46 EKTLVQTTKKY
+46 
-57 IKINLQTKFSYLFM
+57 
-71 KKEEQSFGCGISM
+71 
-84 SQKGH
+84 
-89 ALSGWILRIV
+89 
-99 PLFAMLFATVVAK
+99 MLFATVAAK
-112 AAGDGVKF
+112 AAGDGDGVKF

-162 DTKEKLD
+162 DTKKKLD

-225 YIGVYNNK
+225 YIGIYNYK
-233 NASETDKTHAKTAI
+233 NASATDKTNAQTAI
-247 GRATTGLIAHNNS
+247 GRATIGLIAHNKNN
-260 YSIPSGTLAGDK
+260 SIPSGTLASDA

-306 GAGSSVFGSVDK
+306 GAGSNVFGSADK
-318 DWAMVFKQLDIVWN
+318 DWEMVVKQLNIVWN

-367 TTEPYTFHSAAYWGR
+367 TTKPYTFHSAAYWGR

-415 LQELAAGIVA
+415 LQDLAAGIVA
-425 RQASNGGWYQ
+425 RQADNGGWYQ
-435 LLDKTDSFKATSYNG
+435 LLDKDNTFTATSYNSNWSG
-450 KSASATNYIE
+450 KPKSTTNYIE

-468 AALFKAVRLGLIDA
+468 AALFKAARLGLIDA

-523 NDYAAGGKKYRDGS
+523 TDYAKGGKKYRDGS

-545 DVPMVKKIEEL
+545 DVPMVKKTEGL

-576 QNQDNASQILFSY
+576 QNQDNASILFSY

-639 PQTTGNYY
+639 PQTTGDYY
-647 CKATV
+647 CVATV
-652 DNTSIQTSTTN
+652 GNTSIQTSATN

-689 IKDGAGNV
+689 IKDGADNV

-714 NANTGYVF
+714 NANTGYAF
-722 DNWTATGGEA
+722 DSWTATGGEA
-732 SDNVYTISSIAADVN
+732 SGNVYTISSIAADASVTAKF
-747 VKANFK
+747 KA
-753 KENTGGGDT
+753 ENTGGGET
-762 METTLFSMEINSSP
+762 VETTLFSMVTTVVNKVRV
-776 ASLTV
+776 AS
-781 AQKTDNKPTLEQL
+781 KTIQTLDNY
-794 TSDHAAITGGTVTL
+794 ANITGGSAVLYNGHATDEKEMISSTDGVKLNGSNMSYMKVTL
-808 VNNRSKDWTPFSNA
+808 N
-822 SITVSDISKNY
+822 
-833 IRINLGKPLD
+833 KPL
-843 AGDVINIK
+843 AKGDVIAAPDCGSSFYVTSADTNK
-851 DNSKVFKLSA
+851 DAPEVNATGYTIPENSDLIGKTVIYFWS
-861 EASSSNSV
+861 
-869 STANGS
+869 G
-875 YTLDANSVLKGKNE
+875 KGK
-889 IFVFWSDKSN
+889 
-899 PLSSITITRKT
+899 SITITRKT
-910 TTQTTSPL
+910 TTPTTSPL
-918 VIAVEDVEM
+918 VIAVENVEM
-927 NVTDEETRQPE
+927 NVTDEETLQPE
-938 VRVYGTADKLLTLGS
+938 VRVYGIGDKLLTLGT
-953 DYTLSFS
+953 DYKLSFS

-967 INENGVFT
+967 VNENGVFT
-975 AAGSKSNYTEG
+975 AAGSQFNYTEG
-986 VTTVTVTATPSA
+986 VTHVTVTATPSEK
-998 ALAEK
+998 LAGQ
-1003 YTEAKWTF
+1003 YTKATEDFT
-1011 KFTVRK
+1011 FTVRK

-1023 FMPAFKGATIKVKTG
+1023 FMSAFNATTIKVAKG

-1047 NYGGENVSGY
+1047 NYGGEDVSGY
-1057 FDVKYSCS
+1057 FNVGYTCS
-1065 PSLKLTNSNNTMA
+1065 ALPKLSGSNNKM
-1078 CTFSTVGTYTITVSA
+1078 TYTFGAEGKYQITVSA
-1093 TPKIINQGTDD
+1093 TPKIINQGTDT
-1104 EFNYADEYD
+1104 EFDYSQEYD
-1113 APDNV
+1113 APDAV
-1118 TFTVDVSGSYTVPTV
+1118 TFTVDVKASYAVPVV
-1133 TLNPS
+1133 TLNPP
-1138 ADKTI
+1138 AAKTI
-1143 YVGEVVDAP
+1143 YVGEVVEAP
-1152 AVSVTDAQGTAI
+1152 AVSVTDAQDTAI

-1174 SFAPDFC
+1174 SFAPDVC
-1181 KVDAATGKIEGVSA
+1181 KVDATTGKIEGVSA
-1195 GDKVKIQLKVSG
+1195 GDNVKIQVAVSG
-1207 NGFEDVFA
+1207 DGFEDVFS
-1215 YLLVSVDDPAK
+1215 YILVSVDDPAK
-1226 YRVKAPGS
+1226 YRVKATGS
-1234 GVTYSPMTPLFNQ
+1234 GEKYSPMTPLFNQ

-1261 DRDTAPVSKEG
+1261 DRQTAPVSKEG
-1272 LTYGD
+1272 LTYGEN
-1277 KNKWA
+1277 NKWA
-1282 DDSSKATW
+1282 GDSSPATW
-1290 VIKGFDYYLPGL
+1290 LIKGFDYYLSGI

-1401 TGGKLTVADKNA
+1401 TGGKLSVADKNA
-1413 TDKLANPYDIT
+1413 TGDLKDPYKIT

-1432 LATGPAT
+1432 LASGPST
-1439 TGGGKDSNPSPKVE
+1439 TGGGKKNSNPSPTIEDVKN
-1453 EVMKHFRG
+1453 HFRG
-1461 MTSFVMTEAGFQNN
+1461 MTSFEMTATGFQNN

-1480 IDNKVTWGDNATPNN
+1480 IDNKVTWGSYATPNN
-1495 GADDNVMGSH
+1495 GADDNVKGSH

-1523 GKTYYIYN
+1523 GKTYYLYN

-1537 FYGFSFDEAKG
+1537 FYGFSFDESKG
-1548 QPVTNYEF
+1548 QTVKNYEF
-1556 NDGETNIIVPTK
+1556 DETAANTIELTK
-1568 AGELSTAKVNRAM
+1568 AGELTTAKVNRAM
-1581 KAGVWTTCVLPFSLN
+1581 AAGVWTTCVLPFSLN

-1611 TPDGTQILYFDRVEG
+1611 TPNGTQILYFDRVEG

-1644 FLIKPAQDVASINT
+1644 FLIKPTKDVASINT
-1658 AEVEGYPYVTI
+1658 AEVKGYPYVTI
-1669 ENTQPAEWCKGNGY
+1669 ENTQPAEWCSGNGY
-1683 VWMSSYSNDLTVKE
+1683 VWMSSYSNGLTVKE

-1739 LTVGIGSNVTTDET
+1739 LTVGMGSNVTTDET

-1799 YVVNGKKV
+1799 YVVSGKKV

>member
-1 MRNLPN
+1 
-7 SDIYSLFFNII
+7 
-18 YFDWSFFFITFASTI
+18 
-33 WYEDNFDILLMRK
+33 
-46 EKTLVQTTKKY
+46 
-57 IKINLQTKFSYLFM
+57 
-71 KKEEQSFGCGISM
+71 
-84 SQKGH
+84 
-89 ALSGWILRIV
+89 
-99 PLFAMLFATVVAK
+99 
-112 AAGDGVKF
+112 
-120 NPGVRYSQWAI
+120 
-131 NSRAHD
+131 
-137 FYANSTAF
+137 
-145 GLAKYKADGT
+145 
-155 SVEIKRN
+155 
-162 DTKEKLD
+162 
-169 YVPGLVAK
+169 
-177 SMIEAADYYQNFDWS
+177 
-192 KPWFASVKEYGDAY
+192 
-206 YNSVPNG
+206 
-213 GGSLD
+213 
-218 DLNAVKL
+218 
-225 YIGVYNNK
+225 
-233 NASETDKTHAKTAI
+233 
-247 GRATTGLIAHNNS
+247 
-260 YSIPSGTLAGDK
+260 
-272 VVGGWFHKTAYNNQM
+272 M

-306 GAGSSVFGSVDK
+306 GDGSNVFGSAND
-318 DWAMVFKQLDIVWN
+318 DWNMVFKQLNIVWN
-332 MCWNPTDKLMYHAFE
+332 MCWNSKDKLMYHAFE

-367 TTEPYTFHSAAYWGR
+367 KTVPYTFHSAAYWGR

-425 RQASNGGWYQ
+425 RQTSDGGWYQ
-435 LLDKTDSFKATSYNG
+435 LLDKDNSFTASSYDSNWSG
-450 KSASATNYIE
+450 KPSSATNYIE

-468 AALFKAVRLGLIDA
+468 AALFKAARLGLIDA

-523 NDYAAGGKKYRDGS
+523 TDYAKGGKKYRDGS

-545 DVPMVKKIEEL
+545 DVPMVKKTDNL

-576 QNQDNASQILFSY
+576 QNQDGSAQILFSY

-615 NATYQWYDATTK
+615 NATYQWYDANTDA
-627 VAVEGATKAQFT
+627 AVKGATEAQFI

-652 DNTSIQTSTTN
+652 DNTSIQTSATN

-689 IKDGAGNV
+689 IKDGNDNV

-762 METTLFSMEINSSP
+762 METTLFSMVTTTTNKVRVSSG
-776 ASLTV
+776 AT
-781 AQKTDNKPTLEQL
+781 QTLKGYA
-794 TSDHAAITGGTVTL
+794 DITGGSAELYNGHTDEKEMISSTDGVKLNGSNMSYMKVTL
-808 VNNRSKDWTPFSNA
+808 N
-822 SITVSDISKNY
+822 
-833 IRINLGKPLD
+833 KPL
-843 AGDVINIK
+843 AKGDVIAAPDCGYSFYVTSADTNK
-851 DNSKVFKLSA
+851 DAPEVNATGYTIPENSDLIGKTVIYFWR
-861 EASSSNSV
+861 
-869 STANGS
+869 G
-875 YTLDANSVLKGKNE
+875 KGK
-889 IFVFWSDKSN
+889 
-899 PLSSITITRKT
+899 SITITRKT
-910 TTQTTSPL
+910 TTPTTSPL

-938 VRVYGTADKLLTLGS
+938 VKVYGTADKLLTLGS

-986 VTTVTVTATPSA
+986 VTHVTVTATPSA
-998 ALAEK
+998 ELAGQ
-1003 YTEAKWTF
+1003 YTEATETF
-1011 KFTVRK
+1011 TFTVRK
-1017 GKMKPV
+1017 GK
-1023 FMPAFKGATIKVKTG
+1023 
-1038 TKKTIEVPL
+1038 
-1047 NYGGENVSGY
+1047 
-1057 FDVKYSCS
+1057 
-1065 PSLKLTNSNNTMA
+1065 
-1078 CTFSTVGTYTITVSA
+1078 
-1093 TPKIINQGTDD
+1093 
-1104 EFNYADEYD
+1104 
-1113 APDNV
+1113 
-1118 TFTVDVSGSYTVPTV
+1118 
-1133 TLNPS
+1133 
-1138 ADKTI
+1138 
-1143 YVGEVVDAP
+1143 
-1152 AVSVTDAQGTAI
+1152 
-1164 DKSKYTMEWT
+1164 
-1174 SFAPDFC
+1174 
-1181 KVDAATGKIEGVSA
+1181 
-1195 GDKVKIQLKVSG
+1195 
-1207 NGFEDVFA
+1207 
-1215 YLLVSVDDPAK
+1215 DDPAK

-1234 GVTYSPMTPLFNQ
+1234 GVTYSPMTPFFNGD
-1247 NKTLAVTLGGWSFT
+1247 NNLAVTLGGWSFT

-1317 SETQWYDGKLQKVKG
+1317 SETQWYDGKLQKVTG

-1380 RRVFVLDEAGKVV
+1380 RRVFVLDEAGKVE

-1401 TGGKLTVADKNA
+1401 TGGKLTVADKKA

-1480 IDNKVTWGDNATPNN
+1480 IDNKDTWGESATPNK

-1568 AGELSTAKVNRAM
+1568 AGELTTAKVNRAM
-1581 KAGVWTTCVLPFSLN
+1581 TAGVWTTCVLPFSLN
-1596 KQQVDAIFGKTYDRD
+1596 KQQVDAIFGKTYDRE
-1611 TPDGTQILYFDRVEG
+1611 TSDGTQILYFDRVEG

-1644 FLIKPAQDVASINT
+1644 FLIKPTKDVASINT

-1683 VWMSSYSNDLTVKE
+1683 VWMASYSNDLTVKE

-1739 LTVGIGSNVTTDET
+1739 LTVGIDSNVTTDET

>member
-1 MRNLPN
+1 
-7 SDIYSLFFNII
+7 
-18 YFDWSFFFITFASTI
+18 
-33 WYEDNFDILLMRK
+33 
-46 EKTLVQTTKKY
+46 
-57 IKINLQTKFSYLFM
+57 M
-71 KKEEQSFGCGISM
+71 KKEEQSFGCGISV

-99 PLFAMLFATVVAK
+99 PLFAMLFATVAAK
-112 AAGDGVKF
+112 AAGDGDGVKF

-155 SVEIKRN
+155 SVEIKRKDSKN
-162 DTKEKLD
+162 KLD

-192 KPWFASVKEYGDAY
+192 KPWFASVKEYGDRY
-206 YNSVPNG
+206 YGEVANT

-225 YIGVYNNK
+225 YIGIYNNK
-233 NASETDKTHAKTAI
+233 NASKTDKTNATTAI
-247 GRATTGLIAHNNS
+247 GRATEGLKAHNTN
-260 YSIPSGTLAGDK
+260 YSIPSGTLAGDA
-272 VVGGWFHKTAYNNQM
+272 VVGGWFHKKAYNNQM

-306 GAGSSVFGSVDK
+306 GNSSSVFGSADK

-332 MCWNPTDKLMYHAFE
+332 MCWNSTDKLMYHAFE
-347 ANAGTGT
+347 ANAGTK
-354 SKSHADTWAGLNG
+354 SSDSHADTWQGLNG

-407 NYTTLRNH
+407 NYTTLKSH
-415 LQELAAGIVA
+415 LQELAAGIVD
-425 RQASNGGWYQ
+425 RQTSNGGWYQ
-435 LLDKTDSFKATSYNG
+435 LLDKDNTFTATSYNSNWPG
-450 KSASATNYIE
+450 KPSSATNYIE

-468 AALFKAVRLGLIDA
+468 AALFKAARLGLIDA

-523 NDYAAGGKKYRDGS
+523 TDYAKGGKKYRDGS

-545 DVPMVKKIEEL
+545 DVPMVNNMEGL

-576 QNQDNASQILFSY
+576 QNQDGAQILFSY

-602 TAPKVEVCGTGAA
+602 TAPVVEVCGTDADQ
-615 NATYQWYDATTK
+615 ATYQWYDATTNT
-627 VAVEGATKAQFT
+627 AVEGATGAQFT
-639 PQTTGNYY
+639 PQTTGSYY

-652 DNTSIQTSTTN
+652 GSTSIQTSKTN
-663 IKVNSNSSADKQKF
+663 ITVNSSSSADKQKY

-689 IKDGAGNV
+689 ITDGNGNTV
-697 VTSGTQVEEGTK
+697 NSGTQVEKGTK
-709 LVFTA
+709 LTFTA
-714 NANTGYVF
+714 TANTGYVF
-722 DNWTATGGEA
+722 ESWTATGG
-732 SDNVYTISSIAADVN
+732 SDNGNEYTISSLAADAN
-747 VKANFK
+747 VTANFK
-753 KENTGGGDT
+753 KEDTGGGET
-762 METTLFSMEINSSP
+762 GGETTTETVFSYDVPSSGDLP
-776 ASLTV
+776 T
-781 AQKTDNKPTLEQL
+781 TDTNEGV
-794 TSDHAAITGGTVTL
+794 TGGKIMFASDKNEGDKYKIDNDAKYVKVTL
-808 VNNRSKDWTPFSNA
+808 SGNSLK
-822 SITVSDISKNY
+822 
-833 IRINLGKPLD
+833 
-843 AGDVINIK
+843 AGDVISVKASASKSGYGCLAALDTEKKNTLKLGNLTGK
-851 DNSKVFKLSA
+851 DP
-861 EASSSNSV
+861 EDI
-869 STANGS
+869 S
-875 YTLDANSVLKGKNE
+875 YTVTEKDILKGQS
-889 IFVFWSDKSN
+889 VFYLFRETGKSIYVH
-899 PLSSITITRKT
+899 SITITRKT
-910 TTQTTSPL
+910 TTPTTSPL

-938 VRVYGTADKLLTLGS
+938 VKVYGTGGKQLTPVT

-967 INENGVFT
+967 VKDGVFT
-975 AAGSKSNYTEG
+975 AAGSQFDYTEG

-998 ALAEK
+998 ALAGQ
-1003 YTEAKWTF
+1003 YTEATSTF

-1023 FMPAFKGATIKVKTG
+1023 FMPAYKGATIKVKTG

-1047 NYGGENVSGY
+1047 SYGGEDVSGY

-1065 PSLKLTNSNNTMA
+1065 NLSGLKNSNNTMT

-1093 TPKIINQGTDD
+1093 TPKIINQGKDD

-1113 APDNV
+1113 APDKV
-1118 TFTVDVSGSYTVPTV
+1118 TFTVDVNSYTVPTV

-1138 ADKTI
+1138 TDKTI
-1143 YVGEVVDAP
+1143 YVGEMVDAP

-1164 DKSKYTMEWT
+1164 DNYTKEWT
-1174 SFAPDFC
+1174 SFAPDVC

-1207 NGFEDVFA
+1207 EGYEDVFA
-1215 YLLVSVDDPAK
+1215 YVLVSVDDPAK
-1226 YRVKAPGS
+1226 YRVKAPDS
-1234 GVTYSPMTPLFNQ
+1234 GETYSPMTPFFNGD
-1247 NKTLAVTLGGWSFT
+1247 KTLGVTLGGWSFT
-1261 DRDTAPVSKEG
+1261 DRKPAPVSKEG
-1272 LTYGD
+1272 LTYGTD
-1277 KNKWA
+1277 NKWA

-1401 TGGKLTVADKNA
+1401 TGGKLTVADKKA
-1413 TDKLANPYDIT
+1413 TGDLKDPYKIT
-1424 NYPCNITG
+1424 NYPCNIAG
-1432 LATGPAT
+1432 LASGTET
-1439 TGGGKDSNPSPKVE
+1439 DGGKSGATKYPSPTENDVKN
-1453 EVMKHFRG
+1453 HFRG
-1461 MTSFVMTEAGFQNN
+1461 MTFFEMSATGFQNN

-1480 IDNKVTWGDNATPNN
+1480 IDNTTTWGDNATPNN
-1495 GADDNVMGSH
+1495 GADDNVKGSH

-1537 FYGFSFDEAKG
+1537 FYGFSFDEAAG
-1548 QPVTNYEF
+1548 QTVKNYDFDETATNTIEL
-1556 NDGETNIIVPTK
+1556 TK
-1568 AGELSTAKVNRAM
+1568 AGELTTAKVNRTM

-1611 TPDGTQILYFDRVEG
+1611 TPDGTQILYFYRVEG

-1644 FLIKPAQDVASINT
+1644 FLIKPTKEVASINT

-1708 FKNFVGDPGTLKGFR
+1708 FKNFVGAPGTLKGFR

-1739 LTVGIGSNVTTDET
+1739 LTVGMGSNVTIDET